1 MANRFGFVDPNTY
14 AKNVLKSIKYVA
26 TETAKGVNP
35 TLTNYISD
43 NVSAAKD
50 MYYAVKDF
58 KGTVRNELGKMVGE
72 ENLESLKDVKKNILD
87 DLRTGKFYNAERED
101 AAIGAFAESMGMT
114 GFDFD
119 DEDFDFDNDDNKE
132 EESSSSE
139 SSEITGAIH
148 GLGNQLSYHQL
159 ITSEAVAGKIAGN
172 ATKNSKNMMLNNQR
186 LFGMM
191 NNSLSVIN
199 SSILNLHTDIVKPVN
214 SLALNADTFFKQT
227 SEEMA
232 KQTKYLEDIKNLLTD
247 RFSPKSTDTVKSR
260 KQTPWE
266 KIMGD
271 DLPDLGEWGKFA
283 TRKFMEEY
291 DLDSLAAVLSPDMI
305 NMLIKGGGLASPIAT
320 ALTMSLTSKIQ
331 NGPTGKAL
339 DRTVSIIRDGMMKIA
354 GRMHEYAKGDGF
366 FATIAKFLD
375 ITPKTKPKMDFGN
388 YNKGRVDW
396 TGKDSKALR
405 EVIPTY
411 LANIE
416 ALLSGKEAKVFNY
429 ETGRFITASRSVND
443 FKKKR
448 EEVIGNA
455 SRGMKRELINDFISE
470 DNEIHKNTPGHISYT
485 ENSRAVRSL
494 SKDYDKLMSLFTL
507 KGVEPGRFHK
517 TGDIVKFCVAQGWIG
532 NSGDQSKYPMNYK
545 SIVALDRLIFKKK
558 SGVGKLYNGV
568 YQGQLA
574 NAKFIDQI
582 SETDSTFSNIANG
595 SGLANTHKYTNN
607 LNSDKNNIF
616 NVKDNLGNNVFFYLQ
631 DFYKNIRMMVDFQSA
646 MRFDLDT
653 VRKNVIGGK
662 NVPVPPNQIGDD
674 GKIIPFD
681 TGNDGPDTP
690 IGEQED
696 DTQEDVAAAY
706 AGPTLKKR
714 KSSHTALSRK
724 YANKFRR
731 KVRTRS
737 IWTNPGLEKDMHYVH
752 VDPNDPSG
760 INNISR
766 SVYGFDMNQ
775 YNAPDN
781 IGIYA
786 GRVVKNK
793 PVTSEEVTERGFTV
807 LDSEG
812 RDVYNPETKQYE
824 KPKAESRGGLL
835 FRKNKAK
842 EESTVGSFIVDRIN
856 DLLEN
861 FMFGDLG
868 TRLKE
873 QVDEDG
879 GFFGYM
885 LNLPSRISD
894 AIYDFPERFAKKA
907 DDLWKKFQE
916 TNFGEKYIKA
926 NKDIL
931 ASFVKGTAQYAD
943 RQVDGTFK
951 YIKEHFKIGK
961 PQEEKPFKEYDKLKR
976 KVKHVD
982 ENGNETYTFESVAP
996 TTLQIPQYA
1005 KSVKHKR
1012 KKEDP
1017 VDKVAPPITTEDAK
1031 PEGSYK
1037 GGQVRKSGMVSVS
1050 EGELIIPAKYNPMYH
1065 GALTDEQRKTIEH
1078 RNYKAWR
1085 KAGGNSGTFFG
1096 SFAEGGTVEDKPK
1109 EEKKPNDITEDQ
1121 AKQIDVLLRRGRS
1134 IQHIADSIGVSPEI
1148 VEYIQDARKNNKVKD
1163 ELNNWKEILSGHAK
1177 WAEEKASHYSDEFLN
1192 SPVGQAV
1199 KSGVSYGKDKI
1210 KEAMDYFL
1218 GDDDIYKDLKKTG
1231 NEIVR
1236 AAKVDLPKVA
1246 AAGSLGA
1253 LAGAALTGSGFGL
1266 LGGLVLGSG
1275 AVIVNNST
1283 ALSEAL
1289 FGKYDEN
1296 KNLIKKGILPK
1307 GAKKFITEKV
1317 PNMGKAGALGAI
1329 LGTIGVA
1336 PGGIMGGFALGAGIE
1351 LVKDTETFKSIMFG
1365 KTGIDGK
1372 TRNGGIL
1379 GSIQTRVVDPLIEFT
1394 DNGIEKIK
1402 DFAKKNFFSP
1412 IKKLFDPLTDWVKGK
1427 SKSIMMSIVDSA
1439 KDVVKRTIGE
1449 KFDALFAPVAT
1460 AGKWIAKRA
1469 LGIGKAIITAPF
1481 KLMGA
1486 AGDALQRHNI
1496 NKGYSSLSAEKR
1508 AEIEENSGNK
1518 FFTGRKKVKK
1528 SALTDWEL
1536 KYSGDKRDE
1545 MIKTANAALNGPTVL
1560 KQEKHEIRQ
1569 NLRDTLVGTLPHGG
1583 NGPDQKLAK
1592 SITKLMN
1599 YHKKNNNDYSDVIDE
1614 INNSNLDQTTK
1625 ESMVKKIEDEVERLN
1640 KIDADIKD
1648 YDEKK
1653 KTFFDESGLDI
1664 SKMSKKELRRTRMQL
1679 RMDAAGIHKKKT
1691 DAAKEALKNKANVT
1705 PGEATIESVDKLD
1718 IERNTILDNI
1728 SDKISG
1734 ILESLT
1740 GEKKAEEATSQEQ
1753 QPATATEA
1761 AIDNAAKETSTTP
1774 AGVVPPENKEETA
1787 KPSTPSSETKKKVE
1801 EETKK
1806 AEEKVKEVAGENTK
1820 SKKDNDNATVITTD
1834 TIKEVMRLHNS
1845 GVNDR
1850 RIARKLGIEVEKIR
1864 EIIRNNRA
1872 KDPAEKVA
1880 GNSSNP
1886 IQEGGQATGD
1896 NADSG
1901 DGNTKTVLDDE
1912 GNPIQY
1918 TKNTKGEWIANLAD
1932 AATNAAI
1939 KAKRKAASLK
1949 NKFFGMFVGGNFF
1962 DKFKDIFGINKTDE
1976 DGNKKSSI
1984 LDFVKDK
1991 ASGLFSKLLS
2001 GITSF
2006 LGPTITSALGT
2017 VGKTIVANLPT
2028 ILGSAGALIGLS
2040 YLGKKAAGT
2049 DKDSGMRKGMDATE
2063 RQEQV
2068 NKMGILGKAKLGM
2081 DRLSIAA
2088 SGKKMTTYE
2097 QDDHVSSFFSD
2108 RLTKRLGTN
2117 ALLSFSG
2124 NAALSGAKAATAISK
2139 IPGIGKVAAVPFK
2152 AASKVGDVFKK
2163 GVEKITQKAA
2173 TKVIDP
2179 DAVAGV
2185 SKNAGTIA
2193 KIADKCKGAVRSV
2206 LNFVAKK
2213 LGKDTSWIDD
2223 AAEQI
2228 AQAIGK
2234 AGSKVT
2240 GVLNKI
2246 SGAIYVGQ
2254 IALAVEDGFEDAR
2267 AMSIL
2272 GIIEK
2277 PTITERCVAAAVNGI
2292 NYAIPGIGGIISST
2306 TIFNIVF
2313 NVFSRI
2319 FKKLTSTLA
2328 NKRADAKETV
2338 EAYNQE
2344 TGHTYNVEEY
2354 VYNVLGK
2361 STTQDKFKSF
2371 VGKTVTSVKNLFTG
2385 KNKDTST
2392 DDTKDNLSASKS
2404 NIDLNKEASGAKY
2417 GSGSGASQKAYQAK
2431 LAKART
2437 ESSKKKKKGIFS
2449 FFNGSGSNI
2458 HTTQKGNFTK
2468 FGNSTI
2474 DQDGCGPAV
2483 ASTVLKAFGKS
2494 ADITDTAKY
2503 AEKMGYVA
2511 GSTKSER
2518 GTNASYFGDILGRN
2532 GIDTKYTDNQSD
2544 INSAISSGKP
2554 TILLGE
2560 DDGNKSKTN
2569 SPFGPNP
2576 HYVVARG
2583 KDKSG
2588 NVIVDDPELKG
2599 TALYKKNIL
2608 QKTKLGVV
2616 AGGDSDVDSSTAST
2630 SNSMDVSGI
2639 INTGIS
2645 AGFNAIANKVG
2656 GTFGT
2661 IINTIFSGFN
2671 SSSSSSSS
2679 DSSGYSYGDSSSSGS
2694 GYVYTGDSPFPICT
2708 EMPKANDPYISYYNK
2723 TTKGGQSTCILGNPM
2738 DPTCTVLSNCVGWAC
2753 GRFNHI
2759 YSIMKG
2765 EKTMKYRDFHADAG
2779 QMYALASKFGLQT
2792 GSTPQAGAIMVW
2804 ASTIGKAGHVAVVE
2818 KVVSSDE
2825 LMDSESG
2832 FSAFKFKYRSRKK
2845 GSDGNWGGNSKYRFL
2860 GFVYNPA
2867 VQEYYASH
2875 NSVATPNAGSESTN
2889 AKIIW
2894 NNLKKKGMSET
2905 GISGLMGCW
2914 QNESRFNPIN
2924 LEDKF
2929 EKKYGNDKQY
2939 TSYVDSNNKWPDA
2952 AGDDV
2957 GYGLAQWTGA
2967 NNNPNSG
2974 NRKHNLLA
2982 YAKSKGTS
2990 VGDLNTQVDFAYD
3003 ELKNSGKY
3011 TKAYNNLMS
3020 AKTPA
3025 DAAAAALGNYEMPGL
3040 GMEKA
3045 KTNKTW
3051 YPKRKDSAE
3060 KIYSTFH
3067 GTGSALDRLD
3077 QEAIAVAAR
3086 RSGSGSSTKNT
3097 KIPITHDF
3105 TNPNHSS
3112 TPTIVRKKA
3121 LSRGSASDIDTVA
3134 TTVNTS
3140 GLSDIEKLDI
3150 IIKYL
3155 EQITQNTTN
3164 NSSLPAIASILN
3176 GIINNMGSIAQ
3187 LASSAGSAASSIG
3200 DISNSAQDIQN
3211 NIMEQLQ
3218 NMRAKVEALAS
3229 TP

>member
-72 ENLESLKDVKKNILD
+72 ENLDSLKDVKKNILD
-87 DLRTGKFYNAERED
+87 DLKTGKFYNAERED

-119 DEDFDFDNDDNKE
+119 DEDFDFDDDDNKK
-132 EESSSSE
+132 EESSSDNE

-172 ATKNSKNMMLNNQR
+172 ATKNSRNMMLNNQR

-247 RFSPKSTDTVKSR
+247 RFSPKSTESARSR

-266 KIMGD
+266 KVMGG

-283 TRKFMEEY
+283 TQKFMEEY

-339 DRTVSIIRDGMMKIA
+339 DRTVSILRDGMMKIA

-416 ALLSGKEAKVFNY
+416 ALLSGKEAKIFNY
-429 ETGRFITASRSVND
+429 ETGRFVTASRSVND

-470 DNEIHKNTPGHISYT
+470 DNEIHRNTPGHISYT

-494 SKDYDKLMSLFTL
+494 SKDYDKLMSFLTL

-574 NAKFIDQI
+574 NAKFVDQI
-582 SETDSTFSNIANG
+582 SESDSTFSNIANG

-646 MRFDLDT
+646 MQFDLDK
-653 VRKNVIGGK
+653 VKDNIVGGK
-662 NVPVPPNQIGDD
+662 NTTNPPNNGGLFSRITEAFHRNGRSSGQ
-674 GKIIPFD
+674 PQPASS
-681 TGNDGPDTP
+681 GNSAQPAP
-690 IGEQED
+690 
-696 DTQEDVAAAY
+696 
-706 AGPTLKKR
+706 
-714 KSSHTALSRK
+714 
-724 YANKFRR
+724 ANPS
-731 KVRTRS
+731 RS
-737 IWTNPGLEKDMHYVH
+737 I
-752 VDPNDPSG
+752 
-760 INNISR
+760 
-766 SVYGFDMNQ
+766 YGFDLNQ
-775 YNAPDN
+775 YTAPDN
-781 IGIYA
+781 INIYA
-786 GRVVKNK
+786 NKTVKK
-793 PVTSEEVTERGFTV
+793 PVTSSEVTERGFTV
-807 LDSEG
+807 IDSEG

-824 KPKAESRGGLL
+824 KPKTESRGSLL

-842 EESTVGSFIVDRIN
+842 EESTVGSFIIDQIN
-856 DLLEN
+856 DLMEN

-868 TRLKE
+868 TKLKE

-907 DDLWKKFQE
+907 DELWKKFQE

-931 ASFVKGTAQYAD
+931 ASFVRGTAQYAD
-943 RQVDGTFK
+943 RQVDGTLK

-961 PQEEKPFKEYDKLKR
+961 PKEEKPFEEHKFKARVLKTNKDGKQEY
-976 KVKHVD
+976 VD
-982 ENGNETYTFESVAP
+982 VPVASTKFQLP
-996 TTLQIPQYA
+996 AWNP
-1005 KSVKHKR
+1005 
-1012 KKEDP
+1012 
-1017 VDKVAPPITTEDAK
+1017 DKVAPPIPNNDAK
-1031 PEGSYK
+1031 SEGSYK

-1065 GALTDEQRKTIEH
+1065 GALTDEQRKAIER

-1096 SFAEGGTVEDKPK
+1096 SFAEGGTVEDKP
-1109 EEKKPNDITEDQ
+1109 EEKEPKPNDITEEQ
-1121 AKQIDVLLRRGRS
+1121 AKRINTLLNRGRS
-1134 IQHIADSIGVSPEI
+1134 VQYIADGVGVSPEI
-1148 VEYIQDARKNNKVKD
+1148 VEYISDARKNNKVKEKIND
-1163 ELNNWKEILSGHAK
+1163 WGKILSGYAK
-1177 WAEEKASHYSDEFLN
+1177 WAEEKTAHYSSEFLN

-1199 KSGVSYGKDKI
+1199 KSGVDYGKDKL

-1218 GDDDIYKDLKKTG
+1218 GGDDIYKDLKKTG

-1253 LAGAALTGSGFGL
+1253 LAGAALTGSGLGL

-1289 FGKYDEN
+1289 FGKYDDHE
-1296 KNLIKKGILPK
+1296 NLIKKGILPK

-1317 PNMGKAGALGAI
+1317 PDMGKAGALGAI
-1329 LGTIGVA
+1329 LGTIGLA
-1336 PGGIMGGFALGAGIE
+1336 PGGVMGGFVLGAGIE
-1351 LVKDTETFKSIMFG
+1351 LVKDTEAFKSAMFG
-1365 KTGIDGK
+1365 KKGLDDK
-1372 TRNGGIL
+1372 RHGGIL
-1379 GSIQTRVVDPLIEFT
+1379 GSIQTRVIDPLAEFT
-1394 DNGIEKIK
+1394 ENGIEKIK
-1402 DFAKKNFFSP
+1402 NFAKKNFFSP
-1412 IKKLFDPLTDWVKGK
+1412 IKRLFDPLTDWVKGK

-1439 KDVVKRTIGE
+1439 KDVVRRTIGE

-1460 AGKWIAKRA
+1460 AGKWIAKKA
-1469 LGIGKAIITAPF
+1469 LGVGKAIITAPF

-1486 AGDALQRHNI
+1486 AGDALKRHNI
-1496 NKGYSSLSAEKR
+1496 NKGYSSLSAEER
-1508 AEIEENSGNK
+1508 DDIEKNSGYK
-1518 FFTGRKKVKK
+1518 FFTGRKKVRK

-1536 KYSGDKRDE
+1536 KYSGKERDE

-1560 KQEKHEIRQ
+1560 KQEKHQIRQ

-1599 YHKKNNNDYSDVIDE
+1599 YHKKNSNDYSDVIAE
-1614 INNSNLDQTTK
+1614 IENSNLDEATK
-1625 ESMVKKIEDEVERLN
+1625 TSMKDKITAEVKRLN
-1640 KIDADIKD
+1640 EIDADIKD
-1648 YDEKK
+1648 YGEKK
-1653 KTFFDESGLDI
+1653 KTFFNKSGLDI

-1679 RMDAAGIHKKKT
+1679 RMDAAGIHKKKA
-1691 DAAKEALKNKANVT
+1691 DAAREALNNKANVT
-1705 PGEATIESVDKLD
+1705 PGEATTEAVDKLD
-1718 IERNTILDNI
+1718 IERNTILDTI

-1740 GEKKAEEATSQEQ
+1740 GEKQPEEAESKEQ
-1753 QPATATEA
+1753 KPATATEA
-1761 AIDNAAKETSTTP
+1761 AIADAAKETSTTP
-1774 AGVVPPENKEETA
+1774 AGVVPPENKEDTTSS
-1787 KPSTPSSETKKKVE
+1787 KSSTEME
-1801 EETKK
+1801 KK
-1806 AEEKVKEVAGENTK
+1806 AEEAKKELDESVKKAAGEN
-1820 SKKDNDNATVITTD
+1820 SKPKENNSNNTLITTD
-1834 TIKEVMRLHNS
+1834 TIKEVMRLHNT
-1845 GVNDR
+1845 GVNDW
-1850 RIARKLGIEVEKIR
+1850 RIALKLGIEVGKVR

-1872 KDPAEKVA
+1872 KDPTKKVT
-1880 GNSSNP
+1880 GDSSAP
-1886 IQEGGQATGD
+1886 IQEGGESTGD
-1896 NADSG
+1896 NASSG

-1918 TKNTKGEWIANLAD
+1918 TRNTKGEWIANLAD
-1932 AATNAAI
+1932 AVTNAAI
-1939 KAKRKAASLK
+1939 KAKRKASELK
-1949 NKFFGMFVGGNFF
+1949 DKFFGMFVGGNFF
-1962 DKFKDIFGINKTDE
+1962 DKFKDIFGIGKTDE
-1976 DGNKKSSI
+1976 DGEKKSSI

-1991 ASGLFSKLLS
+1991 ASGLFGKIFD

-2006 LGPTITSALGT
+2006 LGGNF
-2017 VGKTIVANLPT
+2017 GKTIIAHLPT
-2028 ILGSAGALIGLS
+2028 ILGSAATIIGLS
-2040 YLGKKAAGT
+2040 YLGGQAAGT
-2049 DKDSGMRKGMDATE
+2049 DADSGMRKGMDPTE
-2063 RQEQV
+2063 RQKEV
-2068 NKMGILGKAKLGM
+2068 KGIGKILKRAKLGV
-2081 DRLSIAA
+2081 DRFEISAT
-2088 SGKKMTTYE
+2088 GKKMTTYE

-2108 RLTKRLGTN
+2108 RFKKRIATN
-2117 ALLSFSG
+2117 ALLSFG
-2124 NAALSGAKAATAISK
+2124 NNPALSGAKLATSISK
-2139 IPGIGKVAAVPFK
+2139 IPGIGKAATAISKTTVGKVIAAPFK
-2152 AASKVGDVFKK
+2152 GASKVGDVFKK
-2163 GVEKITQKAA
+2163 GVDKLTHKAA

-2179 DAVAGV
+2179 DAAVGV
-2185 SKNAGTIA
+2185 SKNAGIMA
-2193 KIADKCKGAVRSV
+2193 KIANKCKGAVRAV

-2223 AAEQI
+2223 CAEQI

-2240 GVLNKI
+2240 GVLSKI
-2246 SGAIYVGQ
+2246 AGAIYIGQ

-2277 PTITERCVAAAVNGI
+2277 PTIAERCVAATVNGI

-2313 NVFSRI
+2313 NVLSR
-2319 FKKLTSTLA
+2319 FLKGLTRTLA
-2328 NKRADAKETV
+2328 DKRADAKATV

-2371 VGKTVTSVKNLFTG
+2371 VGKTVTNVKNFFTG
-2385 KNKDTST
+2385 KNKDTSK

-2404 NIDLNKEASGAKY
+2404 NIDLNKEASGARH

-2431 LAKART
+2431 LAKAKV

-2449 FFNGSGSNI
+2449 FFNGSGSDI

-2483 ASTVLKAFGKS
+2483 ASTVLKAFGKNT
-2494 ADITDTAKY
+2494 DITDTAKY

-2532 GIDTKYTDNQSD
+2532 GIDTKYTDNRTD

-2576 HYVVARG
+2576 HYIVARG
-2583 KDKSG
+2583 KDKNG

-2599 TALYKKNIL
+2599 TALYKKSIL
-2608 QKTKLGVV
+2608 QKTRLGVV

-2630 SNSMDVSGI
+2630 TSNSGMDVSTI

-2661 IINTIFSGFN
+2661 IVNTIFNGFN
-2671 SSSSSSSS
+2671 NSSTSG
-2679 DSSGYSYGDSSSSGS
+2679 DSSGYSYGDTSSSGG

-2708 EMPKANDPYISYYNK
+2708 EMPKANDPYISYYN
-2723 TTKGGQSTCILGNPM
+2723 TKSHGGQSSCIEGKPM
-2738 DPTCTVLSNCVGWAC
+2738 DRTCTVLSNCVGWAC

-2765 EKTMKYRDFHADAG
+2765 EKTMKYRDFHDDAG
-2779 QMYALASKFGLQT
+2779 KMYALASKYGLQT

-2804 ASTIGKAGHVAVVE
+2804 ASTVGRAGHVAVVE
-2818 KVVSSDE
+2818 KVISSDE

-2832 FSAFKFKYRSRKK
+2832 FSSFKFKYRSRKR

-2875 NSVATPNAGSESTN
+2875 NSVATPNAGNASDN
-2889 AKIIW
+2889 AKAIW
-2894 NNLKKKGMSET
+2894 KRLKSKGMSET

-2914 QNESRFNPIN
+2914 KNESNFNPMN
-2924 LEDKF
+2924 LENKF
-2929 EKKYGNDKQY
+2929 EKKYGSDKEY
-2939 TSYVDSNNKWPDA
+2939 TNYVDSNNKWPDSPN
-2952 AGDDV
+2952 DDV

-3003 ELKNSGKY
+3003 ELKNSGRY
-3011 TKAYNNLMS
+3011 NKAYNNLMS

-3040 GMEKA
+3040 GMERA
-3045 KTNKTW
+3045 KTNRTW
-3051 YPKRKDSAE
+3051 YPVRKKGAEEVYSAL
-3060 KIYSTFH
+3060 H

-3077 QEAIAVAAR
+3077 QEAIAVTAR

-3112 TPTIVRKKA
+3112 TPAVVRKKA

-3140 GLSDIEKLDI
+3140 SLSDVEKLDI

-3155 EQITQNTTN
+3155 EQITQNTNN

-3200 DISNSAQDIQN
+3200 DINNSAQDIQN
-3211 NIMEQLQ
+3211 NIMEQLR
-3218 NMRAKVEALAS
+3218 NMKAKVEALAS

>member
-72 ENLESLKDVKKNILD
+72 ENLDSLKDVKKNILD
-87 DLRTGKFYNAERED
+87 DLKTGKFYNAERED

-119 DEDFDFDNDDNKE
+119 DEDFDFDDDNKE
-132 EESSSSE
+132 ESSSESSE

-172 ATKNSKNMMLNNQR
+172 ATKNSRNMMLNNQR

-247 RFSPKSTDTVKSR
+247 RFSPKSTESARSR

-266 KIMGD
+266 KVMGG

-283 TRKFMEEY
+283 TQKFMEEY
-291 DLDSLAAVLSPDMI
+291 DLDSLASVLSPDMI

-339 DRTVSIIRDGMMKIA
+339 DRTVSILRDGMMKIA

-416 ALLSGKEAKVFNY
+416 ALLSGKEAKIFNY
-429 ETGRFITASRSVND
+429 ETGRFVTASRSVND

-470 DNEIHKNTPGHISYT
+470 DNELHRNTPGHISYT

-494 SKDYDKLMSLFTL
+494 SKDYDKLMSFLTL

-517 TGDIVKFCVAQGWIG
+517 AGDIVRFCVAQGWIS

-545 SIVALDRLIFKKK
+545 SVEALDRLIFKKK

-574 NAKFIDQI
+574 NAKFVDQI
-582 SETDSTFSNIANG
+582 SESDSTFSNIANG

-653 VRKNVIGGK
+653 VRKNIIGGK
-662 NVPVPPNQIGDD
+662 NVPIPPNQIGDD

-681 TGNDGPDTP
+681 TGNEPDTP
-690 IGEQED
+690 IGEQDND
-696 DTQEDVAAAY
+696 DQDDIAAAY

-714 KSSHTALSRK
+714 KSSHAALSRK

-731 KVRTRS
+731 KVRTRG
-737 IWTNPGLEKDMHYVH
+737 IWTNPGLEKDMRYVH
-752 VDPNDPSG
+752 VNANDPSG

-781 IGIYA
+781 VGIYA

-793 PVTSEEVTERGFTV
+793 PVTSAEVTERGFTV

-842 EESTVGSFIVDRIN
+842 EESTVGSFIIDQIN
-856 DLLEN
+856 DLMEN

-879 GFFGYM
+879 GFFGY
-885 LNLPSRISD
+885 LVNLPSRISD

-907 DDLWKKFQE
+907 DELWKKFQE

-931 ASFVKGTAQYAD
+931 ASFVKGTTQYVD
-943 RQVDGTFK
+943 RQTDGTLK

-961 PQEEKPFKEYDKLKR
+961 PKEEKPFKEYDKLKR
-976 KVKHVD
+976 RVKHVD

-1005 KSVKHKR
+1005 KSIKHK
-1012 KKEDP
+1012 KKKDP
-1017 VDKVAPPITTEDAK
+1017 IDKVAPPIPNNDAK

-1037 GGQVRKSGMVSVS
+1037 GGQVRKSGMISVS

-1096 SFAEGGTVEDKPK
+1096 RFAEGGTVEDKPK
-1109 EEKKPNDITEDQ
+1109 EEKKPNDITEEQ
-1121 AKQIDVLLRRGRS
+1121 AKQINTLLNWGRS
-1134 IQHIADSIGVSPEI
+1134 VQHIADSVGVSPEI
-1148 VEYIQDARKNNKVKD
+1148 VEYISDARKNNKVKEKIND
-1163 ELNNWKEILSGHAK
+1163 WGKILSGYAK
-1177 WAEEKASHYSDEFLN
+1177 WAEEKTAHYSSEFLN

-1199 KSGVSYGKDKI
+1199 KSGVDYGKDKL

-1218 GDDDIYKDLKKTG
+1218 GGDDIYKDLKKTG

-1253 LAGAALTGSGFGL
+1253 LAGAALTGSGLGL

-1289 FGKYDEN
+1289 FGKYDDSN
-1296 KNLIKKGILPK
+1296 NLIKKGILPK
-1307 GAKKFITEKV
+1307 GAKEFITKKV
-1317 PNMGKAGALGAI
+1317 PDMGKAGALGAI
-1329 LGTIGVA
+1329 LGTIGLA
-1336 PGGIMGGFALGAGIE
+1336 PGGVMGGFVLGAGIE
-1351 LVKDTETFKSIMFG
+1351 LVKDTEAFKSAMFG
-1365 KTGIDGK
+1365 KVGIDGK
-1372 TRNGGIL
+1372 TRHGGIL
-1379 GSIQTRVVDPLIEFT
+1379 GSIQARVIDPLAEFT
-1394 DNGIEKIK
+1394 ENGIEKIK
-1402 DFAKKNFFSP
+1402 NFAKKNFFSP
-1412 IKKLFDPLTDWVKGK
+1412 IKRLFDPLTDWVKGK

-1449 KFDALFAPVAT
+1449 KFDALFAPIAT
-1460 AGKWIAKRA
+1460 AGKWVAKKA
-1469 LGIGKAIITAPF
+1469 LGVGKAIITAPF

-1486 AGDALQRHNI
+1486 AGDALKRHNI
-1496 NKGYSSLSAEKR
+1496 NKGYSSLSAEDR
-1508 AEIEENSGNK
+1508 DDIEKNSGYK
-1518 FFTGRKKVKK
+1518 FFTGRKKVRK

-1536 KYSGDKRDE
+1536 KYSGEERDR
-1545 MIKTANAALNGPTVL
+1545 MIKTANVALNGPTIL
-1560 KQEKHEIRQ
+1560 KQEKHQIRQ

-1599 YHKKNNNDYSDVIDE
+1599 YHKKNNNDYSDVIAE
-1614 INNSNLDQTTK
+1614 IENSNLDEATK
-1625 ESMVKKIEDEVERLN
+1625 TSMREKIEAEVKRLN
-1640 KIDADIKD
+1640 EIDADIKD
-1648 YDEKK
+1648 YDAKK
-1653 KTFFDESGLDI
+1653 KTFFNESGLDI

-1679 RMDAAGIHKKKT
+1679 RMDAANIHKKKA
-1691 DAAKEALKNKANVT
+1691 DAAREALNNKANVT
-1705 PGEATIESVDKLD
+1705 PGEATVEAVDKLD
-1718 IERNTILDNI
+1718 IERNTILDTI

-1740 GEKKAEEATSQEQ
+1740 GETQTGEAENKEQ
-1753 QPATATEA
+1753 KPATATEA
-1761 AIDNAAKETSTTP
+1761 AIADAAKETSTTP
-1774 AGVVPPENKEETA
+1774 AGVVPPESKEDTSS
-1787 KPSTPSSETKKKVE
+1787 KPSTKVE
-1801 EETKK
+1801 EK
-1806 AEEKVKEVAGENTK
+1806 AEEAKKEYDESVKKAAGEN
-1820 SKKDNDNATVITTD
+1820 SKPKENNSNNTIITTE
-1834 TIKEVMRLHNS
+1834 TIKEVMRLHNT
-1845 GVNDR
+1845 GVNDW
-1850 RIARKLGIEVEKIR
+1850 RIALKLGIEVGKVR

-1872 KDPAEKVA
+1872 KDPTKKVT
-1880 GNSSNP
+1880 GDSSAP
-1886 IQEGGQATGD
+1886 IQEGGESTGD
-1896 NADSG
+1896 NTGSG

-1918 TKNTKGEWIANLAD
+1918 KKNTKGEWIANLAD

-1939 KAKRKAASLK
+1939 KAKRKASELK

-1962 DKFKDIFGINKTDE
+1962 DKFKDIFGINKPDE
-1976 DGNKKSSI
+1976 DGEKKSSL

-1991 ASGLFSKLLS
+1991 ASGLFEKIFG
-2001 GITSF
+2001 GISSF
-2006 LGPTITSALGT
+2006 LGGT
-2017 VGKTIVANLPT
+2017 FGKTIISHLPT
-2028 ILGSAGALIGLS
+2028 ILGSAATIIGLS
-2040 YLGKKAAGT
+2040 YLGGQAAGT
-2049 DKDSGMRKGMDATE
+2049 DADSGMRKGMDPAE
-2063 RQEQV
+2063 RQNEV
-2068 NKMGILGKAKLGM
+2068 KGIGKILKRAKLGV
-2081 DRLSIAA
+2081 DRFEINAT
-2088 SGKKMTTYE
+2088 GKKMTTYE

-2108 RLTKRLGTN
+2108 RFKKRIGMN
-2117 ALLSFSG
+2117 ALLSFGG

-2139 IPGIGKVAAVPFK
+2139 IPFVGKVAAVPFK
-2152 AASKVGDVFKK
+2152 GASKVGGIFKK
-2163 GVEKITQKAA
+2163 GVDKLTHKAA
-2173 TKVIDP
+2173 TKAIDP

-2185 SKNAGTIA
+2185 SKSAEIMA
-2193 KIADKCKGAVRSV
+2193 KVANKCKGAVRSV

-2213 LGKDTSWIDD
+2213 LGKDASWIDD

-2240 GVLNKI
+2240 GVLSKI
-2246 SGAIYVGQ
+2246 TGAIYVGQ

-2277 PTITERCVAAAVNGI
+2277 PTIVERCVAAAVNGI

-2319 FKKLTSTLA
+2319 PIFKKLASTLA
-2328 NKRADAKETV
+2328 NKRADAKATV

-2371 VGKTVTSVKNLFTG
+2371 VGKTVTNIKNFFTR
-2385 KNKDTST
+2385 KNKDTSK

-2431 LAKART
+2431 LAKAKI

-2449 FFNGSGSNI
+2449 FFNGSGSDI

-2483 ASTVLKAFGKS
+2483 ASTVLKAFGKNT
-2494 ADITDTAKY
+2494 DITDTAKY

-2532 GIDTKYTDNQSD
+2532 GIDTKYTDNKSD

-2576 HYVVARG
+2576 HYIVARG
-2583 KDKSG
+2583 KDKNG

-2599 TALYKKNIL
+2599 TALYKKSIL

-2630 SNSMDVSGI
+2630 SNSGMDVSTI

-2661 IINTIFSGFN
+2661 IVNTIFNGFN
-2671 SSSSSSSS
+2671 NNSSTSG
-2679 DSSGYSYGDSSSSGS
+2679 DSSGYSYGDTSSSGG

-2708 EMPKANDPYISYYNK
+2708 EMPKANDPYISYYN
-2723 TTKGGQSTCILGNPM
+2723 TKSHGGQSSCIEGKPM
-2738 DPTCTVLSNCVGWAC
+2738 DRTCTVLSNCVGWAC

-2765 EKTMKYRDFHADAG
+2765 EKTMKYRDFHDDAG
-2779 QMYALASKFGLQT
+2779 KMYALASKFSLQT

-2804 ASTIGKAGHVAVVE
+2804 ASTIGRAGHVAVVE
-2818 KVVSSDE
+2818 KVISSDE

-2832 FSAFKFKYRSRKK
+2832 FSSFKFKYRSRKR

-2875 NSVATPNAGSESTN
+2875 NSVATPNAGNASDN
-2889 AKIIW
+2889 AKAIW
-2894 NNLKKKGMSET
+2894 KRLKSKGMSET

-2914 QNESRFNPIN
+2914 KNESNFNPMN
-2924 LEDKF
+2924 LENKF
-2929 EKKYGNDKQY
+2929 EKKYGSDKEY
-2939 TSYVDSNNKWPDA
+2939 TNYVDSNNKWPDNA
-2952 AGDDV
+2952 NDDV

-2967 NNNPNSG
+2967 NNNPRSG

-2982 YAKSKGTS
+2982 FAKSKGTS

-3051 YPKRKDSAE
+3051 YPARKKGAEEVYSAL
-3060 KIYSTFH
+3060 H

-3086 RSGSGSSTKNT
+3086 RSGSGSYTKNT

-3112 TPTIVRKKA
+3112 TPTVVRKKA

-3140 GLSDIEKLDI
+3140 SLSDVEKLDI

-3155 EQITQNTTN
+3155 EQITQNTNN

-3200 DISNSAQDIQN
+3200 DINNSAQDIQN
-3211 NIMEQLQ
+3211 NIMEQLR
-3218 NMRAKVEALAS
+3218 NMKAKVEALAS

>member
-72 ENLESLKDVKKNILD
+72 ENLDSLKDVKKNILD
-87 DLRTGKFYNAERED
+87 DLKTGKFYNAERED

-119 DEDFDFDNDDNKE
+119 DEDFDFDDNDNKE
-132 EESSSSE
+132 EESSSDNE

-172 ATKNSKNMMLNNQR
+172 ATKNSRNMMLNNQR

-247 RFSPKSTDTVKSR
+247 RFSPKSTESARSR

-266 KIMGD
+266 KVMGG

-283 TRKFMEEY
+283 TQKFMEEY

-339 DRTVSIIRDGMMKIA
+339 DRTVSILRDGMMKIA

-416 ALLSGKEAKVFNY
+416 ALLSGKEAKIFNY
-429 ETGRFITASRSVND
+429 ETGRFVTASRSVND

-470 DNEIHKNTPGHISYT
+470 DNEIHRNTPGHISYT

-494 SKDYDKLMSLFTL
+494 SKDYDKLMSFLTL

-574 NAKFIDQI
+574 NAKFVDQI
-582 SETDSTFSNIANG
+582 SESDSTFSNIANG

-646 MRFDLDT
+646 MQFDLDK
-653 VRKNVIGGK
+653 VKDNIVGGK
-662 NVPVPPNQIGDD
+662 NTTNPPNNGGLFSRITEAFHRNGRSSGQ
-674 GKIIPFD
+674 PQPSSS
-681 TGNDGPDTP
+681 GNSAQPAP
-690 IGEQED
+690 
-696 DTQEDVAAAY
+696 
-706 AGPTLKKR
+706 
-714 KSSHTALSRK
+714 
-724 YANKFRR
+724 ANPS
-731 KVRTRS
+731 RS
-737 IWTNPGLEKDMHYVH
+737 I
-752 VDPNDPSG
+752 
-760 INNISR
+760 
-766 SVYGFDMNQ
+766 YGFDLNQ
-775 YNAPDN
+775 YTAPDN
-781 IGIYA
+781 INIYA
-786 GRVVKNK
+786 NKTVKK
-793 PVTSEEVTERGFTV
+793 PVTSSEVTERGFTV

-824 KPKAESRGGLL
+824 KPKAESRGSLL

-842 EESTVGSFIVDRIN
+842 EESTVGSFIIDQIN
-856 DLLEN
+856 DLMEN

-907 DDLWKKFQE
+907 DELWKKFQE

-931 ASFVKGTAQYAD
+931 ASFVRGTAQYAD
-943 RQVDGTFK
+943 RQVDGTLK

-961 PQEEKPFKEYDKLKR
+961 PREEKPFEEHKFKARVLRTNKDGKQEYVDVPVASTKFQLPAWNPDK
-976 KVKHVD
+976 
-982 ENGNETYTFESVAP
+982 
-996 TTLQIPQYA
+996 I
-1005 KSVKHKR
+1005 
-1012 KKEDP
+1012 
-1017 VDKVAPPITTEDAK
+1017 APPIPNNDAK

-1065 GALTDEQRKTIEH
+1065 GALTDEQRKAIEH

-1109 EEKKPNDITEDQ
+1109 EKKPNDITEEQ
-1121 AKQIDVLLRRGRS
+1121 AKQINTMLNWGRS
-1134 IQHIADSIGVSPEI
+1134 VQHIADSVGVSPEI
-1148 VEYIQDARKNNKVKD
+1148 VEYISDARKNNKVKEKIND
-1163 ELNNWKEILSGHAK
+1163 WGKILSGYAK
-1177 WAEEKASHYSDEFLN
+1177 WAEEKTAHYSSEFLN

-1199 KSGVSYGKDKI
+1199 KSGVDYGKDKL

-1218 GDDDIYKDLKKTG
+1218 GGDDIYKDLKKTG

-1253 LAGAALTGSGFGL
+1253 LAGAALTGSGLGL

-1289 FGKYDEN
+1289 FGKYDDH
-1296 KNLIKKGILPK
+1296 KKLIKKGILPK

-1317 PNMGKAGALGAI
+1317 PDMGKAGALGAI
-1329 LGTIGVA
+1329 LGTIGLA
-1336 PGGIMGGFALGAGIE
+1336 PGGVMGGFVLGAGIE
-1351 LVKDTETFKSIMFG
+1351 LVKDTEAFKSAMFG
-1365 KTGIDGK
+1365 KVGIDGK
-1372 TRNGGIL
+1372 TRHGGIL
-1379 GSIQTRVVDPLIEFT
+1379 GSIQTRVIDPLAEFT
-1394 DNGIEKIK
+1394 ENGIEKIK
-1402 DFAKKNFFSP
+1402 NFAKKNFFSP
-1412 IKKLFDPLTDWVKGK
+1412 IKRLFDPLTDWVKGK

-1439 KDVVKRTIGE
+1439 KDVVRRTIGE

-1460 AGKWIAKRA
+1460 AGKWIAKKA
-1469 LGIGKAIITAPF
+1469 LGVGKAIITAPF

-1486 AGDALQRHNI
+1486 AGDALKRHNI
-1496 NKGYSSLSAEKR
+1496 NKGYSSLSAEER
-1508 AEIEENSGNK
+1508 DDIEKNSGYK
-1518 FFTGRKKVKK
+1518 FFTGRKKVRK

-1536 KYSGDKRDE
+1536 KYSGEERDK

-1560 KQEKHEIRQ
+1560 KQEKHQIRQ

-1599 YHKKNNNDYSDVIDE
+1599 YHKKNNNDYSDVIAE
-1614 INNSNLDQTTK
+1614 IENSNLDETTK
-1625 ESMVKKIEDEVERLN
+1625 KSMKEKIEAEVKRLN
-1640 KIDADIKD
+1640 EIDADIKD
-1648 YDEKK
+1648 YGEKK
-1653 KTFFDESGLDI
+1653 KTFFNESGLDI

-1679 RMDAAGIHKKKT
+1679 RMDAAGIHKKKA
-1691 DAAKEALKNKANVT
+1691 DAAREALNNKANVT
-1705 PGEATIESVDKLD
+1705 PGEATTEAVDKLD
-1718 IERNTILDNI
+1718 IERNTILDTI

-1740 GEKKAEEATSQEQ
+1740 GEKQPEEAESKEQ
-1753 QPATATEA
+1753 KPATATEA
-1761 AIDNAAKETSTTP
+1761 AIADAAKETSTTP
-1774 AGVVPPENKEETA
+1774 AGVVPPENKEDTTSS
-1787 KPSTPSSETKKKVE
+1787 KPSTEME
-1801 EETKK
+1801 KK
-1806 AEEKVKEVAGENTK
+1806 AEEAKKELDESVKKAAGEN
-1820 SKKDNDNATVITTD
+1820 SKPKENNSNNTLITTD
-1834 TIKEVMRLHNS
+1834 TIKEVMRLHNT
-1845 GVNDR
+1845 GVNDW
-1850 RIARKLGIEVEKIR
+1850 RIALKLGIEVGKVR

-1872 KDPAEKVA
+1872 KDPTKKVT
-1880 GNSSNP
+1880 GDSSAP
-1886 IQEGGQATGD
+1886 IQEGGESTGD
-1896 NADSG
+1896 NASSG

-1918 TKNTKGEWIANLAD
+1918 TRNTKGEWIANLAD

-1939 KAKRKAASLK
+1939 KAKRKASELK
-1949 NKFFGMFVGGNFF
+1949 DKFFGMFVGGNFF
-1962 DKFKDIFGINKTDE
+1962 DKFKDIFGIGKTDK
-1976 DGNKKSSI
+1976 DGEKKSSI

-1991 ASGLFSKLLS
+1991 ASGLFSKIFD

-2006 LGPTITSALGT
+2006 LGGNF
-2017 VGKTIVANLPT
+2017 GKTIIAHLPT
-2028 ILGSAGALIGLS
+2028 ILGSAATIIGLS
-2040 YLGKKAAGT
+2040 YLGGQAAGT
-2049 DKDSGMRKGMDATE
+2049 DADSGMRKGMDPAE
-2063 RQEQV
+2063 RQKEV
-2068 NKMGILGKAKLGM
+2068 KGIGKILKRAKLGV
-2081 DRLSIAA
+2081 DRFEISAT
-2088 SGKKMTTYE
+2088 GKKMTTYE

-2108 RLTKRLGTN
+2108 RFKKRIATN
-2117 ALLSFSG
+2117 ALLSFG
-2124 NAALSGAKAATAISK
+2124 NNPALSGAKLATSISK
-2139 IPGIGKVAAVPFK
+2139 IPGIGKAATAISKTTFGKVIAAPFK
-2152 AASKVGDVFKK
+2152 GASKVGDVFKK
-2163 GVEKITQKAA
+2163 GVDKLTHKAA

-2179 DAVAGV
+2179 DAAVGV
-2185 SKNAGTIA
+2185 SKNAGIMA
-2193 KIADKCKGAVRSV
+2193 KIANKCKGAVRAV

-2223 AAEQI
+2223 CAEQI

-2240 GVLNKI
+2240 GVLSKI
-2246 SGAIYVGQ
+2246 AGAIYIGQ

-2277 PTITERCVAAAVNGI
+2277 PTIAERCVAATVNGI

-2313 NVFSRI
+2313 NVLSR
-2319 FKKLTSTLA
+2319 FLKRLTSTLA
-2328 NKRADAKETV
+2328 DKRADAKATV

-2371 VGKTVTSVKNLFTG
+2371 VGKTVTSVKNFFTG
-2385 KNKDTST
+2385 KNKDTSK

-2431 LAKART
+2431 LAKAKV

-2449 FFNGSGSNI
+2449 FFNGSGSDI

-2483 ASTVLKAFGKS
+2483 ASTVLKAFGKNT
-2494 ADITDTAKY
+2494 DITDTAKY

-2532 GIDTKYTDNQSD
+2532 GIDTKYTDNRTD

-2576 HYVVARG
+2576 HYIVARG
-2583 KDKSG
+2583 KDKNG

-2599 TALYKKNIL
+2599 TALYKKSIL

-2616 AGGDSDVDSSTAST
+2616 AGGDSDVDSSTATT
-2630 SNSMDVSGI
+2630 SNSGMDVSTI

-2645 AGFNAIANKVG
+2645 AGFNAIVNKVG

-2661 IINTIFSGFN
+2661 IVNTIFNGFN
-2671 SSSSSSSS
+2671 NSSTSS
-2679 DSSGYSYGDSSSSGS
+2679 DSSGYSYGDTSSSGG

-2708 EMPKANDPYISYYNK
+2708 EMPKANDPYISYYN
-2723 TTKGGQSTCILGNPM
+2723 TKGHGGQSSCIEGKPM
-2738 DPTCTVLSNCVGWAC
+2738 DRTCTVLSNCVGWAC

-2765 EKTMKYRDFHADAG
+2765 EKTMRYRDFHADAG
-2779 QMYALASKFGLQT
+2779 KMYALASKYGLQT
-2792 GSTPQAGAIMVW
+2792 GFTPQAGAIMVW
-2804 ASTIGKAGHVAVVE
+2804 ASTVGRAGHVAVVE
-2818 KVVSSDE
+2818 KVISSDE

-2832 FSAFKFKYRSRKK
+2832 FSSFKFKYRSRKK

-2875 NSVATPNAGSESTN
+2875 NSVATPNAGNASDN
-2889 AKIIW
+2889 AKAIW
-2894 NNLKKKGMSET
+2894 KRLKSKGMSET

-2914 QNESRFNPIN
+2914 KNESNFNPMN
-2924 LEDKF
+2924 LENKF
-2929 EKKYGNDKQY
+2929 EKKYGSDKEY
-2939 TSYVDSNNKWPDA
+2939 TNYVDSNNKWPDSPNDA
-2952 AGDDV
+2952 V

-3011 TKAYNNLMS
+3011 NKAYSNLMS

-3025 DAAAAALGNYEMPGL
+3025 DAAAAALGNYEMPSL
-3040 GMEKA
+3040 GMERA
-3045 KTNKTW
+3045 KTNRTW
-3051 YPKRKDSAE
+3051 YPVRKKGAEEVYSAL
-3060 KIYSTFH
+3060 H

-3077 QEAIAVAAR
+3077 QEAIAVTAR

-3112 TPTIVRKKA
+3112 TPTVVRKKA

-3140 GLSDIEKLDI
+3140 SLSDVEKLDI

-3155 EQITQNTTN
+3155 EQITQNTNN

-3187 LASSAGSAASSIG
+3187 LVSSAGGAASSIG
-3200 DISNSAQDIQN
+3200 DINNSAQDIQN
-3211 NIMEQLQ
+3211 NIMEQLR
-3218 NMRAKVEALAS
+3218 NMKAKVEALAS

>member
-58 KGTVRNELGKMVGE
+58 KGTVRNELGKMAGE
-72 ENLESLKDVKKNILD
+72 ENLDSLKDVKKNILD
-87 DLRTGKFYNAERED
+87 DLKTGKFYNAERED

-119 DEDFDFDNDDNKE
+119 DEDFDFDDDNKE
-132 EESSSSE
+132 EESSSESSE

-172 ATKNSKNMMLNNQR
+172 ATKNSRNMMLNNQR

-247 RFSPKSTDTVKSR
+247 RFSPKSTESARSR

-266 KIMGD
+266 KVMGG

-283 TRKFMEEY
+283 TQKFMEEY

-339 DRTVSIIRDGMMKIA
+339 DRTVSILRDGMMKIA

-416 ALLSGKEAKVFNY
+416 ALLSGKEAKIFNY
-429 ETGRFITASRSVND
+429 ETGRFVTASRSVND

-470 DNEIHKNTPGHISYT
+470 DNEIHRNTPGHISYT

-494 SKDYDKLMSLFTL
+494 SKDYDKLMSLLTL
-507 KGVEPGRFHK
+507 KGIEPGRFYK

-545 SIVALDRLIFKKK
+545 SVVALDRLIFKKK

-574 NAKFIDQI
+574 NAKFVDQI
-582 SETDSTFSNIANG
+582 SESDSTFSNIANG
-595 SGLANTHKYTNN
+595 SDLANTHKYTNN

-646 MRFDLDT
+646 MQFDLDK
-653 VRKNVIGGK
+653 VKDNIVGGK
-662 NVPVPPNQIGDD
+662 NTTNPPNNGGLFSRI
-674 GKIIPFD
+674 
-681 TGNDGPDTP
+681 TGAFHRNGRSSGQPQP
-690 IGEQED
+690 ASSGNSAQP
-696 DTQEDVAAAY
+696 APAN
-706 AGPTLKKR
+706 PS
-714 KSSHTALSRK
+714 KS
-724 YANKFRR
+724 
-731 KVRTRS
+731 
-737 IWTNPGLEKDMHYVH
+737 I
-752 VDPNDPSG
+752 
-760 INNISR
+760 
-766 SVYGFDMNQ
+766 YGFDLNQ
-775 YNAPDN
+775 YTAPDN
-781 IGIYA
+781 INIYA
-786 GRVVKNK
+786 NKTVKK

-824 KPKAESRGGLL
+824 KLKAESRGSLL
-835 FRKNKAK
+835 FKKNKAK
-842 EESTVGSFIVDRIN
+842 EEPTVGSFIIDQIN
-856 DLLEN
+856 DLMEN

-907 DDLWKKFQE
+907 DELWKKFQE

-931 ASFVKGTAQYAD
+931 ASFVRGTAQYAD
-943 RQVDGTFK
+943 RQVDGTLK
-951 YIKEHFKIGK
+951 YIKEHFKIGRPK
-961 PQEEKPFKEYDKLKR
+961 EEKPFEEHKFKARVLKTNKDGKQEY
-976 KVKHVD
+976 VD
-982 ENGNETYTFESVAP
+982 VPVASTKFQLP
-996 TTLQIPQYA
+996 A
-1005 KSVKHKR
+1005 W
-1012 KKEDP
+1012 DP
-1017 VDKVAPPITTEDAK
+1017 NKVAPPIPNNDAK

-1065 GALTDEQRKTIEH
+1065 GALTDEQRKAIER

-1109 EEKKPNDITEDQ
+1109 EKKPNDITEEQ
-1121 AKQIDVLLRRGRS
+1121 AKQINTMLNWGRS
-1134 IQHIADSIGVSPEI
+1134 VQHIADSVGVSPEI
-1148 VEYIQDARKNNKVKD
+1148 VEYISDARKNNKVKEKIND
-1163 ELNNWKEILSGHAK
+1163 WGKILSGYAK
-1177 WAEEKASHYSDEFLN
+1177 WAEEKTAYYSSEFLN
-1192 SPVGQAV
+1192 SPVGQSI
-1199 KSGVSYGKDKI
+1199 KSGVDYGKGKL
-1210 KEAMDYFL
+1210 KEVMDYFL
-1218 GDDDIYKDLKKTG
+1218 GGDDIYKDLKKTG

-1253 LAGAALTGSGFGL
+1253 LAGAALTGSGLGL

-1289 FGKYDEN
+1289 FGKYDDHDHE
-1296 KNLIKKGILPK
+1296 NLIKKGILPK

-1317 PNMGKAGALGAI
+1317 PDMGKAGALGAI
-1329 LGTIGVA
+1329 LGTIGLA
-1336 PGGIMGGFALGAGIE
+1336 PGGVMGGFVLGAGIE
-1351 LVKDTETFKSIMFG
+1351 LVKDTETFKSAMFG
-1365 KTGIDGK
+1365 KVGIDGK
-1372 TRNGGIL
+1372 TRHGGIL
-1379 GSIQTRVVDPLIEFT
+1379 GSIQARVIDPLAEFT
-1394 DNGIEKIK
+1394 ENGIEKIK
-1402 DFAKKNFFSP
+1402 NFAKKNFFSP
-1412 IKKLFDPLTDWVKGK
+1412 IKRLFDPLTDWVKGK

-1449 KFDALFAPVAT
+1449 KFDALFAPIAT
-1460 AGKWIAKRA
+1460 AGKWVAKKA
-1469 LGIGKAIITAPF
+1469 LGLGKAVITAPF

-1486 AGDALQRHNI
+1486 AGDALKRHNI
-1496 NKGYSSLSAEKR
+1496 NKGYSSLSAEDR
-1508 AEIEENSGNK
+1508 DDIEKNSGYK

-1536 KYSGDKRDE
+1536 KYSGEERDK
-1545 MIKTANAALNGPTVL
+1545 MIKTANVALNGPTVL
-1560 KQEKHEIRQ
+1560 KQEKHQIRQ

-1599 YHKKNNNDYSDVIDE
+1599 YHKKNNNDYSDVIAE
-1614 INNSNLDQTTK
+1614 IENSNLDEATK
-1625 ESMVKKIEDEVERLN
+1625 TSMKDKITAEVKRLN
-1640 KIDADIKD
+1640 EIDADIKD
-1648 YDEKK
+1648 YGEKK
-1653 KTFFDESGLDI
+1653 KTFFNESGLDI

-1679 RMDAAGIHKKKT
+1679 RMDAAGIHKKKA
-1691 DAAKEALKNKANVT
+1691 DAVREALNNKANVT
-1705 PGEATIESVDKLD
+1705 PGEATTEAVDKLD
-1718 IERNTILDNI
+1718 IERNTILDTI

-1740 GEKKAEEATSQEQ
+1740 GEKQTEEAESKEQ
-1753 QPATATEA
+1753 KPATATDA
-1761 AIDNAAKETSTTP
+1761 AIADAAKETSATP
-1774 AGVVPPENKEETA
+1774 AGVVPPANKEDTTSS
-1787 KPSTPSSETKKKVE
+1787 KPSTEME
-1801 EETKK
+1801 KK
-1806 AEEKVKEVAGENTK
+1806 AEEVKKEYEKLAEKVAGEN
-1820 SKKDNDNATVITTD
+1820 SKPKENNSNNTLITTD
-1834 TIKEVMRLHNS
+1834 TIKEVMRLHNT
-1845 GVNDR
+1845 GVNDW
-1850 RIARKLGIEVEKIR
+1850 RIALKLGIEVGKVR

-1872 KDPAEKVA
+1872 KDPTKKVT
-1880 GNSSNP
+1880 GDSSVP
-1886 IQEGGQATGD
+1886 IQEGGESTGD
-1896 NADSG
+1896 NASSG

-1918 TKNTKGEWIANLAD
+1918 TRNTKGEWIANLAD

-1939 KAKRKAASLK
+1939 KAKRKASELK
-1949 NKFFGMFVGGNFF
+1949 DKFFGMFVGGNIF
-1962 DKFKDIFGINKTDE
+1962 DKFKDIFGIGKTDE
-1976 DGNKKSSI
+1976 DGEKKSSI

-1991 ASGLFSKLLS
+1991 ASGLFSKIFD

-2006 LGPTITSALGT
+2006 LGGNF
-2017 VGKTIVANLPT
+2017 GKTIIAHLPT
-2028 ILGSAGALIGLS
+2028 ILGSAATIIGLS
-2040 YLGKKAAGT
+2040 YLGGQAAGT
-2049 DKDSGMRKGMDATE
+2049 DADSGMRKGMDPAE
-2063 RQEQV
+2063 RQKEV
-2068 NKMGILGKAKLGM
+2068 KGIGKILKRAKLGV
-2081 DRLSIAA
+2081 DRFEISAT
-2088 SGKKMTTYE
+2088 GKKMTTYE

-2108 RLTKRLGTN
+2108 RFKKRIAKN
-2117 ALLSFSG
+2117 ALLSFG
-2124 NAALSGAKAATAISK
+2124 NNPVLSGAKLGTSISK
-2139 IPGIGKVAAVPFK
+2139 IPGIGKAATAISKTTVGKVIAAPFK
-2152 AASKVGDVFKK
+2152 GASKVGDVFKK
-2163 GVEKITQKAA
+2163 GVDKLTHKAA

-2179 DAVAGV
+2179 DAAVGV
-2185 SKNAGTIA
+2185 SKSAGVMA
-2193 KIADKCKGAVRSV
+2193 KIANKCKGAVRAV

-2223 AAEQI
+2223 CAEQI

-2240 GVLNKI
+2240 GVLSKI
-2246 SGAIYVGQ
+2246 AGAIYIGQ

-2277 PTITERCVAAAVNGI
+2277 PTIAERCVAAAVNGI

-2313 NVFSRI
+2313 NVLSR
-2319 FKKLTSTLA
+2319 FLKGLTRTLA
-2328 NKRADAKETV
+2328 DKRADAKATV

-2371 VGKTVTSVKNLFTG
+2371 VGKTVTNIKNFFTG
-2385 KNKDTST
+2385 KNKDTSK

-2404 NIDLNKEASGAKY
+2404 NIDLNKEASGARY

-2431 LAKART
+2431 LAKAKI

-2449 FFNGSGSNI
+2449 FFNGSGSDI
-2458 HTTQKGNFTK
+2458 HTTQKGNFTR

-2483 ASTVLKAFGKS
+2483 ASTVLKAFGKNT
-2494 ADITDTAKY
+2494 DITDTAKY

-2532 GIDTKYTDNQSD
+2532 GIDTKYTDNRTD

-2576 HYVVARG
+2576 HYIVARG
-2583 KDKSG
+2583 KDKNG

-2599 TALYKKNIL
+2599 TALYKKSIL

-2616 AGGDSDVDSSTAST
+2616 AGGDSDVDSSTATTT
-2630 SNSMDVSGI
+2630 SNSGMDVSTI

-2661 IINTIFSGFN
+2661 IVNTIFNGFN
-2671 SSSSSSSS
+2671 NSSTSS
-2679 DSSGYSYGDSSSSGS
+2679 DSSGYSYGDTSSSGG

-2708 EMPKANDPYISYYNK
+2708 EMPKANDPYISYYN
-2723 TTKGGQSTCILGNPM
+2723 TKGHGGQSSCIEGKPM
-2738 DPTCTVLSNCVGWAC
+2738 DRTCTVLSNCVGWAC

-2765 EKTMKYRDFHADAG
+2765 ENTMKYRDFHDDAG
-2779 QMYALASKFGLQT
+2779 KMYALASKFGLQT

-2804 ASTIGKAGHVAVVE
+2804 ASTVGRAGHVAVVE
-2818 KVVSSDE
+2818 KVISSDE

-2832 FSAFKFKYRSRKK
+2832 FSSFKFKYRSRKK

-2875 NSVATPNAGSESTN
+2875 NSVATPNAGNASDN
-2889 AKIIW
+2889 AKAIW
-2894 NNLKKKGMSET
+2894 KRLKSKGMSET

-2914 QNESRFNPIN
+2914 KNESNFNPMN
-2924 LEDKF
+2924 LENKF
-2929 EKKYGNDKQY
+2929 EKKYGSDKEY
-2939 TSYVDSNNKWPDA
+2939 TNYVDSNNKWPDSPNDA
-2952 AGDDV
+2952 V

-3003 ELKNSGKY
+3003 ELKNSGRY
-3011 TKAYNNLMS
+3011 NKAYNNLMS

-3025 DAAAAALGNYEMPGL
+3025 DAAAAALGNYEMPDL
-3040 GMEKA
+3040 GMERA
-3045 KTNKTW
+3045 KTNRTW
-3051 YPKRKDSAE
+3051 YPVRKKGAEEVYSAL
-3060 KIYSTFH
+3060 H

-3077 QEAIAVAAR
+3077 QEAIAVTAR

-3112 TPTIVRKKA
+3112 TPTVVRKKA

-3140 GLSDIEKLDI
+3140 SLSDVEKLDI

-3155 EQITQNTTN
+3155 EQITQNTNN

-3187 LASSAGSAASSIG
+3187 LASSAGGAASGIG
-3200 DISNSAQDIQN
+3200 DINNSAQDIQN
-3211 NIMEQLQ
+3211 NIMEQLR
-3218 NMRAKVEALAS
+3218 NMKAKVEALAS

>member
-72 ENLESLKDVKKNILD
+72 ENLDSLKDVKKNILD
-87 DLRTGKFYNAERED
+87 DLKTGKFYNAERED

-119 DEDFDFDNDDNKE
+119 DEDFDFDDDNKE
-132 EESSSSE
+132 ESSSESSE

-172 ATKNSKNMMLNNQR
+172 ATKNSRNMMLNNQR

-247 RFSPKSTDTVKSR
+247 RFSPKSTESARSR

-266 KIMGD
+266 KVMGG

-283 TRKFMEEY
+283 TQKFMEEY

-339 DRTVSIIRDGMMKIA
+339 DRTVSILRDGMMKIA

-416 ALLSGKEAKVFNY
+416 ALLSGKEAKIFNY
-429 ETGRFITASRSVND
+429 ETGRFVTASRSVND

-470 DNEIHKNTPGHISYT
+470 DNELHKNTPGHISYT

-494 SKDYDKLMSLFTL
+494 SKDYDKLMSFLTL
-507 KGVEPGRFHK
+507 KGIEPGRFHK
-517 TGDIVKFCVAQGWIG
+517 SGDIVKFCVAQGWIS

-545 SIVALDRLIFKKK
+545 SVVALDRLIFKKK

-574 NAKFIDQI
+574 NAKFVDQI
-582 SETDSTFSNIANG
+582 SESDSTFSNIANG

-653 VRKNVIGGK
+653 VRKNIIGGK
-662 NVPVPPNQIGDD
+662 NVPIPPNQIGDD

-681 TGNDGPDTP
+681 TGNEPDTP
-690 IGEQED
+690 IGEQDTD
-696 DTQEDVAAAY
+696 DQDDAAAY

-714 KSSHTALSRK
+714 KSSHAALSRK

-731 KVRTRS
+731 KIRTRS
-737 IWTNPGLEKDMHYVH
+737 VWTNPGLEKDMHYVH
-752 VDPNDPSG
+752 VDANDPSG

-786 GRVVKNK
+786 GRTVKNK
-793 PVTSEEVTERGFTV
+793 PVTSSEVTERGFTV

-842 EESTVGSFIVDRIN
+842 EESTVGSFIIDQIN
-856 DLLEN
+856 DLMEN

-907 DDLWKKFQE
+907 DELWKKFQE

-931 ASFVKGTAQYAD
+931 ASFVRGTAQYAD
-943 RQVDGTFK
+943 RQVDGTLK
-951 YIKEHFKIGK
+951 YIKEHFNIGK
-961 PQEEKPFKEYDKLKR
+961 PKEEKPFKEHEFKARVLKTN
-976 KVKHVD
+976 KDGKQEYVD
-982 ENGNETYTFESVAP
+982 VPIASTKFQLPAW
-996 TTLQIPQYA
+996 
-1005 KSVKHKR
+1005 
-1012 KKEDP
+1012 DP
-1017 VDKVAPPITTEDAK
+1017 NKVAPPIPNNTK

-1065 GALTDEQRKTIEH
+1065 GALTDEQRKAIEH

-1109 EEKKPNDITEDQ
+1109 EEEKKPNDITEEQ
-1121 AKQIDVLLRRGRS
+1121 AKQINTLLRWGRS
-1134 IQHIADSIGVSPEI
+1134 VQHIADSVGVSPEI
-1148 VEYIQDARKNNKVKD
+1148 VEYISDARKNNKVKEKIND
-1163 ELNNWKEILSGHAK
+1163 WGEILSGHAK
-1177 WAEEKASHYSDEFLN
+1177 WAEEKAAHYSSEFLN

-1199 KSGVSYGKDKI
+1199 KSGVDYGKDKL

-1218 GDDDIYKDLKKTG
+1218 GGDDIYKDLKKTG

-1253 LAGAALTGSGFGL
+1253 LAGAALTGSGLGL

-1289 FGKYDEN
+1289 FGKYDEHE
-1296 KNLIKKGILPK
+1296 NLIKKGILPK
-1307 GAKKFITEKV
+1307 GAKEFITKKV
-1317 PNMGKAGALGAI
+1317 PDMGKAGALGAI
-1329 LGTIGVA
+1329 LGTIGLA
-1336 PGGIMGGFALGAGIE
+1336 PGGVMGGFVLGAGIE
-1351 LVKDTETFKSIMFG
+1351 LVKDTETFKSAMFG
-1365 KTGIDGK
+1365 KEGLNGE
-1372 TRNGGIL
+1372 RHGGIL
-1379 GSIQTRVVDPLIEFT
+1379 GSIQTRVIDPLAEFT
-1394 DNGIEKIK
+1394 ENGIEKIK
-1402 DFAKKNFFSP
+1402 NFAKKNFFSP
-1412 IKKLFDPLTDWVKGK
+1412 IKRLFDPLTDWVKGK

-1460 AGKWIAKRA
+1460 AGKWIAKKA
-1469 LGIGKAIITAPF
+1469 LGVGKAIITAPF

-1486 AGDALQRHNI
+1486 AGDALKRHNI
-1496 NKGYSSLSAEKR
+1496 NKGYSSLSAEER
-1508 AEIEENSGNK
+1508 DDIEKNSGYK
-1518 FFTGRKKVKK
+1518 FFTGRKKVRK

-1536 KYSGDKRDE
+1536 KYSGEERDK

-1560 KQEKHEIRQ
+1560 KQEKHQIRQ

-1599 YHKKNNNDYSDVIDE
+1599 FHKKNNNDYSDVIAE
-1614 INNSNLDQTTK
+1614 IENSNLDEATK
-1625 ESMVKKIEDEVERLN
+1625 TSMKDKITAEVKRLN
-1640 KIDADIKD
+1640 EIDADIKD
-1648 YDEKK
+1648 YGEKK
-1653 KTFFDESGLDI
+1653 KTFFNESGLDI

-1679 RMDAAGIHKKKT
+1679 RMDAAGIHKKEN
-1691 DAAKEALKNKANVT
+1691 AAREALNNKANVT
-1705 PGEATIESVDKLD
+1705 PGEATVEAVDKLD
-1718 IERNTILDNI
+1718 IERNTILDTI

-1740 GEKKAEEATSQEQ
+1740 GEKQPEEAENKEQ
-1753 QPATATEA
+1753 KPATATEA
-1761 AIDNAAKETSTTP
+1761 AIADAAKETSTTP
-1774 AGVVPPENKEETA
+1774 AGVVPPENKEDTTSS
-1787 KPSTPSSETKKKVE
+1787 KPSTEME
-1801 EETKK
+1801 KK
-1806 AEEKVKEVAGENTK
+1806 AEEVKKEYEKLAEKVTGENSK
-1820 SKKDNDNATVITTD
+1820 SKENDSNNTTIITTD
-1834 TIKEVMRLHNS
+1834 TIKEVMRLHNT
-1845 GVNDR
+1845 GVNDW
-1850 RIARKLGIEVEKIR
+1850 RIALKLGIEVGKVR

-1872 KDPAEKVA
+1872 KDPTKKVT
-1880 GNSSNP
+1880 GDSSAP
-1886 IQEGGQATGD
+1886 IQEGGESTGD
-1896 NADSG
+1896 NASSG

-1939 KAKRKAASLK
+1939 KAKRKASELK
-1949 NKFFGMFVGGNFF
+1949 DKFFGMFVGGNFF
-1962 DKFKDIFGINKTDE
+1962 DKFKDIFGIGKTDE
-1976 DGNKKSSI
+1976 DGEKKSSI

-1991 ASGLFSKLLS
+1991 ASGLFSKIFG
-2001 GITSF
+2001 GISSF
-2006 LGPTITSALGT
+2006 LGGT
-2017 VGKTIVANLPT
+2017 FGKTIIAHLPT
-2028 ILGSAGALIGLS
+2028 ILGSAATIIGLS
-2040 YLGKKAAGT
+2040 YLGGQAAGT
-2049 DKDSGMRKGMDATE
+2049 DADSGMRKGMDVAE
-2063 RQEQV
+2063 RQKEV
-2068 NKMGILGKAKLGM
+2068 KGIGKILKRAKLGV
-2081 DRLSIAA
+2081 DRFEINAT
-2088 SGKKMTTYE
+2088 GKKMTTYE

-2108 RLTKRLGTN
+2108 RYKKRIATN
-2117 ALLSFSG
+2117 ALLSFG
-2124 NAALSGAKAATAISK
+2124 NNPVLSGAKLGTSISK
-2139 IPGIGKVAAVPFK
+2139 IPGIGKVATAIGKTTVGKVIAAPFK
-2152 AASKVGDVFKK
+2152 GASKVGDVFKK
-2163 GVEKITQKAA
+2163 GVDKLTHKAA

-2179 DAVAGV
+2179 DAAVGV
-2185 SKNAGTIA
+2185 SKSAGIMA
-2193 KIADKCKGAVRSV
+2193 KVANKCKGAVRAV

-2223 AAEQI
+2223 CAEQI

-2240 GVLNKI
+2240 GVLSKI
-2246 SGAIYVGQ
+2246 AGAIYIGQ

-2277 PTITERCVAAAVNGI
+2277 PTIAERCVAATVNGI

-2313 NVFSRI
+2313 NVISR
-2319 FKKLTSTLA
+2319 FLKGLTRTLA
-2328 NKRADAKETV
+2328 DKRADAKATV

-2371 VGKTVTSVKNLFTG
+2371 VGKTVTNIKNFFTK
-2385 KNKDTST
+2385 KNKDTSK

-2431 LAKART
+2431 LAKAKI

-2449 FFNGSGSNI
+2449 FFNGSGSDI

-2483 ASTVLKAFGKS
+2483 ASTVLKAFGKNT
-2494 ADITDTAKY
+2494 DITDTAKY

-2532 GIDTKYTDNQSD
+2532 GIDTRYTDNRTD

-2576 HYVVARG
+2576 HYIVARG
-2583 KDKSG
+2583 KDKNG

-2599 TALYKKNIL
+2599 TALYKKSIL

-2630 SNSMDVSGI
+2630 TSNSGMDVSTI

-2661 IINTIFSGFN
+2661 IVNTIFNGFN
-2671 SSSSSSSS
+2671 NSSNTSG
-2679 DSSGYSYGDSSSSGS
+2679 DSSGYSYGDTSSSGG

-2708 EMPKANDPYISYYNK
+2708 EMPKANDPYISYYN
-2723 TTKGGQSTCILGNPM
+2723 TKSHGGQSSCIEGKPM
-2738 DPTCTVLSNCVGWAC
+2738 DRTCTVLSNCVGWAC

-2779 QMYALASKFGLQT
+2779 KMYALASKFGLQT

-2804 ASTIGKAGHVAVVE
+2804 ASTVGKAGHVAVVE
-2818 KVVSSDE
+2818 KVISSDE
-2825 LMDSESG
+2825 IMDSESG
-2832 FSAFKFKYRSRKK
+2832 FSVFKFKYKSRKK
-2845 GSDGNWGGNSKYRFL
+2845 GNDGNWGSGSKYRFL

-2875 NSVATPNAGSESTN
+2875 NSVATPNAGNASDN
-2889 AKIIW
+2889 AKAIW
-2894 NNLKKKGMSET
+2894 KRLKSKGMSET

-2914 QNESRFNPIN
+2914 KNESNFNPMN
-2924 LEDKF
+2924 LENKF
-2929 EKKYGNDKQY
+2929 EKKYGSDKEY
-2939 TSYVDSNNKWPDA
+2939 TNYVDSNNKWPDSPNDA
-2952 AGDDV
+2952 V

-2982 YAKSKGTS
+2982 FAKSKGTS

-3025 DAAAAALGNYEMPGL
+3025 DAAAAALGNYEMPSL

-3051 YPKRKDSAE
+3051 YPARKKGAEEVYSAL
-3060 KIYSTFH
+3060 H

-3077 QEAIAVAAR
+3077 QEAIAVTAR

-3112 TPTIVRKKA
+3112 TPAVVRKKA

-3140 GLSDIEKLDI
+3140 SLSDVEKLDI

-3155 EQITQNTTN
+3155 EQITQNTNN

-3200 DISNSAQDIQN
+3200 DINNSAQDIQN
-3211 NIMEQLQ
+3211 NIMDQLR
-3218 NMRAKVEALAS
+3218 NMKAKVEALAS

>member
-72 ENLESLKDVKKNILD
+72 ENLDSLKDVKKNILD
-87 DLRTGKFYNAERED
+87 DLKTGKFYNAERED

-119 DEDFDFDNDDNKE
+119 DEDFDFDDDNKK
-132 EESSSSE
+132 EESSSDNE
-139 SSEITGAIH
+139 SSEITVAIH

-172 ATKNSKNMMLNNQR
+172 ATKNSRNMMLNNQR

-247 RFSPKSTDTVKSR
+247 RFSPKSTESARSR

-266 KIMGD
+266 KVMGG

-283 TRKFMEEY
+283 TQKFMEEY

-339 DRTVSIIRDGMMKIA
+339 DRTVSILRDGMMKIA

-416 ALLSGKEAKVFNY
+416 ALLSGKEAKIFNY
-429 ETGRFITASRSVND
+429 ETGRFVTASRSVND

-470 DNEIHKNTPGHISYT
+470 DNEIHRNTPGHISYT

-494 SKDYDKLMSLFTL
+494 SKDYDKLMSFLTL

-545 SIVALDRLIFKKK
+545 SVVALDRLIFKKK

-574 NAKFIDQI
+574 NAKFVDQI
-582 SETDSTFSNIANG
+582 SESDSTFSNIANG

-646 MRFDLDT
+646 MQFDLDK
-653 VRKNVIGGK
+653 VKDNIVGGK
-662 NVPVPPNQIGDD
+662 NTTNPPNNGGLFSRITEAFHRNGRSSGQ
-674 GKIIPFD
+674 PQPSSS
-681 TGNDGPDTP
+681 GNSAQPAP
-690 IGEQED
+690 
-696 DTQEDVAAAY
+696 
-706 AGPTLKKR
+706 
-714 KSSHTALSRK
+714 
-724 YANKFRR
+724 ANPS
-731 KVRTRS
+731 RS
-737 IWTNPGLEKDMHYVH
+737 I
-752 VDPNDPSG
+752 
-760 INNISR
+760 
-766 SVYGFDMNQ
+766 YGFDLNQ
-775 YNAPDN
+775 YTAPDN
-781 IGIYA
+781 INIYA
-786 GRVVKNK
+786 NKAVKK
-793 PVTSEEVTERGFTV
+793 PVTSSEVTERGFTV

-812 RDVYNPETKQYE
+812 RDVYNSETKQYE
-824 KPKAESRGGLL
+824 KPKAESRGSLL
-835 FRKNKAK
+835 FKKNKAK
-842 EESTVGSFIVDRIN
+842 EESTVGSFIIDQIN
-856 DLLEN
+856 DLMEN

-907 DDLWKKFQE
+907 DELWKKFQE

-931 ASFVKGTAQYAD
+931 ASFVRGTAQYAD
-943 RQVDGTFK
+943 RQVDGTLK

-961 PQEEKPFKEYDKLKR
+961 PKEEKPFEEHKFKARVLKTNKDGKQEY
-976 KVKHVD
+976 VD
-982 ENGNETYTFESVAP
+982 VPVASTKFQLP
-996 TTLQIPQYA
+996 AWNP
-1005 KSVKHKR
+1005 
-1012 KKEDP
+1012 
-1017 VDKVAPPITTEDAK
+1017 DKVAPPIPNSDAK

-1096 SFAEGGTVEDKPK
+1096 SFAEGGTVEDKP
-1109 EEKKPNDITEDQ
+1109 EEKEPKPNDITEEQ
-1121 AKQIDVLLRRGRS
+1121 AKRINTLLNRGRS
-1134 IQHIADSIGVSPEI
+1134 VQYIADGVGVSPEI
-1148 VEYIQDARKNNKVKD
+1148 VEYISDARKNNKVKEKIND
-1163 ELNNWKEILSGHAK
+1163 WGKILSGYAK
-1177 WAEEKASHYSDEFLN
+1177 WAEEKTAHYSSEFLN

-1199 KSGVSYGKDKI
+1199 KSGVDYGKDKL

-1218 GDDDIYKDLKKTG
+1218 GGDDIYKDLKKTG

-1253 LAGAALTGSGFGL
+1253 LAGAALTGSGLGL

-1289 FGKYDEN
+1289 FGKYDDHE
-1296 KNLIKKGILPK
+1296 NLIKKGILPK

-1317 PNMGKAGALGAI
+1317 PDMGKAGALGAI
-1329 LGTIGVA
+1329 LGTIGLA
-1336 PGGIMGGFALGAGIE
+1336 PGGVMGGFVLGAGIE
-1351 LVKDTETFKSIMFG
+1351 LVKDTEAFQSAMFG
-1365 KTGIDGK
+1365 KKGLNGE
-1372 TRNGGIL
+1372 RHGGIL
-1379 GSIQTRVVDPLIEFT
+1379 GSIQTRVIDPLAEFT
-1394 DNGIEKIK
+1394 ENGIEKIK
-1402 DFAKKNFFSP
+1402 NFAKKNFFSP
-1412 IKKLFDPLTDWVKGK
+1412 IKRLFDPLTDWVKGK

-1460 AGKWIAKRA
+1460 AGKWIAKKA
-1469 LGIGKAIITAPF
+1469 LGVGKAIITAPF

-1486 AGDALQRHNI
+1486 AGDALKRHNI
-1496 NKGYSSLSAEKR
+1496 NKGYSSLSAEER
-1508 AEIEENSGNK
+1508 DDIEKNSGYK
-1518 FFTGRKKVKK
+1518 FFTGRKKVRK

-1536 KYSGDKRDE
+1536 KYSGEERDK

-1560 KQEKHEIRQ
+1560 KQEKHQIRQ

-1599 YHKKNNNDYSDVIDE
+1599 YHKKNNNDYSDVIAE
-1614 INNSNLDQTTK
+1614 IENSNLDEATK
-1625 ESMVKKIEDEVERLN
+1625 TSMKEKIKAEVKRLN
-1640 KIDADIKD
+1640 EIDADIKD
-1648 YDEKK
+1648 YGEKK
-1653 KTFFDESGLDI
+1653 KTFFNESGLDI

-1679 RMDAAGIHKKKT
+1679 RMDAAGIHKKE
-1691 DAAKEALKNKANVT
+1691 DAAREALNNKANVT
-1705 PGEATIESVDKLD
+1705 PGEATVETVDKLD
-1718 IERNTILDNI
+1718 IERNTILDTI

-1740 GEKKAEEATSQEQ
+1740 GEKQPEEAENKEQ
-1753 QPATATEA
+1753 KPATATEA
-1761 AIDNAAKETSTTP
+1761 AIADAAKETSTTP
-1774 AGVVPPENKEETA
+1774 AGVVPSENKEDTA
-1787 KPSTPSSETKKKVE
+1787 SSKPSTEME
-1801 EETKK
+1801 KK
-1806 AEEKVKEVAGENTK
+1806 AEEVKKEYEKLAEKVAGEDSKTKENNSNNTL
-1820 SKKDNDNATVITTD
+1820 ITTD
-1834 TIKEVMRLHNS
+1834 TIKEVMRLHNT
-1845 GVNDR
+1845 GVNDW
-1850 RIARKLGIEVEKIR
+1850 RIALKLGIEVGKVR

-1872 KDPAEKVA
+1872 KDPTKKVT
-1880 GNSSNP
+1880 GDSSAP
-1886 IQEGGQATGD
+1886 IQEGGESTGD
-1896 NADSG
+1896 NASSG

-1939 KAKRKAASLK
+1939 KAKRKASELK
-1949 NKFFGMFVGGNFF
+1949 DKFFGMFVGGNFF
-1962 DKFKDIFGINKTDE
+1962 DKFKDIFGIGKTDE
-1976 DGNKKSSI
+1976 DGEKKSSI

-1991 ASGLFSKLLS
+1991 ASGLFSKIFG

-2006 LGPTITSALGT
+2006 LGGT
-2017 VGKTIVANLPT
+2017 FGKTIIAHLPT
-2028 ILGSAGALIGLS
+2028 ILGSAATIIGLS
-2040 YLGKKAAGT
+2040 YLGKQAAGT
-2049 DKDSGMRKGMDATE
+2049 DSDSGMRKGMDATE
-2063 RQEQV
+2063 RQNEV
-2068 NKMGILGKAKLGM
+2068 NGMGILKKAKLGA
-2081 DRLSIAA
+2081 DRLEISAT
-2088 SGKKMTTYE
+2088 GKKMTTYE

-2108 RLTKRLGTN
+2108 RFKKRIATN
-2117 ALLSFSG
+2117 ALLSFG
-2124 NAALSGAKAATAISK
+2124 NNPALSGAKLATSISK
-2139 IPGIGKVAAVPFK
+2139 IPGIGKAATAISKTTIGKVIAAPFK
-2152 AASKVGDVFKK
+2152 GASKVGDVFKK
-2163 GVEKITQKAA
+2163 GVDKLTHKAA

-2179 DAVAGV
+2179 DAAVGV
-2185 SKNAGTIA
+2185 SKSAGVMA
-2193 KIADKCKGAVRSV
+2193 KVANKCKGAVRAV

-2223 AAEQI
+2223 CAEQI

-2240 GVLNKI
+2240 GVLSKI
-2246 SGAIYVGQ
+2246 AGAIYIGQ

-2277 PTITERCVAAAVNGI
+2277 PTIAERCVAAAVNGI

-2313 NVFSRI
+2313 NVLSR
-2319 FKKLTSTLA
+2319 FLKGLTHTLA
-2328 NKRADAKETV
+2328 DKRADAKATV

-2371 VGKTVTSVKNLFTG
+2371 VGKTVTNVKNFFTR
-2385 KNKDTST
+2385 KNKDTSK

-2404 NIDLNKEASGAKY
+2404 NIDLNKEASGA
-2417 GSGSGASQKAYQAK
+2417 SQKAYQAK
-2431 LAKART
+2431 LAKAKI

-2449 FFNGSGSNI
+2449 FFNGSGSDI

-2483 ASTVLKAFGKS
+2483 ASTVLKAFGKNT
-2494 ADITDTAKY
+2494 DITDTAKY

-2532 GIDTKYTDNQSD
+2532 GIDTKYTDNRTD

-2576 HYVVARG
+2576 HYIVARG
-2583 KDKSG
+2583 KDKNG

-2599 TALYKKNIL
+2599 TALYKKSIL

-2630 SNSMDVSGI
+2630 TSNSGMDVSTI

-2645 AGFNAIANKVG
+2645 AGFNAIASKVG

-2661 IINTIFSGFN
+2661 IVNTIFNGFN
-2671 SSSSSSSS
+2671 NSSTSG
-2679 DSSGYSYGDSSSSGS
+2679 DSSGYSYGDTSSSGG

-2708 EMPKANDPYISYYNK
+2708 EMPKANDPYISYYN
-2723 TTKGGQSTCILGNPM
+2723 TKSHGGQSSCRLGSPT
-2738 DPTCTVLSNCVGWAC
+2738 DPTCSVLSNCVGWAC

-2765 EKTMKYRDFHADAG
+2765 EKTMRYRDFHADAG
-2779 QMYALASKFGLQT
+2779 KMYALASKYGLQT

-2804 ASTIGKAGHVAVVE
+2804 ASTVGKAGHVAVVE
-2818 KVVSSDE
+2818 KVISSDE

-2832 FSAFKFKYRSRKK
+2832 FSSFKFKYRSRKR

-2875 NSVATPNAGSESTN
+2875 NSVATPNAGNASDN
-2889 AKIIW
+2889 AKAIW
-2894 NNLKKKGMSET
+2894 KRLKSKGMSET

-2914 QNESRFNPIN
+2914 KNESNFNPMN
-2924 LEDKF
+2924 LENKF
-2929 EKKYGNDKQY
+2929 EKKYGSDKEY
-2939 TSYVDSNNKWPDA
+2939 TNYVDSNNKWPDSPNDA
-2952 AGDDV
+2952 V

-3020 AKTPA
+3020 ARTPA
-3025 DAAAAALGNYEMPGL
+3025 DAAAAALGNYEMPSL
-3040 GMEKA
+3040 GMERA
-3045 KTNKTW
+3045 KSNRTW
-3051 YPKRKDSAE
+3051 YPARKKGAEEVYSAL
-3060 KIYSTFH
+3060 H

-3112 TPTIVRKKA
+3112 TPAVVRKKA

-3140 GLSDIEKLDI
+3140 GLSDVEKLNI

-3155 EQITQNTTN
+3155 EQITQNTNN

-3187 LASSAGSAASSIG
+3187 LASSAGGAASGIG
-3200 DISNSAQDIQN
+3200 DINNSAQDIQN
-3211 NIMEQLQ
+3211 NIMEQLR
-3218 NMRAKVEALAS
+3218 NMKAKVEALAS

>member
-72 ENLESLKDVKKNILD
+72 ENLDSLKDVKKNILD
-87 DLRTGKFYNAERED
+87 DLKTGKFYNAERED

-119 DEDFDFDNDDNKE
+119 DEDFDFDDNDNKE
-132 EESSSSE
+132 EESSSDNE

-172 ATKNSKNMMLNNQR
+172 ATKNSRNMMLNNQR

-247 RFSPKSTDTVKSR
+247 RFSPKSTESARSR

-266 KIMGD
+266 KVMGG

-283 TRKFMEEY
+283 TQKFMEEY

-339 DRTVSIIRDGMMKIA
+339 DRTVSILRDGMMKIA

-416 ALLSGKEAKVFNY
+416 ALLSGKEAKIFNY
-429 ETGRFITASRSVND
+429 ETGRFVTASRSVND

-470 DNEIHKNTPGHISYT
+470 DNEIHRNTPGHISYT

-494 SKDYDKLMSLFTL
+494 SKDYDKLMSFLTL

-545 SIVALDRLIFKKK
+545 SVVALDRLIFKKK

-574 NAKFIDQI
+574 NAKFVDQI
-582 SETDSTFSNIANG
+582 SESDSTFSNIANG

-646 MRFDLDT
+646 MQFDLDK
-653 VRKNVIGGK
+653 VKDNIVGGK
-662 NVPVPPNQIGDD
+662 NTTNPPNNGGLFSRITEAFHRNGRSSGQ
-674 GKIIPFD
+674 PQPSSS
-681 TGNDGPDTP
+681 GNSAQPAP
-690 IGEQED
+690 
-696 DTQEDVAAAY
+696 
-706 AGPTLKKR
+706 
-714 KSSHTALSRK
+714 
-724 YANKFRR
+724 ANPS
-731 KVRTRS
+731 RS
-737 IWTNPGLEKDMHYVH
+737 I
-752 VDPNDPSG
+752 
-760 INNISR
+760 
-766 SVYGFDMNQ
+766 YGFDLNQ
-775 YNAPDN
+775 YTAPDN
-781 IGIYA
+781 INIYA
-786 GRVVKNK
+786 NKTVKK
-793 PVTSEEVTERGFTV
+793 PVTSSEVTERGFTV

-824 KPKAESRGGLL
+824 KPKAESRGSLL

-842 EESTVGSFIVDRIN
+842 EESTVGSFIIDQIN
-856 DLLEN
+856 DLMEN

-868 TRLKE
+868 ARLKE

-907 DDLWKKFQE
+907 DELWKKFQE

-931 ASFVKGTAQYAD
+931 ASFVSGTAQYAD
-943 RQVDGTFK
+943 RQVDGTLK
-951 YIKEHFKIGK
+951 YIKEHFKIGRPK
-961 PQEEKPFKEYDKLKR
+961 EEKPFEEHKFKTRVLRTNKDGKQEY
-976 KVKHVD
+976 VD
-982 ENGNETYTFESVAP
+982 VPVASTKFQLP
-996 TTLQIPQYA
+996 AWNP
-1005 KSVKHKR
+1005 
-1012 KKEDP
+1012 
-1017 VDKVAPPITTEDAK
+1017 DKVAPPIPNNDAK

-1096 SFAEGGTVEDKPK
+1096 SFAEGGTVEDKPE

-1121 AKQIDVLLRRGRS
+1121 AKKINVLLRRGRS
-1134 IQHIADSIGVSPEI
+1134 VQYIVDSVGVSPEI
-1148 VEYIQDARKNNKVKD
+1148 VEYISDARKNNKVKEKID
-1163 ELNNWKEILSGHAK
+1163 DWGKILSGYAK
-1177 WAEEKASHYSDEFLN
+1177 WAEEKTAHYSSEFLN

-1199 KSGVSYGKDKI
+1199 KSGVDYGKDKL

-1218 GDDDIYKDLKKTG
+1218 GGDDIYKDLKKTG

-1253 LAGAALTGSGFGL
+1253 LAGAALTGSGLGL

-1289 FGKYDEN
+1289 FGKYDDHN
-1296 KNLIKKGILPK
+1296 NLIKKGILPK

-1317 PNMGKAGALGAI
+1317 PDMGKAGALGAI
-1329 LGTIGVA
+1329 LGTIGLA
-1336 PGGIMGGFALGAGIE
+1336 PGGVMGGFVLGAGIE
-1351 LVKDTETFKSIMFG
+1351 LVKDTEAFKSAMFG
-1365 KTGIDGK
+1365 KVGIDGE
-1372 TRNGGIL
+1372 TRHGGIL
-1379 GSIQTRVVDPLIEFT
+1379 GSIQTRVIDPLAEFT
-1394 DNGIEKIK
+1394 ENGIEKIK
-1402 DFAKKNFFSP
+1402 NFAKKNFFSP
-1412 IKKLFDPLTDWVKGK
+1412 IKRLFDPLTDWVKGK

-1439 KDVVKRTIGE
+1439 KDVVRRTIGE

-1460 AGKWIAKRA
+1460 AGKWIAKKA
-1469 LGIGKAIITAPF
+1469 LGVGKAIITAPF

-1486 AGDALQRHNI
+1486 AGDALKRHNI
-1496 NKGYSSLSAEKR
+1496 NKGYSSLSAEER
-1508 AEIEENSGNK
+1508 DDIEKNSGYK
-1518 FFTGRKKVKK
+1518 FFTGRKKVRK

-1536 KYSGDKRDE
+1536 KYSGEERDK

-1560 KQEKHEIRQ
+1560 KQEKHQIRQ

-1599 YHKKNNNDYSDVIDE
+1599 YHKKNNNDYSDVIAE
-1614 INNSNLDQTTK
+1614 IENSNLDETTK
-1625 ESMVKKIEDEVERLN
+1625 KSMKEKIEAEVKRLN
-1640 KIDADIKD
+1640 EIDADIKD
-1648 YDEKK
+1648 YGEKK
-1653 KTFFDESGLDI
+1653 KTFFNKSGLDI

-1679 RMDAAGIHKKKT
+1679 RMDAAGIHKKKA
-1691 DAAKEALKNKANVT
+1691 DAAREALNNKANVT
-1705 PGEATIESVDKLD
+1705 PGEATTEAVDKLD
-1718 IERNTILDNI
+1718 IERNTILDTI

-1740 GEKKAEEATSQEQ
+1740 GEKQTEEAESKEQ
-1753 QPATATEA
+1753 KPATATEA
-1761 AIDNAAKETSTTP
+1761 AIADAAKETSTTP
-1774 AGVVPPENKEETA
+1774 AGVVPPENKEDTTSS
-1787 KPSTPSSETKKKVE
+1787 KPSTEME
-1801 EETKK
+1801 KK
-1806 AEEKVKEVAGENTK
+1806 AEEVKKEYEKLAEKVAGEN
-1820 SKKDNDNATVITTD
+1820 SKPKENNSNNTLITTD
-1834 TIKEVMRLHNS
+1834 TIKEVMRLHNT
-1845 GVNDR
+1845 GVNDW
-1850 RIARKLGIEVEKIR
+1850 RIALKLGIEVGKVR

-1872 KDPAEKVA
+1872 KDPTKKVT
-1880 GNSSNP
+1880 GDSSAP
-1886 IQEGGQATGD
+1886 IQEGGESTED
-1896 NADSG
+1896 NASSG

-1918 TKNTKGEWIANLAD
+1918 TRNTKGEWIANLAD
-1932 AATNAAI
+1932 AVTNAAI
-1939 KAKRKAASLK
+1939 KAKRKASELK
-1949 NKFFGMFVGGNFF
+1949 DKFFGMFVGGNFF
-1962 DKFKDIFGINKTDE
+1962 DKFKDIFGIGKTDE
-1976 DGNKKSSI
+1976 DGEKKSSI

-1991 ASGLFSKLLS
+1991 ASGLFGKIFD

-2006 LGPTITSALGT
+2006 LGGNF
-2017 VGKTIVANLPT
+2017 GKTIIAHLPT
-2028 ILGSAGALIGLS
+2028 ILGSAATIIGLS
-2040 YLGKKAAGT
+2040 YLGGQAAGT
-2049 DKDSGMRKGMDATE
+2049 DADSGMRKGMDPTE
-2063 RQEQV
+2063 RQKEV
-2068 NKMGILGKAKLGM
+2068 KGIGKILKRAKLGV
-2081 DRLSIAA
+2081 DRFEISAT
-2088 SGKKMTTYE
+2088 GKKMTTYE

-2108 RLTKRLGTN
+2108 RFKKRIATN
-2117 ALLSFSG
+2117 ALLSFG
-2124 NAALSGAKAATAISK
+2124 NNPALSGAKLATSISK
-2139 IPGIGKVAAVPFK
+2139 IPGIGKAATAISKTTVGKVIAAPFK
-2152 AASKVGDVFKK
+2152 GASKVGDVFKK
-2163 GVEKITQKAA
+2163 GVDKLTHKAA

-2179 DAVAGV
+2179 DAAVGV
-2185 SKNAGTIA
+2185 SKNAGIMA
-2193 KIADKCKGAVRSV
+2193 KIANKCKGAVRAV

-2223 AAEQI
+2223 CAEQI

-2240 GVLNKI
+2240 GVLSKI
-2246 SGAIYVGQ
+2246 AGAIYIGQ

-2277 PTITERCVAAAVNGI
+2277 PTIAERCVAAAVNGI

-2313 NVFSRI
+2313 NVLSR
-2319 FKKLTSTLA
+2319 FLKGLTRTLA
-2328 NKRADAKETV
+2328 DKRADAKATV

-2371 VGKTVTSVKNLFTG
+2371 VGKTVTSVKNFFTG
-2385 KNKDTST
+2385 KNKDTSK

-2431 LAKART
+2431 LAKPKI

-2449 FFNGSGSNI
+2449 FFNGSGSGI

-2483 ASTVLKAFGKS
+2483 ASTVLKAFGKNT
-2494 ADITDTAKY
+2494 DITDTAKY

-2532 GIDTKYTDNQSD
+2532 GIDTKYTDNRSD

-2576 HYVVARG
+2576 HYIVARG
-2583 KDKSG
+2583 KDKNG

-2599 TALYKKNIL
+2599 TALYKKSIL

-2630 SNSMDVSGI
+2630 TSNSGMDVSTI

-2661 IINTIFSGFN
+2661 IVNTIFNGFN
-2671 SSSSSSSS
+2671 NSSTSG
-2679 DSSGYSYGDSSSSGS
+2679 DSSGYSYGDTSFSGG

-2708 EMPKANDPYISYYNK
+2708 EMPKANDPYISYYN
-2723 TTKGGQSTCILGNPM
+2723 TKSHGGQSSCIEGKPM
-2738 DPTCTVLSNCVGWAC
+2738 DRTCTVLSNCVGWAC

-2765 EKTMKYRDFHADAG
+2765 EKTMKYRDFHDDAG
-2779 QMYALASKFGLQT
+2779 KMYALASKYGLQT

-2804 ASTIGKAGHVAVVE
+2804 ASTVGRAGHVAVVE
-2818 KVVSSDE
+2818 KVISSDE

-2832 FSAFKFKYRSRKK
+2832 FSSFKFKYRSRKR

-2875 NSVATPNAGSESTN
+2875 NSVATPNAGNASDN
-2889 AKIIW
+2889 AKAIW
-2894 NNLKKKGMSET
+2894 KRLKSKGMSET

-2914 QNESRFNPIN
+2914 KNESNFNPMN
-2924 LEDKF
+2924 LENKF
-2929 EKKYGNDKQY
+2929 EKKYGSDKEY
-2939 TSYVDSNNKWPDA
+2939 TNYVDSNNKWPDSPNDA
-2952 AGDDV
+2952 V

-3040 GMEKA
+3040 GMERA

-3051 YPKRKDSAE
+3051 YPVRKKGAEEVYSAL
-3060 KIYSTFH
+3060 H

-3077 QEAIAVAAR
+3077 QEAIAVTAR

-3112 TPTIVRKKA
+3112 TPTVVRKKA

-3140 GLSDIEKLDI
+3140 GLSDVEKLDI

-3155 EQITQNTTN
+3155 EQITQNTNN

-3187 LASSAGSAASSIG
+3187 LASSAGGAASSIG
-3200 DISNSAQDIQN
+3200 DINNSAQDIQN
-3211 NIMEQLQ
+3211 NIMEQLR
-3218 NMRAKVEALAS
+3218 NMKAKVEALAS

>member
-72 ENLESLKDVKKNILD
+72 ENLDSLKDVKKNILD
-87 DLRTGKFYNAERED
+87 DLKTGKFYNAERED

-119 DEDFDFDNDDNKE
+119 DEDFDFDDDNKE
-132 EESSSSE
+132 EESSSESSE

-172 ATKNSKNMMLNNQR
+172 ATKNSRNMMLNNQR

-247 RFSPKSTDTVKSR
+247 RFSPKSTESARSR

-266 KIMGD
+266 KVMGG

-283 TRKFMEEY
+283 TQKFMEEY

-339 DRTVSIIRDGMMKIA
+339 DRTVSILRDGMMKIA

-416 ALLSGKEAKVFNY
+416 ALLSGKEAKIFNY
-429 ETGRFITASRSVND
+429 ETGRFVTASRSVND

-455 SRGMKRELINDFISE
+455 SRRMKRELINDFISE
-470 DNEIHKNTPGHISYT
+470 DNELHRNTPGHISYT

-494 SKDYDKLMSLFTL
+494 SKDYDKLMSFLTL

-517 TGDIVKFCVAQGWIG
+517 TGDIVKFCVSQGWIS

-545 SIVALDRLIFKKK
+545 SVVALDRLIFKKK

-574 NAKFIDQI
+574 NAKFVDQI
-582 SETDSTFSNIANG
+582 SESDSTFSNIANG

-646 MRFDLDT
+646 MQFDLDK
-653 VRKNVIGGK
+653 VKDNIVGGK
-662 NVPVPPNQIGDD
+662 NTTNPPNNGGLFSRITEAFHRNGRSSGQ
-674 GKIIPFD
+674 PQPASS
-681 TGNDGPDTP
+681 GNSAQPAP
-690 IGEQED
+690 
-696 DTQEDVAAAY
+696 
-706 AGPTLKKR
+706 
-714 KSSHTALSRK
+714 
-724 YANKFRR
+724 ANPS
-731 KVRTRS
+731 RS
-737 IWTNPGLEKDMHYVH
+737 I
-752 VDPNDPSG
+752 
-760 INNISR
+760 
-766 SVYGFDMNQ
+766 YGFDLNQ
-775 YNAPDN
+775 YTAPDN
-781 IGIYA
+781 INIYA
-786 GRVVKNK
+786 NKTVKK
-793 PVTSEEVTERGFTV
+793 PVTSAEVTERGFTV

-824 KPKAESRGGLL
+824 KPKAESRGSLL
-835 FRKNKAK
+835 FKKNKAK
-842 EESTVGSFIVDRIN
+842 EESTVGSFIIDQIN
-856 DLLEN
+856 DLMEN

-868 TRLKE
+868 TKLKE

-907 DDLWKKFQE
+907 DELWKKFQE

-931 ASFVKGTAQYAD
+931 ASFVRGTAQYAD
-943 RQVDGTFK
+943 RQVDGTLK

-961 PQEEKPFKEYDKLKR
+961 PKEEKPFEEHKFKARVLRTNKDGKQEY
-976 KVKHVD
+976 VD
-982 ENGNETYTFESVAP
+982 VPVASTKFQLP
-996 TTLQIPQYA
+996 A
-1005 KSVKHKR
+1005 W
-1012 KKEDP
+1012 DP
-1017 VDKVAPPITTEDAK
+1017 NKVAPPIPNNDAK

-1065 GALTDEQRKTIEH
+1065 GALTDEQRKAIER

-1096 SFAEGGTVEDKPK
+1096 SFAEGGTVEDKP
-1109 EEKKPNDITEDQ
+1109 EEKEPKPNDITEEQ
-1121 AKQIDVLLRRGRS
+1121 AKQINTMLNWGRS
-1134 IQHIADSIGVSPEI
+1134 VQHIADSVGVSPEI
-1148 VEYIQDARKNNKVKD
+1148 VEYISDARKNNKVKEKIND
-1163 ELNNWKEILSGHAK
+1163 WGKILSGYAK
-1177 WAEEKASHYSDEFLN
+1177 WAEEKTAHYSSEFLN
-1192 SPVGQAV
+1192 SPVGQSI
-1199 KSGVSYGKDKI
+1199 KSGVDYGKGKL

-1218 GDDDIYKDLKKTG
+1218 GGDDIYKDLKKTG

-1253 LAGAALTGSGFGL
+1253 LAGAALTGSGLGL

-1289 FGKYDEN
+1289 FGKYDDHE
-1296 KNLIKKGILPK
+1296 NLIKKGILPK

-1317 PNMGKAGALGAI
+1317 PDMGKAGALGAI
-1329 LGTIGVA
+1329 LGTIGLA
-1336 PGGIMGGFALGAGIE
+1336 PGGVMGGFVLGAGIE
-1351 LVKDTETFKSIMFG
+1351 LVKDTEVFKSAMFG
-1365 KTGIDGK
+1365 KEGLDGK
-1372 TRNGGIL
+1372 RHGGIL
-1379 GSIQTRVVDPLIEFT
+1379 GSIQTRVIDPLAEFT
-1394 DNGIEKIK
+1394 ENGIEKIK
-1402 DFAKKNFFSP
+1402 NFAKKNFFSP
-1412 IKKLFDPLTDWVKGK
+1412 IKRLFDPLTDWVKGK

-1439 KDVVKRTIGE
+1439 KDVVRRTIGE

-1460 AGKWIAKRA
+1460 AGKWIAKKA
-1469 LGIGKAIITAPF
+1469 LGVGKAIITAPF

-1486 AGDALQRHNI
+1486 AGDALKRHNI
-1496 NKGYSSLSAEKR
+1496 NKGYSSLSAEER
-1508 AEIEENSGNK
+1508 DDIEKNSGYK
-1518 FFTGRKKVKK
+1518 FFTGRKKVRK

-1536 KYSGDKRDE
+1536 KYSGKERDE

-1560 KQEKHEIRQ
+1560 KQEKHQIRQ

-1599 YHKKNNNDYSDVIDE
+1599 YHKKNSNDYSDVIAE
-1614 INNSNLDQTTK
+1614 IENSNLDEATK
-1625 ESMVKKIEDEVERLN
+1625 TSMKDKITAEVKRLN
-1640 KIDADIKD
+1640 EIDADIKD
-1648 YDEKK
+1648 YGEKK
-1653 KTFFDESGLDI
+1653 KTFFNESGLDI

-1679 RMDAAGIHKKKT
+1679 RMDAAGIHKKKV
-1691 DAAKEALKNKANVT
+1691 DAVREALNNKANVT
-1705 PGEATIESVDKLD
+1705 PGEATTEAVDKLD
-1718 IERNTILDNI
+1718 IERNTILDTI

-1740 GEKKAEEATSQEQ
+1740 GEKQTEEAESKEQ
-1753 QPATATEA
+1753 KPATATEA
-1761 AIDNAAKETSTTP
+1761 AIADAAKETSTTP
-1774 AGVVPPENKEETA
+1774 AGVVPPENKEDTTSS
-1787 KPSTPSSETKKKVE
+1787 KSSTEME
-1801 EETKK
+1801 KK
-1806 AEEKVKEVAGENTK
+1806 AEEVKKEYEKLAEKVAGEN
-1820 SKKDNDNATVITTD
+1820 SKPKENNSNNTLITTD
-1834 TIKEVMRLHNS
+1834 TIKEVMRLHNT
-1845 GVNDR
+1845 GVNDW
-1850 RIARKLGIEVEKIR
+1850 RIALKLGIEVGKVR

-1872 KDPAEKVA
+1872 KDPTKKVT
-1880 GNSSNP
+1880 GDSSAP
-1886 IQEGGQATGD
+1886 IQEGGESTGD
-1896 NADSG
+1896 NASSG

-1918 TKNTKGEWIANLAD
+1918 TRNTKGEWIANLAD
-1932 AATNAAI
+1932 AVTNAAI
-1939 KAKRKAASLK
+1939 KAKRKASELK

-1962 DKFKDIFGINKTDE
+1962 DKFKDIFGIGKTDE
-1976 DGNKKSSI
+1976 DGEKKSSI

-1991 ASGLFSKLLS
+1991 ASGLFGKIFD

-2006 LGPTITSALGT
+2006 LGGT
-2017 VGKTIVANLPT
+2017 FGKTIIAHLPT
-2028 ILGSAGALIGLS
+2028 ILGSAATIIGLS
-2040 YLGKKAAGT
+2040 YLGGQAAGT
-2049 DKDSGMRKGMDATE
+2049 DADSGMRKGMDPAE
-2063 RQEQV
+2063 RQKEV
-2068 NKMGILGKAKLGM
+2068 KGIGKILKRAKLGV
-2081 DRLSIAA
+2081 DRFEISAT
-2088 SGKKMTTYE
+2088 GKKMTTYE

-2108 RLTKRLGTN
+2108 RFKKRIAKN
-2117 ALLSFSG
+2117 ALLSFG
-2124 NAALSGAKAATAISK
+2124 NNPALSGAKLATSISK
-2139 IPGIGKVAAVPFK
+2139 IPGIGKAATAISKTTVGKVIAAPFK
-2152 AASKVGDVFKK
+2152 GASKVGDVFKK
-2163 GVEKITQKAA
+2163 GVDKLTHKAA

-2179 DAVAGV
+2179 DAAVGV
-2185 SKNAGTIA
+2185 SKNAGIMA
-2193 KIADKCKGAVRSV
+2193 KIANKCKGAVRAV

-2223 AAEQI
+2223 CAEQI

-2240 GVLNKI
+2240 GVLSKI
-2246 SGAIYVGQ
+2246 AGAIYIGQ

-2277 PTITERCVAAAVNGI
+2277 PTIAERCVAAAVNGI

-2313 NVFSRI
+2313 NVLSR
-2319 FKKLTSTLA
+2319 FLKGLTRTLA
-2328 NKRADAKETV
+2328 DKRADAKATV

-2371 VGKTVTSVKNLFTG
+2371 VGKTVTNVKNFFTG
-2385 KNKDTST
+2385 KNKDTSK

-2431 LAKART
+2431 LAKAKV

-2449 FFNGSGSNI
+2449 FFNGSGSDI
-2458 HTTQKGNFTK
+2458 HTTQKGNFAK

-2483 ASTVLKAFGKS
+2483 ASTVLKAFGKNT
-2494 ADITDTAKY
+2494 DITDTAKY

-2532 GIDTKYTDNQSD
+2532 GIDTKYTDNRTD

-2576 HYVVARG
+2576 HYIVARG
-2583 KDKSG
+2583 KDKNG

-2599 TALYKKNIL
+2599 TALYKKSIL

-2630 SNSMDVSGI
+2630 TSNSGMDVSTI

-2661 IINTIFSGFN
+2661 IVNTIFNGFN
-2671 SSSSSSSS
+2671 NSSTSG
-2679 DSSGYSYGDSSSSGS
+2679 DSSGYSYGDTSSSGG

-2708 EMPKANDPYISYYNK
+2708 EMPKANDPYISYYN
-2723 TTKGGQSTCILGNPM
+2723 TKSHGGQSSCRLGSPT
-2738 DPTCTVLSNCVGWAC
+2738 DPTCSVLSNCVGWAC

-2765 EKTMKYRDFHADAG
+2765 EKTMKYRDFHDDAG
-2779 QMYALASKFGLQT
+2779 KMYALASKYGLQT

-2804 ASTIGKAGHVAVVE
+2804 ASTVGRAGHVAVVE
-2818 KVVSSDE
+2818 KVISSDE

-2832 FSAFKFKYRSRKK
+2832 FSSFKFKYRSRKR

-2875 NSVATPNAGSESTN
+2875 NSVATPNVGNASDN
-2889 AKIIW
+2889 AKAIW
-2894 NNLKKKGMSET
+2894 KRLKSKGMSEN

-2914 QNESRFNPIN
+2914 KNESNFNPMN
-2924 LEDKF
+2924 LENKF
-2929 EKKYGNDKQY
+2929 EKKYGSDKEY
-2939 TSYVDSNNKWPDA
+2939 TNYVDSNNKWPDSPN
-2952 AGDDV
+2952 DDV

-2982 YAKSKGTS
+2982 YTKSKGTS

-3040 GMEKA
+3040 GMERA

-3051 YPKRKDSAE
+3051 YPVRKKGAEDVYSAL
-3060 KIYSTFH
+3060 H

-3077 QEAIAVAAR
+3077 QEAIAVTAR

-3097 KIPITHDF
+3097 KIPIIHDF

-3112 TPTIVRKKA
+3112 TPTVVRKKA
-3121 LSRGSASDIDTVA
+3121 LSRGSASDINTVA

-3140 GLSDIEKLDI
+3140 GLSDVEKLDI

-3155 EQITQNTTN
+3155 EQITQNTNN

-3187 LASSAGSAASSIG
+3187 LASSAGGAASSIG
-3200 DISNSAQDIQN
+3200 DINNSAQDIQN
-3211 NIMEQLQ
+3211 NIMEQLR
-3218 NMRAKVEALAS
+3218 NMKAKVEALAS

>member
-72 ENLESLKDVKKNILD
+72 ENLDSLKDVKKNILD
-87 DLRTGKFYNAERED
+87 DLKTGKFYNAERED

-119 DEDFDFDNDDNKE
+119 DEDFDFDDDNKE
-132 EESSSSE
+132 ESSSESSE

-172 ATKNSKNMMLNNQR
+172 ATKNSRNMMLNNQR

-247 RFSPKSTDTVKSR
+247 RFSPKSTESARSR

-266 KIMGD
+266 KVMGG

-283 TRKFMEEY
+283 TQKFMEEY
-291 DLDSLAAVLSPDMI
+291 DLDSLASVLSPDMI

-339 DRTVSIIRDGMMKIA
+339 DRTVSILRDGMMKIA

-416 ALLSGKEAKVFNY
+416 ALLSGKEAKIFNY
-429 ETGRFITASRSVND
+429 ETGRFVTASRSVND

-470 DNEIHKNTPGHISYT
+470 DNELHRNTPGHISYT

-494 SKDYDKLMSLFTL
+494 SKDYDKLMSLLTL
-507 KGVEPGRFHK
+507 KEVEPGRFHK
-517 TGDIVKFCVAQGWIG
+517 AGDIVRFCVAQGWIS

-545 SIVALDRLIFKKK
+545 SVEALDRLIFKKK

-574 NAKFIDQI
+574 NAKFVDQI
-582 SETDSTFSNIANG
+582 SESDSAFSNIANG

-653 VRKNVIGGK
+653 VRKNIIGGK
-662 NVPVPPNQIGDD
+662 NVPIPPNQIGDD

-681 TGNDGPDTP
+681 TGNEPDTH
-690 IGEQED
+690 IGEQDND
-696 DTQEDVAAAY
+696 DQDDVAAAY
-706 AGPTLKKR
+706 SGPTLKKR
-714 KSSHTALSRK
+714 KSSHAALSRK

-731 KVRTRS
+731 KIRTRS
-737 IWTNPGLEKDMHYVH
+737 VWTNPGLEKDMHYVH
-752 VDPNDPSG
+752 VDANDPSG

-781 IGIYA
+781 VGIYA

-793 PVTSEEVTERGFTV
+793 PVTSAEVTERGFTV

-835 FRKNKAK
+835 FKKNKAK
-842 EESTVGSFIVDRIN
+842 EESTVGSFIIDQIN
-856 DLLEN
+856 DLMEN

-879 GFFGYM
+879 GFFGY
-885 LNLPSRISD
+885 LVNLPSRISD

-907 DDLWKKFQE
+907 DELWKKFQE

-931 ASFVKGTAQYAD
+931 ASFVKGTAQYVD
-943 RQVDGTFK
+943 RQTDGTLK

-961 PQEEKPFKEYDKLKR
+961 PKEEKPFKEYDKLKR
-976 KVKHVD
+976 RVKHVD

-1005 KSVKHKR
+1005 KSIKHK
-1012 KKEDP
+1012 KKKDP
-1017 VDKVAPPITTEDAK
+1017 IDKVAPPIPNNDAK

-1037 GGQVRKSGMVSVS
+1037 GGQVRKSGMISVS

-1109 EEKKPNDITEDQ
+1109 EEKKPNDITEEK
-1121 AKQIDVLLRRGRS
+1121 AEQINTLLKRGRS
-1134 IQHIADSIGVSPEI
+1134 VQHIADSVGVSPEI
-1148 VEYIQDARKNNKVKD
+1148 VEYISDARKNNKVKEKIND
-1163 ELNNWKEILSGHAK
+1163 WGKILSGYAK
-1177 WAEEKASHYSDEFLN
+1177 WAEEKTAHYSSEFLN

-1199 KSGVSYGKDKI
+1199 KSGVDYGKDKL

-1218 GDDDIYKDLKKTG
+1218 GGDDIYKDLKKTG

-1253 LAGAALTGSGFGL
+1253 LAGAALTGSGLGL

-1289 FGKYDEN
+1289 FGKYDDSN
-1296 KNLIKKGILPK
+1296 NLIKKGILPK
-1307 GAKKFITEKV
+1307 GAKEFITKKV
-1317 PNMGKAGALGAI
+1317 PDMGKAGALGAI
-1329 LGTIGVA
+1329 LGTIGLA
-1336 PGGIMGGFALGAGIE
+1336 PGGVMGGFVLGAGIE
-1351 LVKDTETFKSIMFG
+1351 LVKDTEAFKSAMFG
-1365 KTGIDGK
+1365 KVGIDGK
-1372 TRNGGIL
+1372 TRHGGIL
-1379 GSIQTRVVDPLIEFT
+1379 GSIQARVIDPLAEFT
-1394 DNGIEKIK
+1394 ENGIEKIK
-1402 DFAKKNFFSP
+1402 NFAKKNFFSP
-1412 IKKLFDPLTDWVKGK
+1412 IKRLFDPLTDWVKGK

-1449 KFDALFAPVAT
+1449 KFDALFAPIAT
-1460 AGKWIAKRA
+1460 AGKWVAKKA
-1469 LGIGKAIITAPF
+1469 LGVGKAIITAPF

-1486 AGDALQRHNI
+1486 AGDALKRHNI
-1496 NKGYSSLSAEKR
+1496 NKGYSSLSAEDR
-1508 AEIEENSGNK
+1508 DDIEKNSGYK

-1536 KYSGDKRDE
+1536 KYSGEERDR
-1545 MIKTANAALNGPTVL
+1545 MIKTANAALNGPTIL
-1560 KQEKHEIRQ
+1560 KQEKHQIRQ

-1599 YHKKNNNDYSDVIDE
+1599 YHKKNNNDYSDVIAE
-1614 INNSNLDQTTK
+1614 IENSNLDEATK
-1625 ESMVKKIEDEVERLN
+1625 TSMREKIEAEVKRLN

-1653 KTFFDESGLDI
+1653 KTFFNKSGLDI

-1679 RMDAAGIHKKKT
+1679 RMDAANIHKKKA
-1691 DAAKEALKNKANVT
+1691 DAAREALNNKANVT
-1705 PGEATIESVDKLD
+1705 PGEATVEAVDKLD
-1718 IERNTILDNI
+1718 IERNTILDTI

-1740 GEKKAEEATSQEQ
+1740 GEKQPEEAENKEQ
-1753 QPATATEA
+1753 KPATATEA
-1761 AIDNAAKETSTTP
+1761 AIADAAKETSTTP
-1774 AGVVPPENKEETA
+1774 AGVVPPESKEDTSSS
-1787 KPSTPSSETKKKVE
+1787 KPSTKVE
-1801 EETKK
+1801 EK
-1806 AEEKVKEVAGENTK
+1806 AEESKKEYDESVKKAAGEN
-1820 SKKDNDNATVITTD
+1820 SKPKENNSNNTIITTEI
-1834 TIKEVMRLHNS
+1834 IKEVMRLHNT
-1845 GVNDR
+1845 GVNDW
-1850 RIARKLGIEVEKIR
+1850 RIALKLGIEVGKVR

-1872 KDPAEKVA
+1872 KDPTKKVT
-1880 GNSSNP
+1880 GDSSAP
-1886 IQEGGQATGD
+1886 IQEGGESTGD
-1896 NADSG
+1896 NAGSG

-1918 TKNTKGEWIANLAD
+1918 KKNTKGEWIANLAD

-1939 KAKRKAASLK
+1939 KAKRKASELK

-1962 DKFKDIFGINKTDE
+1962 DKFKDIFGINKPDE
-1976 DGNKKSSI
+1976 DGEKKSSL

-1991 ASGLFSKLLS
+1991 ASGLFEKIFG
-2001 GITSF
+2001 GISSF
-2006 LGPTITSALGT
+2006 LGGT
-2017 VGKTIVANLPT
+2017 FGKTIISHLPT
-2028 ILGSAGALIGLS
+2028 ILGSAATIIGLS
-2040 YLGKKAAGT
+2040 YLGGQAVGT
-2049 DKDSGMRKGMDATE
+2049 DADSGMRKGMDPVE
-2063 RQEQV
+2063 RQNEV
-2068 NKMGILGKAKLGM
+2068 KGIGKILKRAKLGV
-2081 DRLSIAA
+2081 DRFEINAT
-2088 SGKKMTTYE
+2088 GKKMTTYE

-2108 RLTKRLGTN
+2108 RFKKRIGMN
-2117 ALLSFSG
+2117 ALLSFGG

-2139 IPGIGKVAAVPFK
+2139 IPFVGKVAAVPFK
-2152 AASKVGDVFKK
+2152 GASKVGGIFKK
-2163 GVEKITQKAA
+2163 GIDKLTHKAA

-2185 SKNAGTIA
+2185 SKSAEIMA
-2193 KIADKCKGAVRSV
+2193 KVANKCKGAVRSV

-2213 LGKDTSWIDD
+2213 LGKDASWIDD

-2240 GVLNKI
+2240 GVLSKI
-2246 SGAIYVGQ
+2246 TGAIYVGQ

-2277 PTITERCVAAAVNGI
+2277 PTIVERCVAAAVNGI

-2319 FKKLTSTLA
+2319 PIFKKLTSTLA
-2328 NKRADAKETV
+2328 NKRADAKATV
-2338 EAYNQE
+2338 ESYNQE

-2371 VGKTVTSVKNLFTG
+2371 VGKTVTNVKNFFTR
-2385 KNKDTST
+2385 KNKDTSK

-2431 LAKART
+2431 LAKAKI

-2449 FFNGSGSNI
+2449 FFNGSGSDI

-2483 ASTVLKAFGKS
+2483 ASTVLKAFGKNT
-2494 ADITDTAKY
+2494 DITDTAKY

-2532 GIDTKYTDNQSD
+2532 GIDTKYTDNKSD

-2560 DDGNKSKTN
+2560 DDGNKSKAN

-2576 HYVVARG
+2576 HYIVARG
-2583 KDKSG
+2583 KDKNG

-2599 TALYKKNIL
+2599 TALYKKSIL

-2630 SNSMDVSGI
+2630 SNSGIDVSTI

-2661 IINTIFSGFN
+2661 IVNTIFNGFN
-2671 SSSSSSSS
+2671 NNSSTSG
-2679 DSSGYSYGDSSSSGS
+2679 DSSGYSYGDTSSSGG

-2708 EMPKANDPYISYYNK
+2708 EMPKANDPYISYYN
-2723 TTKGGQSTCILGNPM
+2723 TKSHGGQSSCIEGKPM
-2738 DPTCTVLSNCVGWAC
+2738 DRTCTVLSNCVGWAC

-2765 EKTMKYRDFHADAG
+2765 EKTMKYRDFHDDAG
-2779 QMYALASKFGLQT
+2779 KMYALASKFGLQT

-2804 ASTIGKAGHVAVVE
+2804 ASTIGRAGHVAVVE
-2818 KVVSSDE
+2818 KVISSDE

-2832 FSAFKFKYRSRKK
+2832 FSSFKFKYRSRKR

-2875 NSVATPNAGSESTN
+2875 NSVATPNAGNASDN
-2889 AKIIW
+2889 AKAIW
-2894 NNLKKKGMSET
+2894 KRLKSKGMSET

-2914 QNESRFNPIN
+2914 KNESNFNPMN
-2924 LEDKF
+2924 LENKF
-2929 EKKYGNDKQY
+2929 EKKYGSDKEY
-2939 TSYVDSNNKWPDA
+2939 TNYVDSNNKWPDNA
-2952 AGDDV
+2952 NDDV

-2967 NNNPNSG
+2967 NNNPRSG

-2982 YAKSKGTS
+2982 FAKSKGTS

-3051 YPKRKDSAE
+3051 YPARKKGAEEVYSAL
-3060 KIYSTFH
+3060 H

-3112 TPTIVRKKA
+3112 TPTVVRKKA

-3140 GLSDIEKLDI
+3140 SLSDVEKLDI

-3155 EQITQNTTN
+3155 EQITQNTNN

-3200 DISNSAQDIQN
+3200 DINNSAQDIQN
-3211 NIMEQLQ
+3211 NIMEQLR
-3218 NMRAKVEALAS
+3218 NMKAKVEALAS

>member
-72 ENLESLKDVKKNILD
+72 ENLDSLKDVKKNILD
-87 DLRTGKFYNAERED
+87 DLKTGKFYNAERED

-119 DEDFDFDNDDNKE
+119 DEDFDFDDNDNKE
-132 EESSSSE
+132 EESSSESSE

-172 ATKNSKNMMLNNQR
+172 ATKNSRNMMLNNQR

-247 RFSPKSTDTVKSR
+247 RFSPKSTESARSR

-266 KIMGD
+266 KVMGG

-283 TRKFMEEY
+283 TQKFMEEY

-339 DRTVSIIRDGMMKIA
+339 DRTVSILRDGMMKIA

-416 ALLSGKEAKVFNY
+416 ALLSGKEAKIFNY
-429 ETGRFITASRSVND
+429 ETGRFVTASRSVND

-470 DNEIHKNTPGHISYT
+470 DNEIHRNTPGHISYT

-494 SKDYDKLMSLFTL
+494 SKDYDKLMSFLTL

-545 SIVALDRLIFKKK
+545 SVVALDRLIFKKK

-574 NAKFIDQI
+574 NAKFVDQI
-582 SETDSTFSNIANG
+582 SESDSTFSNIANG

-646 MRFDLDT
+646 MQFDLDK
-653 VRKNVIGGK
+653 VKDNIVGGK
-662 NVPVPPNQIGDD
+662 NTTNPPNNGGLFSRITEAFHRNGRSSGQ
-674 GKIIPFD
+674 PQPASS
-681 TGNDGPDTP
+681 GNSAQPAP
-690 IGEQED
+690 
-696 DTQEDVAAAY
+696 
-706 AGPTLKKR
+706 
-714 KSSHTALSRK
+714 
-724 YANKFRR
+724 ANPS
-731 KVRTRS
+731 RS
-737 IWTNPGLEKDMHYVH
+737 I
-752 VDPNDPSG
+752 
-760 INNISR
+760 
-766 SVYGFDMNQ
+766 YGFDLNQ
-775 YNAPDN
+775 YTAPDN
-781 IGIYA
+781 INIYA
-786 GRVVKNK
+786 NKTVKK

-824 KPKAESRGGLL
+824 KPKAESRGSLL

-842 EESTVGSFIVDRIN
+842 EESTVGSFIIDQIN
-856 DLLEN
+856 DLMEN

-907 DDLWKKFQE
+907 DELWKKFQE

-931 ASFVKGTAQYAD
+931 ASFVRGTAQYAD
-943 RQVDGTFK
+943 RQVDGTLK
-951 YIKEHFKIGK
+951 YIKEHFKIGRPK
-961 PQEEKPFKEYDKLKR
+961 EEKPFEEHKFKARVLKTNKDGKQEY
-976 KVKHVD
+976 VD
-982 ENGNETYTFESVAP
+982 VPVASTKFQLP
-996 TTLQIPQYA
+996 AWNP
-1005 KSVKHKR
+1005 
-1012 KKEDP
+1012 
-1017 VDKVAPPITTEDAK
+1017 DKVAPPIPNNDAK

-1065 GALTDEQRKTIEH
+1065 GALTDEQRKAIER

-1096 SFAEGGTVEDKPK
+1096 SFAEGGTVEDKP
-1109 EEKKPNDITEDQ
+1109 EEKEPKPNDITEEQ
-1121 AKQIDVLLRRGRS
+1121 AKRINTLLNRGRS
-1134 IQHIADSIGVSPEI
+1134 VQYIADGVGVSPEI
-1148 VEYIQDARKNNKVKD
+1148 VEYISDARKNNKVKEKIND
-1163 ELNNWKEILSGHAK
+1163 WGKILSGYAK
-1177 WAEEKASHYSDEFLN
+1177 WAEEKTAHYSSEFLN

-1199 KSGVSYGKDKI
+1199 KSGVDYGKDKL

-1218 GDDDIYKDLKKTG
+1218 GGDDIYKDLKKTG

-1253 LAGAALTGSGFGL
+1253 LAGAALTGSGLGL

-1289 FGKYDEN
+1289 FGKYDDHE
-1296 KNLIKKGILPK
+1296 NLIKKGILPK

-1317 PNMGKAGALGAI
+1317 PDMGKAGALGAI
-1329 LGTIGVA
+1329 LGTIGLA
-1336 PGGIMGGFALGAGIE
+1336 PGGVMGGFVLGAGIE
-1351 LVKDTETFKSIMFG
+1351 LVKDTETFKSAMFG
-1365 KTGIDGK
+1365 KEGLDGK
-1372 TRNGGIL
+1372 RHGGIL
-1379 GSIQTRVVDPLIEFT
+1379 GSIQTRVIDPLAEFT
-1394 DNGIEKIK
+1394 ENGIEKIK
-1402 DFAKKNFFSP
+1402 NFAKKNFFSP
-1412 IKKLFDPLTDWVKGK
+1412 IKRLFDPLTDWVKGK

-1439 KDVVKRTIGE
+1439 KDVVRRTIGE

-1460 AGKWIAKRA
+1460 AGKWIAKKA
-1469 LGIGKAIITAPF
+1469 LGVGKAIITAPF

-1486 AGDALQRHNI
+1486 AGDALKRHNI
-1496 NKGYSSLSAEKR
+1496 NKGYSSLSAEER
-1508 AEIEENSGNK
+1508 DDIEKNSGYK
-1518 FFTGRKKVKK
+1518 FFTGRKKVRK

-1536 KYSGDKRDE
+1536 KYSGKERDE

-1560 KQEKHEIRQ
+1560 KQEKHQIRQ

-1599 YHKKNNNDYSDVIDE
+1599 YHKKNNNDYSDVIAE
-1614 INNSNLDQTTK
+1614 IENSNLDETTK
-1625 ESMVKKIEDEVERLN
+1625 TSMKEKIEAEVKRLN
-1640 KIDADIKD
+1640 EIDANIKD
-1648 YDEKK
+1648 YGEKK
-1653 KTFFDESGLDI
+1653 KTFFNESGLDI

-1679 RMDAAGIHKKKT
+1679 RMDAAGIHKKKA
-1691 DAAKEALKNKANVT
+1691 DAAREALNNKANVT
-1705 PGEATIESVDKLD
+1705 PGEATVETVDKLD
-1718 IERNTILDNI
+1718 IERNTILDTI

-1740 GEKKAEEATSQEQ
+1740 GEKQPEDAESKEQ
-1753 QPATATEA
+1753 KPATATEA
-1761 AIDNAAKETSTTP
+1761 AIADAAKETSTTP
-1774 AGVVPPENKEETA
+1774 AGVVPPENKEDTTSS
-1787 KPSTPSSETKKKVE
+1787 KPSTEME
-1801 EETKK
+1801 KK
-1806 AEEKVKEVAGENTK
+1806 AEEVKKEYEKLAEKVAGENSKTK
-1820 SKKDNDNATVITTD
+1820 ENNSNNTIITTD
-1834 TIKEVMRLHNS
+1834 TIKEVMRLHNT
-1845 GVNDR
+1845 GVNDW
-1850 RIARKLGIEVEKIR
+1850 RIALKLGIEVGKVR

-1872 KDPAEKVA
+1872 KDPTKKVT
-1880 GNSSNP
+1880 GDSSAP
-1886 IQEGGQATGD
+1886 IQEGGESTVD
-1896 NADSG
+1896 NASSG

-1918 TKNTKGEWIANLAD
+1918 TRNTKGEWIANLAD
-1932 AATNAAI
+1932 AVTNAAI
-1939 KAKRKAASLK
+1939 KAKRKASELK
-1949 NKFFGMFVGGNFF
+1949 DKFFGMFVGGNFF
-1962 DKFKDIFGINKTDE
+1962 DKFKDIFGIGKTDE
-1976 DGNKKSSI
+1976 DGEKKSSI

-1991 ASGLFSKLLS
+1991 ASGLFGKIFD

-2006 LGPTITSALGT
+2006 LGGNF
-2017 VGKTIVANLPT
+2017 GKTIIAHLPT
-2028 ILGSAGALIGLS
+2028 ILGSAATIIGLS
-2040 YLGKKAAGT
+2040 YLGGQAAGT
-2049 DKDSGMRKGMDATE
+2049 DKDSGMRKGMDPTE
-2063 RQEQV
+2063 RQKEV
-2068 NKMGILGKAKLGM
+2068 KGIGKILKRAKLGV
-2081 DRLSIAA
+2081 DRFEISAT
-2088 SGKKMTTYE
+2088 GKKMTTYE

-2108 RLTKRLGTN
+2108 RFKKRIATN
-2117 ALLSFSG
+2117 ALLSFG
-2124 NAALSGAKAATAISK
+2124 NNPALSGAKLATSISK
-2139 IPGIGKVAAVPFK
+2139 IPGIGKAATAISKTTFGKVIAAPFK
-2152 AASKVGDVFKK
+2152 GASKVGDVFKK
-2163 GVEKITQKAA
+2163 GVDKLTHKAA

-2179 DAVAGV
+2179 DAAVGV
-2185 SKNAGTIA
+2185 SKNAGVMA
-2193 KIADKCKGAVRSV
+2193 KVANKCKGAVRAV

-2223 AAEQI
+2223 CAEQI

-2240 GVLNKI
+2240 GVLSKI
-2246 SGAIYVGQ
+2246 AGAIYIGQ

-2277 PTITERCVAAAVNGI
+2277 PTIAERCVAAAVNGI

-2313 NVFSRI
+2313 NVLSR
-2319 FKKLTSTLA
+2319 FLKGLTRTLA
-2328 NKRADAKETV
+2328 DKRADAKATV

-2371 VGKTVTSVKNLFTG
+2371 VGKTVTSVKNFFTG
-2385 KNKDTST
+2385 KNKDTSK

-2431 LAKART
+2431 LAKSKI

-2449 FFNGSGSNI
+2449 FFNGSGSDI

-2483 ASTVLKAFGKS
+2483 ASTVLKAFGKNT
-2494 ADITDTAKY
+2494 DITDTAKY

-2532 GIDTKYTDNQSD
+2532 GIDTKYTDNRTD

-2576 HYVVARG
+2576 HYIVARG
-2583 KDKSG
+2583 KDKNG

-2599 TALYKKNIL
+2599 TALYKKSIL

-2630 SNSMDVSGI
+2630 TSNSGMDVSTI

-2661 IINTIFSGFN
+2661 IVNTIFNGFN
-2671 SSSSSSSS
+2671 NSSTSG
-2679 DSSGYSYGDSSSSGS
+2679 DSSGYSYGDTSFSGG

-2708 EMPKANDPYISYYNK
+2708 EMPKANDPYISYYN
-2723 TTKGGQSTCILGNPM
+2723 TKSHGGQSSCIEGKPM
-2738 DPTCTVLSNCVGWAC
+2738 DRTCTVLSNCVGWAC

-2765 EKTMKYRDFHADAG
+2765 EKTMRYRDFHDDAG
-2779 QMYALASKFGLQT
+2779 KMYALASKYGLQT

-2804 ASTIGKAGHVAVVE
+2804 ASTVGRAGHVAVVE
-2818 KVVSSDE
+2818 KVISSDE

-2832 FSAFKFKYRSRKK
+2832 FSSFKFKYRSRKR

-2875 NSVATPNAGSESTN
+2875 NSVATPNAGNASDN
-2889 AKIIW
+2889 AKAIW
-2894 NNLKKKGMSET
+2894 KRLKSKGMSET

-2914 QNESRFNPIN
+2914 KNESNFNPMN
-2924 LEDKF
+2924 LENKF
-2929 EKKYGNDKQY
+2929 EKKYGSDKEY
-2939 TSYVDSNNKWPDA
+2939 TNYVDSNNKWPDSPNDA
-2952 AGDDV
+2952 V

-3011 TKAYNNLMS
+3011 NKAYSNLMS

-3025 DAAAAALGNYEMPGL
+3025 DAAAAALGNYEMPSL
-3040 GMEKA
+3040 GMERA

-3051 YPKRKDSAE
+3051 YPVRKKGAEEVYSAL
-3060 KIYSTFH
+3060 H

-3112 TPTIVRKKA
+3112 TPTVVRKKA

-3140 GLSDIEKLDI
+3140 SLSDVEKLDI

-3155 EQITQNTTN
+3155 EQITQNTNN

-3187 LASSAGSAASSIG
+3187 LASSAGGAASSIG
-3200 DISNSAQDIQN
+3200 DINNSAQDIQN
-3211 NIMEQLQ
+3211 NIMEQLR
-3218 NMRAKVEALAS
+3218 NMKAKVEALAS

>member
-72 ENLESLKDVKKNILD
+72 ENLDSLKDVKKNILD
-87 DLRTGKFYNAERED
+87 DLKTGKFYNAERED

-119 DEDFDFDNDDNKE
+119 DEDFDFDDNDNKE
-132 EESSSSE
+132 EESSSDNE

-172 ATKNSKNMMLNNQR
+172 ATKNSRNMMLNNQR

-247 RFSPKSTDTVKSR
+247 RFSPKSTESARSR

-266 KIMGD
+266 KVMGG

-283 TRKFMEEY
+283 TQKFMEEY

-339 DRTVSIIRDGMMKIA
+339 DRTVSILRDGMMKIA

-416 ALLSGKEAKVFNY
+416 ALLSGKEAKIFNY
-429 ETGRFITASRSVND
+429 ETGRFVTASRSVND

-470 DNEIHKNTPGHISYT
+470 DNEIHRNTPGHIRYT

-494 SKDYDKLMSLFTL
+494 SKDYDKLMSFLTL

-545 SIVALDRLIFKKK
+545 SVVALDRLIFKKK

-574 NAKFIDQI
+574 NAKFVDQI
-582 SETDSTFSNIANG
+582 SESDSTFSNIANG

-646 MRFDLDT
+646 MQFDLNKVKDNI
-653 VRKNVIGGK
+653 VGGK
-662 NVPVPPNQIGDD
+662 NITNPPNNGGLFSRITEAFHRNGRSSGQ
-674 GKIIPFD
+674 PQPSSS
-681 TGNDGPDTP
+681 GNSAQPAP
-690 IGEQED
+690 
-696 DTQEDVAAAY
+696 
-706 AGPTLKKR
+706 
-714 KSSHTALSRK
+714 
-724 YANKFRR
+724 ANPS
-731 KVRTRS
+731 RS
-737 IWTNPGLEKDMHYVH
+737 I
-752 VDPNDPSG
+752 
-760 INNISR
+760 
-766 SVYGFDMNQ
+766 YGFDLNQ
-775 YNAPDN
+775 YTAPDN
-781 IGIYA
+781 INIYA
-786 GRVVKNK
+786 NKTVKK
-793 PVTSEEVTERGFTV
+793 PVTSSEVTERGFTV

-824 KPKAESRGGLL
+824 KPKAESRGSLL
-835 FRKNKAK
+835 FKKNKAK
-842 EESTVGSFIVDRIN
+842 EESTVGSFIIDQIN
-856 DLLEN
+856 DLMEN

-868 TRLKE
+868 TKLKE

-907 DDLWKKFQE
+907 DELWKKFQE

-931 ASFVKGTAQYAD
+931 ASFVRGTAQYTD
-943 RQVDGTFK
+943 RQVDGTLK

-961 PQEEKPFKEYDKLKR
+961 PKEEKPFEEHKFKARVLKTNKDGKQEY
-976 KVKHVD
+976 VD
-982 ENGNETYTFESVAP
+982 VPVASTKFQLP
-996 TTLQIPQYA
+996 AWNP
-1005 KSVKHKR
+1005 
-1012 KKEDP
+1012 
-1017 VDKVAPPITTEDAK
+1017 DKVAPPIPNNDAK

-1096 SFAEGGTVEDKPK
+1096 SFAEGGTVEDKP
-1109 EEKKPNDITEDQ
+1109 EEKEPKPNDITEEQ
-1121 AKQIDVLLRRGRS
+1121 AKRINTLLNRGRS
-1134 IQHIADSIGVSPEI
+1134 VQYIADGVGVSPEI
-1148 VEYIQDARKNNKVKD
+1148 VEYISDARKNNKVKEKIND
-1163 ELNNWKEILSGHAK
+1163 WEKILSGYAK
-1177 WAEEKASHYSDEFLN
+1177 WAEEKTAHYSSEFLN

-1199 KSGVSYGKDKI
+1199 KSGVDYGKDKL

-1218 GDDDIYKDLKKTG
+1218 GGDDIYKDLKKTG

-1253 LAGAALTGSGFGL
+1253 LAGAALTGSGLGL

-1289 FGKYDEN
+1289 FGKYDDHE
-1296 KNLIKKGILPK
+1296 NLIKKGILPK

-1317 PNMGKAGALGAI
+1317 PDMGKAGALGAI
-1329 LGTIGVA
+1329 LGTIGLA
-1336 PGGIMGGFALGAGIE
+1336 PGGVMGGFVLGAGIE
-1351 LVKDTETFKSIMFG
+1351 LVKDTETFKSAMFG
-1365 KTGIDGK
+1365 KKGLDDK
-1372 TRNGGIL
+1372 RHGGIL
-1379 GSIQTRVVDPLIEFT
+1379 GSIQTRVIDPLAEFT
-1394 DNGIEKIK
+1394 ENGIEKIK
-1402 DFAKKNFFSP
+1402 NFAKKNFFSP
-1412 IKKLFDPLTDWVKGK
+1412 IKRLFDPLTDWVKGK

-1439 KDVVKRTIGE
+1439 KDVVRRTIGE

-1460 AGKWIAKRA
+1460 AGKWIAKKA
-1469 LGIGKAIITAPF
+1469 LGVGKAIITAPF

-1486 AGDALQRHNI
+1486 AGDALKRHNI
-1496 NKGYSSLSAEKR
+1496 NKGYSSLSAEER
-1508 AEIEENSGNK
+1508 DDIEKNSGYK
-1518 FFTGRKKVKK
+1518 FFTGRKKVRR

-1536 KYSGDKRDE
+1536 KYSGKERDE

-1560 KQEKHEIRQ
+1560 KQEKHQIRQ

-1599 YHKKNNNDYSDVIDE
+1599 YHKKNNNDYSDVIAE
-1614 INNSNLDQTTK
+1614 IENSNLDETTK
-1625 ESMVKKIEDEVERLN
+1625 TSMKEKIEAEVKRLN

-1648 YDEKK
+1648 YGEKK
-1653 KTFFDESGLDI
+1653 KTFFKSGLDI
-1664 SKMSKKELRRTRMQL
+1664 SKMSKKELHRTRMQL
-1679 RMDAAGIHKKKT
+1679 RMDAAGIHKKKV
-1691 DAAKEALKNKANVT
+1691 DAAREALNNKANVT
-1705 PGEATIESVDKLD
+1705 PGEATTEAVDKLD
-1718 IERNTILDNI
+1718 IERNTILDTI

-1740 GEKKAEEATSQEQ
+1740 GEKQPEEAESKEQ
-1753 QPATATEA
+1753 KSATATEA
-1761 AIDNAAKETSTTP
+1761 AIADAARETFTTP
-1774 AGVVPPENKEETA
+1774 AGVIPPENKEDTTSS
-1787 KPSTPSSETKKKVE
+1787 KPSTEME
-1801 EETKK
+1801 KK
-1806 AEEKVKEVAGENTK
+1806 AEEAKKELDESVKKAAGEDSKPKENNSDNTI
-1820 SKKDNDNATVITTD
+1820 ITTD
-1834 TIKEVMRLHNS
+1834 TIKEVMRLHNT

-1850 RIARKLGIEVEKIR
+1850 RIALKLGIEVGKVR

-1872 KDPAEKVA
+1872 KDPTKKVT
-1880 GNSSNP
+1880 GDSSAP
-1886 IQEGGQATGD
+1886 IQEGGESTGD
-1896 NADSG
+1896 NASSG

-1918 TKNTKGEWIANLAD
+1918 TRNTKGEWIANLAD

-1939 KAKRKAASLK
+1939 KAKRKASELK
-1949 NKFFGMFVGGNFF
+1949 DKFFGMFVGGNFF
-1962 DKFKDIFGINKTDE
+1962 DKFKDIFGIGKTDE
-1976 DGNKKSSI
+1976 DGEKKSSI

-1991 ASGLFSKLLS
+1991 ASGLFSKIFD

-2006 LGPTITSALGT
+2006 LGGNF
-2017 VGKTIVANLPT
+2017 GKTIIAHLPT
-2028 ILGSAGALIGLS
+2028 ILGSAATIIGLS
-2040 YLGKKAAGT
+2040 YLGGQAAGT
-2049 DKDSGMRKGMDATE
+2049 DADSGMRKGMDPTE
-2063 RQEQV
+2063 RQKEV
-2068 NKMGILGKAKLGM
+2068 KGIGKILKRAKLGV
-2081 DRLSIAA
+2081 DRFEISATD
-2088 SGKKMTTYE
+2088 KKMTTYE

-2108 RLTKRLGTN
+2108 RFKKRIATN
-2117 ALLSFSG
+2117 ALLSFG
-2124 NAALSGAKAATAISK
+2124 NNPVLSGAKLGTSISK
-2139 IPGIGKVAAVPFK
+2139 IPGIGKAATAISKTTIGKVIAAPFK
-2152 AASKVGDVFKK
+2152 GASKVGDVFKK
-2163 GVEKITQKAA
+2163 GVDKLTHKAA

-2179 DAVAGV
+2179 DAVVGV
-2185 SKNAGTIA
+2185 SKNAGIMA
-2193 KIADKCKGAVRSV
+2193 KIANKCKGAVRAV

-2223 AAEQI
+2223 CAEQI

-2240 GVLNKI
+2240 GVLSKI
-2246 SGAIYVGQ
+2246 AGAIYIGQ

-2277 PTITERCVAAAVNGI
+2277 PTIAERCVAAAVNGI

-2313 NVFSRI
+2313 NVLSR
-2319 FKKLTSTLA
+2319 FLKGLTRTLA
-2328 NKRADAKETV
+2328 DKRADAKATV

-2371 VGKTVTSVKNLFTG
+2371 VGKTVTSVKNFFTG
-2385 KNKDTST
+2385 KNKDTSK

-2431 LAKART
+2431 LAKAKI

-2449 FFNGSGSNI
+2449 FFNGSGSDI

-2483 ASTVLKAFGKS
+2483 ASTVLKAFGKNT
-2494 ADITDTAKY
+2494 DITDTAKY

-2532 GIDTKYTDNQSD
+2532 GIDTKYTDNRTD

-2576 HYVVARG
+2576 HYIVARG
-2583 KDKSG
+2583 KDKNG

-2599 TALYKKNIL
+2599 TALYKKSIL

-2630 SNSMDVSGI
+2630 TSNNGMDVSTI

-2661 IINTIFSGFN
+2661 IVNTIFNGFN
-2671 SSSSSSSS
+2671 NSSTSG
-2679 DSSGYSYGDSSSSGS
+2679 DSSGYNYGDTSSSGG

-2708 EMPKANDPYISYYNK
+2708 EMPKANDPYISYYN
-2723 TTKGGQSTCILGNPM
+2723 TKSHGGQSSCIEGKPM
-2738 DPTCTVLSNCVGWAC
+2738 DRTCTVLSNCVGWAC

-2765 EKTMKYRDFHADAG
+2765 EKTMRYRDFHDDAG
-2779 QMYALASKFGLQT
+2779 KMYALASKYGLQT

-2804 ASTIGKAGHVAVVE
+2804 ASTVGRAGHVAVVE
-2818 KVVSSDE
+2818 KVISSDE

-2832 FSAFKFKYRSRKK
+2832 FSSFKFKYRSRKR

-2875 NSVATPNAGSESTN
+2875 NSVATPNAGNASDN
-2889 AKIIW
+2889 AKAIW
-2894 NNLKKKGMSET
+2894 KRLKSKGMSET

-2914 QNESRFNPIN
+2914 KNESNFNPMN
-2924 LEDKF
+2924 LENKF
-2929 EKKYGNDKQY
+2929 EKKYGSDKEY
-2939 TSYVDSNNKWPDA
+2939 TNYVDSNNKWPDSPNDA
-2952 AGDDV
+2952 V

-3003 ELKNSGKY
+3003 ELKNSGRY
-3011 TKAYNNLMS
+3011 NKAYNNLMS

-3040 GMEKA
+3040 GMERA

-3051 YPKRKDSAE
+3051 YPVRKKGAEEVYSAL
-3060 KIYSTFH
+3060 H

-3077 QEAIAVAAR
+3077 QEAIAVTAR

-3097 KIPITHDF
+3097 KIPIIHDF

-3112 TPTIVRKKA
+3112 TPTVVRKKA

-3140 GLSDIEKLDI
+3140 SLSDVEKLDI

-3155 EQITQNTTN
+3155 EQITQNTNN

-3187 LASSAGSAASSIG
+3187 LASSAGGASSIG
-3200 DISNSAQDIQN
+3200 DINNSAQDIQN
-3211 NIMEQLQ
+3211 NIMDQLR
-3218 NMRAKVEALAS
+3218 NMKAKVEALAS

>member
-72 ENLESLKDVKKNILD
+72 ENLDSLKDVKKNILD
-87 DLRTGKFYNAERED
+87 DLKTGKFYNAERED

-119 DEDFDFDNDDNKE
+119 DEDFDFDDNDNKE
-132 EESSSSE
+132 EESSSDNE

-172 ATKNSKNMMLNNQR
+172 ATKNSRNMMLNNQR

-247 RFSPKSTDTVKSR
+247 RFSPKSTESARSR

-266 KIMGD
+266 KVMGG

-283 TRKFMEEY
+283 TQKFMEEY

-339 DRTVSIIRDGMMKIA
+339 DRTVSILRDGMMKIA

-416 ALLSGKEAKVFNY
+416 ALLSGKEAKIFNY
-429 ETGRFITASRSVND
+429 ETGRFVTASRSVND

-470 DNEIHKNTPGHISYT
+470 DNEIHRNTPGHISYT

-494 SKDYDKLMSLFTL
+494 SKDYDKLMSFLTL

-574 NAKFIDQI
+574 NAKFVDQI
-582 SETDSTFSNIANG
+582 SESDSTFSNIANG

-646 MRFDLDT
+646 MQFDLDK
-653 VRKNVIGGK
+653 VKDNIVGGK
-662 NVPVPPNQIGDD
+662 NTTNPPNNGGLFSRITEAFHRNGRSSGQ
-674 GKIIPFD
+674 PQLSSS
-681 TGNDGPDTP
+681 GNSAQPAP
-690 IGEQED
+690 
-696 DTQEDVAAAY
+696 
-706 AGPTLKKR
+706 
-714 KSSHTALSRK
+714 
-724 YANKFRR
+724 ANPS
-731 KVRTRS
+731 RS
-737 IWTNPGLEKDMHYVH
+737 I
-752 VDPNDPSG
+752 
-760 INNISR
+760 
-766 SVYGFDMNQ
+766 YGFDLNQ
-775 YNAPDN
+775 YTAPDN
-781 IGIYA
+781 INIYA
-786 GRVVKNK
+786 NKTVKK

-807 LDSEG
+807 IDSEG

-824 KPKAESRGGLL
+824 KPKAESRGSLL
-835 FRKNKAK
+835 FKKNKAK
-842 EESTVGSFIVDRIN
+842 EESTVGSFIIDQIN
-856 DLLEN
+856 DLMEN

-868 TRLKE
+868 TKLKE

-907 DDLWKKFQE
+907 DELWKKFQE

-931 ASFVKGTAQYAD
+931 ASFVRGTAQYAD
-943 RQVDGTFK
+943 RQVDGTLK

-961 PQEEKPFKEYDKLKR
+961 PKEEKPFEEHKFKARVLKTNKDGKQEY
-976 KVKHVD
+976 VD
-982 ENGNETYTFESVAP
+982 VPVASTKFQLP
-996 TTLQIPQYA
+996 AWNP
-1005 KSVKHKR
+1005 
-1012 KKEDP
+1012 
-1017 VDKVAPPITTEDAK
+1017 DKVAPPIPNNDAK

-1065 GALTDEQRKTIEH
+1065 GALTDEQRKAIER

-1096 SFAEGGTVEDKPK
+1096 SFAEGGTVEDKP
-1109 EEKKPNDITEDQ
+1109 EEKEPKPNDITEEQ
-1121 AKQIDVLLRRGRS
+1121 AKQINTLLNRGRS
-1134 IQHIADSIGVSPEI
+1134 VQYIADGVGVSPEI
-1148 VEYIQDARKNNKVKD
+1148 VEYISDARKNNKVKEKIND
-1163 ELNNWKEILSGHAK
+1163 CGKVLSGYAK
-1177 WAEEKASHYSDEFLN
+1177 WAEEKTAHYSSEFLN
-1192 SPVGQAV
+1192 SPVGQSI
-1199 KSGVSYGKDKI
+1199 KSGVDYGKGKL

-1218 GDDDIYKDLKKTG
+1218 GGDDIYKDLKKTG

-1253 LAGAALTGSGFGL
+1253 LAGAALTGSGLGL

-1289 FGKYDEN
+1289 FGKYDDHE
-1296 KNLIKKGILPK
+1296 NLIKKGILPK

-1317 PNMGKAGALGAI
+1317 PDMGKAGALGAI
-1329 LGTIGVA
+1329 LGTIGLA
-1336 PGGIMGGFALGAGIE
+1336 PGGVMGGFVLGAGIE
-1351 LVKDTETFKSIMFG
+1351 LVKDTETFKSAMFG
-1365 KTGIDGK
+1365 KEGLNGE
-1372 TRNGGIL
+1372 RHGGIL
-1379 GSIQTRVVDPLIEFT
+1379 GSIQTRVIDPLAEFT
-1394 DNGIEKIK
+1394 ENGIEKIK
-1402 DFAKKNFFSP
+1402 NFAKKNFFSP
-1412 IKKLFDPLTDWVKGK
+1412 IKRLFDPLTDWVKGK

-1439 KDVVKRTIGE
+1439 KDVVRRTIGE

-1460 AGKWIAKRA
+1460 AGKWIAKKA
-1469 LGIGKAIITAPF
+1469 LGVGKAIITAPF

-1486 AGDALQRHNI
+1486 AGDALKRHNI
-1496 NKGYSSLSAEKR
+1496 NKGYSSLSAEER
-1508 AEIEENSGNK
+1508 DDIEKNSGYK
-1518 FFTGRKKVKK
+1518 FFTGRKKVRK

-1536 KYSGDKRDE
+1536 KYSGEERDK

-1560 KQEKHEIRQ
+1560 KQEKHQIRQ

-1599 YHKKNNNDYSDVIDE
+1599 YHKKNNNDYSDVIAE
-1614 INNSNLDQTTK
+1614 IENSNLDETTK
-1625 ESMVKKIEDEVERLN
+1625 KSMTEKIEAEVKRLN
-1640 KIDADIKD
+1640 EIDADIKD
-1648 YDEKK
+1648 YGEKK
-1653 KTFFDESGLDI
+1653 KTFFNESGLDI

-1679 RMDAAGIHKKKT
+1679 RMDAAGIHKKE
-1691 DAAKEALKNKANVT
+1691 DAAREALNNKANVT
-1705 PGEATIESVDKLD
+1705 PGEATTEAVDKLD
-1718 IERNTILDNI
+1718 IERNTILDTI

-1740 GEKKAEEATSQEQ
+1740 GEKQTEEAESKEQ
-1753 QPATATEA
+1753 KPATATEA
-1761 AIDNAAKETSTTP
+1761 TIADAAKETSTTP
-1774 AGVVPPENKEETA
+1774 AGVVPPENKEDTTSS
-1787 KPSTPSSETKKKVE
+1787 KPSTEME
-1801 EETKK
+1801 KK
-1806 AEEKVKEVAGENTK
+1806 AEEVKKEYEKLAEKVAGENTK
-1820 SKKDNDNATVITTD
+1820 PKENNSNNTIITTD
-1834 TIKEVMRLHNS
+1834 TIKEVMRLHNT
-1845 GVNDR
+1845 GVNDW
-1850 RIARKLGIEVEKIR
+1850 RIALKLGIEVGKVR

-1872 KDPAEKVA
+1872 KDPTKKVT
-1880 GNSSNP
+1880 GDSSAP
-1886 IQEGGQATGD
+1886 IQEGGESTGD
-1896 NADSG
+1896 NASSG

-1918 TKNTKGEWIANLAD
+1918 TRNTKGEWIANLAD
-1932 AATNAAI
+1932 AVTNAAI
-1939 KAKRKAASLK
+1939 KAKRKASELK
-1949 NKFFGMFVGGNFF
+1949 DKFFGMFVGGNFF
-1962 DKFKDIFGINKTDE
+1962 DKFKDIFGIGKTDE
-1976 DGNKKSSI
+1976 DGEKKSSI

-1991 ASGLFSKLLS
+1991 ASGLFGKIFD

-2006 LGPTITSALGT
+2006 LGGT
-2017 VGKTIVANLPT
+2017 FGKTIIAHLPT
-2028 ILGSAGALIGLS
+2028 ILGSAATIIGLS
-2040 YLGKKAAGT
+2040 YLGGQAAGT
-2049 DKDSGMRKGMDATE
+2049 DADSGMRKGMDPTE
-2063 RQEQV
+2063 RQKEV
-2068 NKMGILGKAKLGM
+2068 KGIGKILKRAKLGV
-2081 DRLSIAA
+2081 DRFEISAT
-2088 SGKKMTTYE
+2088 GKKMTTYE

-2108 RLTKRLGTN
+2108 RFKKRIATN
-2117 ALLSFSG
+2117 ALLSFG
-2124 NAALSGAKAATAISK
+2124 NNPALSGAKLATSISK
-2139 IPGIGKVAAVPFK
+2139 IPGIGKAATAISKTTFGKVIAAPFK
-2152 AASKVGDVFKK
+2152 GASKVGDVFKK
-2163 GVEKITQKAA
+2163 GVDKLTHKAA

-2179 DAVAGV
+2179 DAAVGV
-2185 SKNAGTIA
+2185 SKNAEIMA
-2193 KIADKCKGAVRSV
+2193 KIANKCKGAVRAV

-2223 AAEQI
+2223 CAEQI

-2240 GVLNKI
+2240 GVLSKI
-2246 SGAIYVGQ
+2246 AGAIYIGQ

-2277 PTITERCVAAAVNGI
+2277 PTIAERCVAAAVNGI

-2313 NVFSRI
+2313 NVLSR
-2319 FKKLTSTLA
+2319 FLKGLTRTLA
-2328 NKRADAKETV
+2328 DKRADAKATV

-2371 VGKTVTSVKNLFTG
+2371 VGKTVTNIKNFFTG
-2385 KNKDTST
+2385 KNKDTSK

-2431 LAKART
+2431 LAKAKI

-2449 FFNGSGSNI
+2449 FFNGSGSDI

-2483 ASTVLKAFGKS
+2483 ASTVLKAFGKNT
-2494 ADITDTAKY
+2494 DITDTAKY

-2532 GIDTKYTDNQSD
+2532 GIDTKYTDNRTD

-2576 HYVVARG
+2576 HYIVARG
-2583 KDKSG
+2583 KDKNG

-2599 TALYKKNIL
+2599 TALYKKSIL

-2630 SNSMDVSGI
+2630 TSNSGMDVSTI

-2661 IINTIFSGFN
+2661 IVNTIFNGFN
-2671 SSSSSSSS
+2671 NSSTSG
-2679 DSSGYSYGDSSSSGS
+2679 DSSGYSYGDTSSSGG

-2708 EMPKANDPYISYYNK
+2708 EMPKANDPYISYYN
-2723 TTKGGQSTCILGNPM
+2723 TKSHGGQSNCRLGNPT
-2738 DPTCTVLSNCVGWAC
+2738 DPTCSVLSNCVGWAC

-2765 EKTMKYRDFHADAG
+2765 EKTMRYRDFHADAG

-2804 ASTIGKAGHVAVVE
+2804 ASTVGRAGHVAVVE
-2818 KVVSSDE
+2818 KVISSDE

-2832 FSAFKFKYRSRKK
+2832 FSSFKFKYKSRKR

-2875 NSVATPNAGSESTN
+2875 NSVATPNAGNASDN
-2889 AKIIW
+2889 AKAIW
-2894 NNLKKKGMSET
+2894 KRLKSKGMSET

-2914 QNESRFNPIN
+2914 KNESNFNPMN
-2924 LEDKF
+2924 LENKF
-2929 EKKYGNDKQY
+2929 EKKYGGDKEY
-2939 TSYVDSNNKWPDA
+2939 TNYVDSNNKWPDKA
-2952 AGDDV
+2952 NDDV

-2967 NNNPNSG
+2967 NSNPRSG

-2982 YAKSKGTS
+2982 FAKSKGTS

-3025 DAAAAALGNYEMPGL
+3025 DAAAAALGNYEMPSL

-3051 YPKRKDSAE
+3051 YPVRKKGAEEVYSAL
-3060 KIYSTFH
+3060 H

-3112 TPTIVRKKA
+3112 TPTVVRKKA

-3140 GLSDIEKLDI
+3140 SLSDVEKLDI

-3155 EQITQNTTN
+3155 EQITQNTNN

-3187 LASSAGSAASSIG
+3187 LASSAGGAASSIG
-3200 DISNSAQDIQN
+3200 DINNSAQDIQN
-3211 NIMEQLQ
+3211 NIMEQLR
-3218 NMRAKVEALAS
+3218 NMKAKVEALAS

>member
-1 MANRFGFVDPNTY
+1 MANRFGLVDPNTY

-119 DEDFDFDNDDNKE
+119 DEDFDFDDDNKE
-132 EESSSSE
+132 EESSSSSE

-214 SLALNADTFFKQT
+214 SLAINADTFFKQT

-247 RFSPKSTDTVKSR
+247 RFSPKSTEAARSR

-266 KIMGD
+266 KVMGG

-283 TRKFMEEY
+283 TQKFMEEY

-339 DRTVSIIRDGMMKIA
+339 DRTVSILRDGMMKIA

-375 ITPKTKPKMDFGN
+375 ITPKNKPKMNFGN

-429 ETGRFITASRSVND
+429 ETGRFVTASRSVND

-470 DNEIHKNTPGHISYT
+470 DNELHKNTPGHISYT

-517 TGDIVKFCVAQGWIG
+517 TGDIVKFCVAQGWIS

-582 SETDSTFSNIANG
+582 SESDSTFSNIANG
-595 SGLANTHKYTNN
+595 SGLANTHKNTNN
-607 LNSDKNNIF
+607 LNTDKNNIF

-646 MRFDLDT
+646 MQFDLDK
-653 VRKNVIGGK
+653 VKDNIIGGK
-662 NVPVPPNQIGDD
+662 NTTNPPNNGGLFSRITGAFHRNGRSD
-674 GKIIPFD
+674 GQQQP
-681 TGNDGPDTP
+681 TSSGNSAQPAP
-690 IGEQED
+690 
-696 DTQEDVAAAY
+696 
-706 AGPTLKKR
+706 
-714 KSSHTALSRK
+714 
-724 YANKFRR
+724 ANPS
-731 KVRTRS
+731 RS
-737 IWTNPGLEKDMHYVH
+737 I
-752 VDPNDPSG
+752 
-760 INNISR
+760 
-766 SVYGFDMNQ
+766 YGFDLNQ
-775 YNAPDN
+775 YTAPDN
-781 IGIYA
+781 INIYA
-786 GRVVKNK
+786 NKSVKK
-793 PVTSEEVTERGFTV
+793 PVTSSEVTERGFTV

-812 RDVYNPETKQYE
+812 RDVYNSETKQYE

-835 FRKNKAK
+835 FKKNKAK
-842 EESTVGSFIVDRIN
+842 EESTVGSFIIDQIN
-856 DLLEN
+856 DLMEN

-879 GFFGYM
+879 GFFGY
-885 LNLPSRISD
+885 LVNLPSRISD

-907 DDLWKKFQE
+907 DELWKKFQE

-931 ASFVKGTAQYAD
+931 ASFVRGTAQYAD
-943 RQVDGTFK
+943 RQVDGTLK

-961 PQEEKPFKEYDKLKR
+961 QKEEKPFKEHEFKARVLKTN
-976 KVKHVD
+976 KDGKQEYVD
-982 ENGNETYTFESVAP
+982 VPVASTKFQLP
-996 TTLQIPQYA
+996 AWNP
-1005 KSVKHKR
+1005 
-1012 KKEDP
+1012 
-1017 VDKVAPPITTEDAK
+1017 DKVAPPVPNNDAK

-1065 GALTDEQRKTIEH
+1065 GALTDEQRKAIE
-1078 RNYKAWR
+1078 RKNYKAWR

-1109 EEKKPNDITEDQ
+1109 EENNPNDITEEQ
-1121 AKQIDVLLRRGRS
+1121 AKKIDVLLRRGRS
-1134 IQHIADSIGVSPEI
+1134 VQYIADGVGVSPEI
-1148 VEYIQDARKNNKVKD
+1148 VEYISDARKNNKVK
-1163 ELNNWKEILSGHAK
+1163 EKLNNWKEILSGYGK
-1177 WAEEKASHYSDEFLN
+1177 WAEEKTAHYSSEFLN

-1199 KSGVSYGKDKI
+1199 KSGVDYGKDKL

-1218 GDDDIYKDLKKTG
+1218 GGDDIYKDLKKTG

-1253 LAGAALTGSGFGL
+1253 LAGAALTGSGLGL

-1289 FGKYDEN
+1289 FGKYDDHN
-1296 KNLIKKGILPK
+1296 NLIKKGILPK

-1317 PNMGKAGALGAI
+1317 PDMGKAGALGAI
-1329 LGTIGVA
+1329 LGTIGLA
-1336 PGGIMGGFALGAGIE
+1336 PGGVMGGFVLGAGIE
-1351 LVKDTETFKSIMFG
+1351 LVKDTEAFKSAMFG
-1365 KTGIDGK
+1365 KEGLDGK
-1372 TRNGGIL
+1372 RRGGIL
-1379 GSIQTRVVDPLIEFT
+1379 GSIQSRVIDPLADFT
-1394 DNGIEKIK
+1394 ENGIEKIK

-1412 IKKLFDPLTDWVKGK
+1412 IKKLFDPLTDWIKGK

-1460 AGKWIAKRA
+1460 AGKWIAKKA
-1469 LGIGKAIITAPF
+1469 LGVGKAIITAPF

-1508 AEIEENSGNK
+1508 AELEENSGYK

-1536 KYSGDKRDE
+1536 KYSGEERDK

-1560 KQEKHEIRQ
+1560 KQEKHQIRQ

-1599 YHKKNNNDYSDVIDE
+1599 YHKKNSNNYDDVIAEIENSDLDE
-1614 INNSNLDQTTK
+1614 NTKTSMKERIKAEVKRLD
-1625 ESMVKKIEDEVERLN
+1625 E
-1640 KIDADIKD
+1640 IDADIKD
-1648 YDEKK
+1648 YDAKK

-1679 RMDAAGIHKKKT
+1679 RMDAAGIHKKKE
-1691 DAAKEALKNKANVT
+1691 DAAREALNNKANVT
-1705 PGEATIESVDKLD
+1705 PGEATTESVDKLD
-1718 IERNTILDNI
+1718 IERNTILDTI

-1740 GEKKAEEATSQEQ
+1740 GETQTGETESKEQ
-1753 QPATATEA
+1753 KPATATEA
-1761 AIDNAAKETSTTP
+1761 AIADAAKETSTTP
-1774 AGVVPPENKEETA
+1774 AGVVPPENKEDTTSS
-1787 KPSTPSSETKKKVE
+1787 KPSTEME
-1801 EETKK
+1801 KK
-1806 AEEKVKEVAGENTK
+1806 AEEVKKEYEKLAEKVTGENSKTK
-1820 SKKDNDNATVITTD
+1820 ENNSNTTIITTD
-1834 TIKEVMRLHNS
+1834 TIKEVMRLHNT
-1845 GVNDR
+1845 GVNDW
-1850 RIARKLGIEVEKIR
+1850 RIALKLGIEVGKVR

-1872 KDPAEKVA
+1872 KDPTKKVT
-1880 GNSSNP
+1880 GDSSAP
-1886 IQEGGQATGD
+1886 IQEGGESTGD
-1896 NADSG
+1896 NASSG

-1918 TKNTKGEWIANLAD
+1918 TRNTKGEWIANLAD

-1939 KAKRKAASLK
+1939 KAKRKASELK
-1949 NKFFGMFVGGNFF
+1949 DKFFGMFVGGNFF
-1962 DKFKDIFGINKTDE
+1962 DKFKDIFGIGKTDE
-1976 DGNKKSSI
+1976 DGEKKSSI

-1991 ASGLFSKLLS
+1991 ASGLFSKIFGS
-2001 GITSF
+2001 ITSF
-2006 LGPTITSALGT
+2006 LGGT
-2017 VGKTIVANLPT
+2017 FGKTIIAHLPT
-2028 ILGSAGALIGLS
+2028 ILGSAATIIGLS
-2040 YLGKKAAGT
+2040 YLGGQAAGT
-2049 DKDSGMRKGMDATE
+2049 DKDSGMRKGMDPAE
-2063 RQEQV
+2063 RQKEV
-2068 NKMGILGKAKLGM
+2068 KGIGKILKRAKLGV
-2081 DRLSIAA
+2081 DRFEISAT
-2088 SGKKMTTYE
+2088 GKKMTTYE

-2108 RLTKRLGTN
+2108 RYKKRIGMN
-2117 ALLSFSG
+2117 ALLSFG
-2124 NAALSGAKAATAISK
+2124 NNPVLSGAKLGTSISK
-2139 IPGIGKVAAVPFK
+2139 IPGIGKAATAISKTTVGKVIAAPFK
-2152 AASKVGDVFKK
+2152 GASKVGDVFKK
-2163 GVEKITQKAA
+2163 GVDKLTHKAA

-2179 DAVAGV
+2179 DAAVGV
-2185 SKNAGTIA
+2185 SKSAGIMA
-2193 KIADKCKGAVRSV
+2193 KVANKCKGAVRAV

-2213 LGKDTSWIDD
+2213 LGKDASWIDD
-2223 AAEQI
+2223 CAEQI

-2240 GVLNKI
+2240 GVLSKI
-2246 SGAIYVGQ
+2246 AGAIYIGQ

-2277 PTITERCVAAAVNGI
+2277 PTIAERCVAATVNGI

-2313 NVFSRI
+2313 NVLSR
-2319 FKKLTSTLA
+2319 FLKRLTSTLA
-2328 NKRADAKETV
+2328 DKRADAKATV
-2338 EAYNQE
+2338 EDYNKE

-2371 VGKTVTSVKNLFTG
+2371 VGKTVTNVKNFFTG
-2385 KNKDTST
+2385 KNKDTSK

-2431 LAKART
+2431 LAKTRT

-2449 FFNGSGSNI
+2449 FFNGSGSDI

-2483 ASTVLKAFGKS
+2483 ASTVLKAFGKNT
-2494 ADITDTAKY
+2494 DITDTAKY

-2532 GIDTKYTDNQSD
+2532 GIDTKYTDNQTD

-2576 HYVVARG
+2576 HYIVARG
-2583 KDKSG
+2583 KDKNG

-2599 TALYKKNIL
+2599 TALYKKSIL

-2630 SNSMDVSGI
+2630 SNSMDVSSI

-2661 IINTIFSGFN
+2661 IVNTIFNGFN
-2671 SSSSSSSS
+2671 NSSTSG
-2679 DSSGYSYGDSSSSGS
+2679 DSSGYSYGDTSYSGG

-2708 EMPKANDPYISYYNK
+2708 EMPKANDPYISYYN
-2723 TTKGGQSTCILGNPM
+2723 TKGHGGQSSCIEGKPM
-2738 DPTCTVLSNCVGWAC
+2738 DRTCTVLSNCVGWAC

-2779 QMYALASKFGLQT
+2779 KMYALASKFGLQT

-2804 ASTIGKAGHVAVVE
+2804 ASTVGKAGHVAVVE
-2818 KVVSSDE
+2818 KVISSDE
-2825 LMDSESG
+2825 IMDSESG
-2832 FSAFKFKYRSRKK
+2832 FSVFKFKYKSRKK
-2845 GSDGNWGGNSKYRFL
+2845 GNDGNWGSGSKYRFL

-2875 NSVATPNAGSESTN
+2875 NSVATPNAGNASDN
-2889 AKIIW
+2889 AKAIW
-2894 NNLKKKGMSET
+2894 KRLKSKGMSET

-2914 QNESRFNPIN
+2914 KNESNFNPMN
-2924 LEDKF
+2924 LENKF
-2929 EKKYGNDKQY
+2929 EKKYGNDKEY
-2939 TSYVDSNNKWPDA
+2939 TNYVDTNNKWPDSPNDA
-2952 AGDDV
+2952 V

-3040 GMEKA
+3040 GMERA

-3051 YPKRKDSAE
+3051 YPVRKKGAEEVYSAL
-3060 KIYSTFH
+3060 H

-3077 QEAIAVAAR
+3077 QEAIAVATR

-3097 KIPITHDF
+3097 KIPIAHDF

-3112 TPTIVRKKA
+3112 TPTVVRKKA

-3140 GLSDIEKLDI
+3140 GLSDVEKLDI

-3155 EQITQNTTN
+3155 EQITQNTNN

-3187 LASSAGSAASSIG
+3187 LASSAGGAASSIG
-3200 DISNSAQDIQN
+3200 DINNSAQDIQN
-3211 NIMEQLQ
+3211 NIMEQLR
-3218 NMRAKVEALAS
+3218 NMKAKVEALAS

>member
-1 MANRFGFVDPNTY
+1 MANRFGLVDPNTY

-119 DEDFDFDNDDNKE
+119 DEDFDFDDDNKE
-132 EESSSSE
+132 EESSSSSE

-172 ATKNSKNMMLNNQR
+172 ATKNSRNMMLNNQR

-214 SLALNADTFFKQT
+214 SLAINADTFFKQT

-247 RFSPKSTDTVKSR
+247 RFSPKSTEAARSR

-266 KIMGD
+266 KVMGG

-283 TRKFMEEY
+283 TQKFMEEY

-339 DRTVSIIRDGMMKIA
+339 DRTVSILRDGMMKIA

-375 ITPKTKPKMDFGN
+375 ITPKNKPKMNFGN

-416 ALLSGKEAKVFNY
+416 ALLSGKEVKVFNY
-429 ETGRFITASRSVND
+429 ETGRFVTASRSVND

-470 DNEIHKNTPGHISYT
+470 DNELHKNTPGHISYT

-517 TGDIVKFCVAQGWIG
+517 TGDIVKFCVAQGWIS

-582 SETDSTFSNIANG
+582 SESDSTFSNIANG
-595 SGLANTHKYTNN
+595 SGLANTHKNTNN
-607 LNSDKNNIF
+607 LNTDKNNIF

-653 VRKNVIGGK
+653 VRKNIIGGK
-662 NVPVPPNQIGDD
+662 NVPIPPNQIGDD

-681 TGNDGPDTP
+681 TGNEPDTP
-690 IGEQED
+690 IGEQDTD
-696 DTQEDVAAAY
+696 DQDDVAAAY

-714 KSSHTALSRK
+714 KSSHAALSRK

-737 IWTNPGLEKDMHYVH
+737 VWTNPGLEKDMHYVH
-752 VDPNDPSG
+752 VDANDPSG

-781 IGIYA
+781 VSIYA
-786 GRVVKNK
+786 GRTVKNK
-793 PVTSEEVTERGFTV
+793 PVTSAEVTERGFTV

-842 EESTVGSFIVDRIN
+842 EESTVGSFIIDQIN
-856 DLLEN
+856 DLMEN

-907 DDLWKKFQE
+907 DELWKKFQE

-931 ASFVKGTAQYAD
+931 ASFVKGTAQYVD
-943 RQVDGTFK
+943 RQTDGTLK

-961 PQEEKPFKEYDKLKR
+961 PKEEKPFKEYDKLKR
-976 KVKHVD
+976 RVKHVD

-1005 KSVKHKR
+1005 KSIKHK
-1012 KKEDP
+1012 KKKDP
-1017 VDKVAPPITTEDAK
+1017 IDRVAPPIPNNDAK

-1109 EEKKPNDITEDQ
+1109 EKKPNDITEEQ
-1121 AKQIDVLLRRGRS
+1121 AKQINTLLKWGRS
-1134 IQHIADSIGVSPEI
+1134 VQHIADSVGVSPEI
-1148 VEYIQDARKNNKVKD
+1148 VEYISDARKNNKVKEKID
-1163 ELNNWKEILSGHAK
+1163 DWKEILSGYGK
-1177 WAEEKASHYSDEFLN
+1177 WAEEKAAHYSSEFLN
-1192 SPVGQAV
+1192 SPVGQSI
-1199 KSGVSYGKDKI
+1199 KSGVDYGKDKL

-1218 GDDDIYKDLKKTG
+1218 GGDDIYKDLKKTG

-1253 LAGAALTGSGFGL
+1253 LAGAALTGSGLGL

-1289 FGKYDEN
+1289 FGKYDDHE
-1296 KNLIKKGILPK
+1296 NLIKKGILPK

-1317 PNMGKAGALGAI
+1317 PDMGKAGALGAI
-1329 LGTIGVA
+1329 LGTIGLA
-1336 PGGIMGGFALGAGIE
+1336 PGGVMGGFVLGAGIE
-1351 LVKDTETFKSIMFG
+1351 LVKDTEAFKSAMFG
-1365 KTGIDGK
+1365 KEGLDGK
-1372 TRNGGIL
+1372 RRGGIL
-1379 GSIQTRVVDPLIEFT
+1379 GSIQARVIDPLAEFT
-1394 DNGIEKIK
+1394 ENGIEKIK
-1402 DFAKKNFFSP
+1402 NFAKKNFFSP
-1412 IKKLFDPLTDWVKGK
+1412 IKRLFDPLTDWVKGK

-1460 AGKWIAKRA
+1460 AGKWIAKKA
-1469 LGIGKAIITAPF
+1469 LGVGKAIITAPF

-1486 AGDALQRHNI
+1486 AGDALKRHNI
-1496 NKGYSSLSAEKR
+1496 NKGYSSLSAEER
-1508 AEIEENSGNK
+1508 DDIEKNSGYK
-1518 FFTGRKKVKK
+1518 FFTGRKKVRK

-1536 KYSGDKRDE
+1536 KYSGEERDK

-1560 KQEKHEIRQ
+1560 KQEKHQIRQ

-1599 YHKKNNNDYSDVIDE
+1599 YHKKNSNNYDDVIAE
-1614 INNSNLDQTTK
+1614 IENSNLDETTK
-1625 ESMVKKIEDEVERLN
+1625 KSMKEKIEAEVKRLN
-1640 KIDADIKD
+1640 EIDADIKD
-1648 YDEKK
+1648 YGEKK
-1653 KTFFDESGLDI
+1653 KTFFNESGLDI

-1679 RMDAAGIHKKKT
+1679 RMDAAGIHKKKA
-1691 DAAKEALKNKANVT
+1691 DAAREALNNKANVT
-1705 PGEATIESVDKLD
+1705 PGEATVEAVDKLD
-1718 IERNTILDNI
+1718 IERNTILDTI

-1740 GEKKAEEATSQEQ
+1740 GEKQPEEAENKEQ
-1753 QPATATEA
+1753 KPATATEA
-1761 AIDNAAKETSTTP
+1761 AIADAAKETSTTP
-1774 AGVVPPENKEETA
+1774 AGVVPPENKEDTTSS
-1787 KPSTPSSETKKKVE
+1787 KPSTEME
-1801 EETKK
+1801 KK
-1806 AEEKVKEVAGENTK
+1806 AEEVKKEYEKLAEKVTGENSKTK
-1820 SKKDNDNATVITTD
+1820 ENNNTTIITTD
-1834 TIKEVMRLHNS
+1834 TIKEVMRLHNT
-1845 GVNDR
+1845 GVNDW
-1850 RIARKLGIEVEKIR
+1850 RIALKLGIEVGKVR

-1872 KDPAEKVA
+1872 KDPTKKVT
-1880 GNSSNP
+1880 GDSSAP
-1886 IQEGGQATGD
+1886 IQEGGESTGD
-1896 NADSG
+1896 NASSG

-1918 TKNTKGEWIANLAD
+1918 TRNTKGEWIANLAD

-1939 KAKRKAASLK
+1939 KAKRKASELK
-1949 NKFFGMFVGGNFF
+1949 DKFFGMFVGGNFF
-1962 DKFKDIFGINKTDE
+1962 DKFKDIFGIGKTDE
-1976 DGNKKSSI
+1976 DGEKKSSI

-1991 ASGLFSKLLS
+1991 ASGLFSKIFGS
-2001 GITSF
+2001 ITSF
-2006 LGPTITSALGT
+2006 LGGT
-2017 VGKTIVANLPT
+2017 FGKTIIAHLPT
-2028 ILGSAGALIGLS
+2028 ILGSAATIIGLS
-2040 YLGKKAAGT
+2040 YLGGQAAGT
-2049 DKDSGMRKGMDATE
+2049 DKDSGMRKGMDPAE
-2063 RQEQV
+2063 RQKEV
-2068 NKMGILGKAKLGM
+2068 KGIGKILKRAKLGV
-2081 DRLSIAA
+2081 DRFEISAT
-2088 SGKKMTTYE
+2088 GKKMTTYE

-2108 RLTKRLGTN
+2108 RYKKRIGMN
-2117 ALLSFSG
+2117 ALLSFG
-2124 NAALSGAKAATAISK
+2124 NNPVLSGAKLGTSISK
-2139 IPGIGKVAAVPFK
+2139 IPGIGKVATAISKTTVGKVIAAPFK
-2152 AASKVGDVFKK
+2152 GASKVGDVFKK
-2163 GVEKITQKAA
+2163 GVDKLTHKAA

-2179 DAVAGV
+2179 DAAVGV
-2185 SKNAGTIA
+2185 SKSAGIMA
-2193 KIADKCKGAVRSV
+2193 KVANKCKGAVRAV

-2213 LGKDTSWIDD
+2213 LGKDASWIDD
-2223 AAEQI
+2223 CAEQI

-2240 GVLNKI
+2240 GVLSKI
-2246 SGAIYVGQ
+2246 AGAIYIGQ

-2277 PTITERCVAAAVNGI
+2277 PTIAERCVAATVNGI

-2313 NVFSRI
+2313 NVLSR
-2319 FKKLTSTLA
+2319 FLKRLTSTLA
-2328 NKRADAKETV
+2328 DKRADAKATV
-2338 EAYNQE
+2338 EAYNKE

-2371 VGKTVTSVKNLFTG
+2371 VGKTVTNVKNFFTR
-2385 KNKDTST
+2385 KNKDTSK

-2417 GSGSGASQKAYQAK
+2417 GSGSGSSKKAYQAK

-2449 FFNGSGSNI
+2449 FFNGSGSDI

-2483 ASTVLKAFGKS
+2483 ASTVLKAFGKNT
-2494 ADITDTAKY
+2494 DITDTAKY

-2532 GIDTKYTDNQSD
+2532 GIDTRYTDNQTD

-2576 HYVVARG
+2576 HYIVARG
-2583 KDKSG
+2583 KDKNG

-2599 TALYKKNIL
+2599 TALYKKSIL

-2616 AGGDSDVDSSTAST
+2616 AGGDSDIDSSTAST

-2661 IINTIFSGFN
+2661 IINTIFNGFN
-2671 SSSSSSSS
+2671 SSSSTSS
-2679 DSSGYSYGDSSSSGS
+2679 DSSGYSYGDSSSSGG

-2708 EMPKANDPYISYYNK
+2708 EMPKANDPYISYYN
-2723 TTKGGQSTCILGNPM
+2723 TKGHGGQSSCIEGKPM
-2738 DPTCTVLSNCVGWAC
+2738 DRTCTVLSNCVGWAC

-2779 QMYALASKFGLQT
+2779 QMYALASKYGLQT

-2804 ASTIGKAGHVAVVE
+2804 ASTIGRAGHVAVVE

-2832 FSAFKFKYRSRKK
+2832 FSSFKFKYRSRKK
-2845 GSDGNWGGNSKYRFL
+2845 GNDGNWGGNSKYRFL

-2875 NSVATPNAGSESTN
+2875 NSVATPNAGSEGAN

-2914 QNESRFNPIN
+2914 HNESRFNPIN

-2939 TSYVDSNNKWPDA
+2939 TAYVDSNNKWPDS

-3011 TKAYNNLMS
+3011 NKAYNNLMS
-3020 AKTPA
+3020 ARTPA

-3077 QEAIAVAAR
+3077 QEAIAVATR

-3097 KIPITHDF
+3097 RIPIAHDF

-3112 TPTIVRKKA
+3112 TPTVVRKKA

-3140 GLSDIEKLDI
+3140 GLSDVEKLDI

-3155 EQITQNTTN
+3155 EQITQNTNN

-3187 LASSAGSAASSIG
+3187 LASSAGGAASSIG
-3200 DISNSAQDIQN
+3200 DINNSAQDIQN
-3211 NIMEQLQ
+3211 NIMEQLR
-3218 NMRAKVEALAS
+3218 NMKAKVEALAS

>member
-58 KGTVRNELGKMVGE
+58 KGTIRNELGKMVGE
-72 ENLESLKDVKKNILD
+72 ENLDSLKDVKKNILD
-87 DLRTGKFYNAERED
+87 DLKTGKFYNAERED

-119 DEDFDFDNDDNKE
+119 DEDFDFDDDNKE
-132 EESSSSE
+132 ESSSESSE

-172 ATKNSKNMMLNNQR
+172 ATKNSRNMMLNNQR

-247 RFSPKSTDTVKSR
+247 RFSPKSTESARSR

-266 KIMGD
+266 KVMGG

-283 TRKFMEEY
+283 TQKFMEEY
-291 DLDSLAAVLSPDMI
+291 DLDSLASVLSPDMI

-339 DRTVSIIRDGMMKIA
+339 DRTVSILRDGMMKIA

-416 ALLSGKEAKVFNY
+416 ALLSGKEAKIFNY
-429 ETGRFITASRSVND
+429 ETGRFVTASRSVND

-470 DNEIHKNTPGHISYT
+470 DNELHRNTPGHISYT

-494 SKDYDKLMSLFTL
+494 SKDYDKLMSLLTL

-517 TGDIVKFCVAQGWIG
+517 AGDIVRFCVAQGWIS

-545 SIVALDRLIFKKK
+545 SVEALDRLIFKKK

-574 NAKFIDQI
+574 NAKFVDQI
-582 SETDSTFSNIANG
+582 SESDSTFSNIANG

-646 MRFDLDT
+646 MQFDLDK
-653 VRKNVIGGK
+653 VKDNIVGGK
-662 NVPVPPNQIGDD
+662 NTTNPPNNG
-674 GKIIPFD
+674 GLFSKITEAFHRNGRSSGQQQPASS
-681 TGNDGPDTP
+681 GNSAQPAP
-690 IGEQED
+690 
-696 DTQEDVAAAY
+696 
-706 AGPTLKKR
+706 
-714 KSSHTALSRK
+714 
-724 YANKFRR
+724 ANPS
-731 KVRTRS
+731 RS
-737 IWTNPGLEKDMHYVH
+737 I
-752 VDPNDPSG
+752 
-760 INNISR
+760 
-766 SVYGFDMNQ
+766 YGFDLNQ
-775 YNAPDN
+775 YTAPDN
-781 IGIYA
+781 INIYA
-786 GRVVKNK
+786 NKTVKK
-793 PVTSEEVTERGFTV
+793 PVTSSEVTERGFTV
-807 LDSEG
+807 LDYEG

-835 FRKNKAK
+835 FKKNKAK
-842 EESTVGSFIVDRIN
+842 EESTVGSFIIDQIN
-856 DLLEN
+856 DLMEN

-868 TRLKE
+868 TKLKE

-879 GFFGYM
+879 GFFGY
-885 LNLPSRISD
+885 LVNLPSRISD

-907 DDLWKKFQE
+907 DELWKKFQE

-931 ASFVKGTAQYAD
+931 ASFVRGTAQYAD
-943 RQVDGTFK
+943 RQVDGTLK
-951 YIKEHFKIGK
+951 YIKEHFNIGK
-961 PQEEKPFKEYDKLKR
+961 PKEEKPFKEHEFKARVLRTNKDGKQEY
-976 KVKHVD
+976 VD
-982 ENGNETYTFESVAP
+982 VPVASTKFQLP
-996 TTLQIPQYA
+996 AWNP
-1005 KSVKHKR
+1005 
-1012 KKEDP
+1012 
-1017 VDKVAPPITTEDAK
+1017 DKVAPPIPNNDAK

-1109 EEKKPNDITEDQ
+1109 EKEPKPNDITEEQ
-1121 AKQIDVLLRRGRS
+1121 AKQINTLLNRGRS
-1134 IQHIADSIGVSPEI
+1134 VQHIADSVGVSPEI
-1148 VEYIQDARKNNKVKD
+1148 VEYISDARKNNKVKEKIND
-1163 ELNNWKEILSGHAK
+1163 WGKILSGYAK
-1177 WAEEKASHYSDEFLN
+1177 WAEEKTAHYSSEFLN
-1192 SPVGQAV
+1192 SPVGQSI
-1199 KSGVSYGKDKI
+1199 KSGIDYGKDKL

-1218 GDDDIYKDLKKTG
+1218 GGDDIYKDLKKTG

-1253 LAGAALTGSGFGL
+1253 LAGAALTGSGLGL

-1289 FGKYDEN
+1289 FGKYDDHE
-1296 KNLIKKGILPK
+1296 NLIKKGILPK
-1307 GAKKFITEKV
+1307 GAKEFITKKV
-1317 PNMGKAGALGAI
+1317 PDMGKAGALGAI
-1329 LGTIGVA
+1329 LGTIGLA
-1336 PGGIMGGFALGAGIE
+1336 PGGVMGGFVLGAGIE
-1351 LVKDTETFKSIMFG
+1351 LVKDTEAFKSAMFG
-1365 KTGIDGK
+1365 KVGIDGK
-1372 TRNGGIL
+1372 TRHGGIL
-1379 GSIQTRVVDPLIEFT
+1379 GSIQARVIDPLAEFT
-1394 DNGIEKIK
+1394 ENGIEKIK
-1402 DFAKKNFFSP
+1402 NFAKKNFFSP
-1412 IKKLFDPLTDWVKGK
+1412 IKRLFDPLTDWVKGK

-1449 KFDALFAPVAT
+1449 KFDALFAPIAT
-1460 AGKWIAKRA
+1460 AGKWVAKKA
-1469 LGIGKAIITAPF
+1469 LGVGKAIITAPF

-1486 AGDALQRHNI
+1486 AGDALKRHNI
-1496 NKGYSSLSAEKR
+1496 NKGYSSLSAEDR
-1508 AEIEENSGNK
+1508 DDIEKNSGYK

-1536 KYSGDKRDE
+1536 KYSGEERDR
-1545 MIKTANAALNGPTVL
+1545 MIKTANAALNGPTIL
-1560 KQEKHEIRQ
+1560 KQEKHQIRQ

-1599 YHKKNNNDYSDVIDE
+1599 YHKKNNNDYSDVIAE
-1614 INNSNLDQTTK
+1614 IENSNLDEATK
-1625 ESMVKKIEDEVERLN
+1625 TSMKEKIEAEVKRLN
-1640 KIDADIKD
+1640 EIDADIKD
-1648 YDEKK
+1648 YDAKK
-1653 KTFFDESGLDI
+1653 KTFFNESGLDI

-1679 RMDAAGIHKKKT
+1679 RMDAANIHKKKA
-1691 DAAKEALKNKANVT
+1691 DAAREALNNKANVT
-1705 PGEATIESVDKLD
+1705 PGEATVEAVDKLD
-1718 IERNTILDNI
+1718 IERNTILDTI

-1740 GEKKAEEATSQEQ
+1740 GEKQPEEAENKEQ
-1753 QPATATEA
+1753 KPATATEA
-1761 AIDNAAKETSTTP
+1761 AIADAAKETSTTP
-1774 AGVVPPENKEETA
+1774 SGVVPPESKEDTSS
-1787 KPSTPSSETKKKVE
+1787 KPSTKVE
-1801 EETKK
+1801 EK
-1806 AEEKVKEVAGENTK
+1806 AEESKKEYDESVKKAAGEN
-1820 SKKDNDNATVITTD
+1820 SKPKKEDNSNNTIITTE
-1834 TIKEVMRLHNS
+1834 TIKEVMRLHNT
-1845 GVNDR
+1845 GVNDW
-1850 RIARKLGIEVEKIR
+1850 RIALKLGLEVEKVR

-1872 KDPAEKVA
+1872 KDPTKKVT
-1880 GNSSNP
+1880 GDSSAP
-1886 IQEGGQATGD
+1886 IQEGGESTGD
-1896 NADSG
+1896 NAGSG

-1939 KAKRKAASLK
+1939 KAKRKASELK

-1962 DKFKDIFGINKTDE
+1962 DKFKDIFGINKPDE
-1976 DGNKKSSI
+1976 DGEKKSSL

-1991 ASGLFSKLLS
+1991 ASGLFEKIFG
-2001 GITSF
+2001 GISSF
-2006 LGPTITSALGT
+2006 LGGT
-2017 VGKTIVANLPT
+2017 FGKTIISHLPT
-2028 ILGSAGALIGLS
+2028 ILGSAATIIGLS
-2040 YLGKKAAGT
+2040 YLGGQAAGT
-2049 DKDSGMRKGMDATE
+2049 DADSGMRKGMDPAE
-2063 RQEQV
+2063 RQNEV
-2068 NKMGILGKAKLGM
+2068 KGIGKILKRAKLGV
-2081 DRLSIAA
+2081 DRFEINAT
-2088 SGKKMTTYE
+2088 GKKMTTYE

-2108 RLTKRLGTN
+2108 RFKKRIGMN
-2117 ALLSFSG
+2117 ALLSFGG

-2139 IPGIGKVAAVPFK
+2139 IPFVGKVAAVPFNG
-2152 AASKVGDVFKK
+2152 ASKVGGIFKK
-2163 GVEKITQKAA
+2163 GVDKLTHKAA
-2173 TKVIDP
+2173 TKAIDP

-2185 SKNAGTIA
+2185 SKSAEIMA
-2193 KIADKCKGAVRSV
+2193 KVANKCKGAVRSV

-2213 LGKDTSWIDD
+2213 LGKDASWIDD

-2240 GVLNKI
+2240 GVLSKI
-2246 SGAIYVGQ
+2246 TGAIYVGQ

-2277 PTITERCVAAAVNGI
+2277 PTIVERCVAAAVNGI

-2319 FKKLTSTLA
+2319 PIFKKLTSTLA
-2328 NKRADAKETV
+2328 NKRADAKATV

-2371 VGKTVTSVKNLFTG
+2371 VGKTVTNVKNFFTR
-2385 KNKDTST
+2385 KNKDTSK

-2431 LAKART
+2431 LAKAKI

-2449 FFNGSGSNI
+2449 FFNGSGSDI

-2483 ASTVLKAFGKS
+2483 ASTVLKAFGKNT
-2494 ADITDTAKY
+2494 DITDTAKY

-2532 GIDTKYTDNQSD
+2532 GIDTKYTDNKSD

-2576 HYVVARG
+2576 HYIVARG
-2583 KDKSG
+2583 KDKNG

-2599 TALYKKNIL
+2599 TALYKKSIL

-2630 SNSMDVSGI
+2630 SNSGIDVSTI

-2661 IINTIFSGFN
+2661 IVNTIFNGFN
-2671 SSSSSSSS
+2671 NSSTSG
-2679 DSSGYSYGDSSSSGS
+2679 DSSGYSYGDTSSSGG

-2708 EMPKANDPYISYYNK
+2708 EMPKANDPYISYYN
-2723 TTKGGQSTCILGNPM
+2723 TKSHGGQSSCIEGKPM
-2738 DPTCTVLSNCVGWAC
+2738 DRTCTVLSNCVGWAC

-2765 EKTMKYRDFHADAG
+2765 EKTMKYRDFHDDAG
-2779 QMYALASKFGLQT
+2779 KMYALASKFGLQT

-2818 KVVSSDE
+2818 KVISSDE

-2832 FSAFKFKYRSRKK
+2832 FSSFKFKYRSRKR

-2875 NSVATPNAGSESTN
+2875 NSVVTPNAGNASDN
-2889 AKIIW
+2889 AKAIW
-2894 NNLKKKGMSET
+2894 KRLKSKGMSET

-2914 QNESRFNPIN
+2914 KNESNFNPMN
-2924 LEDKF
+2924 LENKF
-2929 EKKYGNDKQY
+2929 EKKYGSDKEY
-2939 TSYVDSNNKWPDA
+2939 TNYVDSNNKWPDNA
-2952 AGDDV
+2952 NDDV

-2967 NNNPNSG
+2967 NNNPRSG

-2982 YAKSKGTS
+2982 FAKSKGTS

-3045 KTNKTW
+3045 KNNKTW
-3051 YPKRKDSAE
+3051 YPDRKKGAEEVYSAL
-3060 KIYSTFH
+3060 H

-3086 RSGSGSSTKNT
+3086 RSRSGSSTKNT

-3112 TPTIVRKKA
+3112 TPTVVRKKA

-3140 GLSDIEKLDI
+3140 SLSDVEKLDI

-3155 EQITQNTTN
+3155 EQITQNTNN

-3200 DISNSAQDIQN
+3200 DINNSAQDIQN
-3211 NIMEQLQ
+3211 NIMEQLR
-3218 NMRAKVEALAS
+3218 NMKAKVEALAS

>member
-72 ENLESLKDVKKNILD
+72 ENLDSLKDVKKNILD
-87 DLRTGKFYNAERED
+87 DLKTGKFYNAERED

-119 DEDFDFDNDDNKE
+119 DEDFDFDDNKE
-132 EESSSSE
+132 EESSSDNE

-172 ATKNSKNMMLNNQR
+172 ATKNSRNMMLNNQR

-199 SSILNLHTDIVKPVN
+199 SSILNLHTDIIKPVN

-247 RFSPKSTDTVKSR
+247 RFSPKSTESARSR

-266 KIMGD
+266 KVMGG

-283 TRKFMEEY
+283 TQKFMEEY

-339 DRTVSIIRDGMMKIA
+339 DRTVSILRDGMMKIA

-416 ALLSGKEAKVFNY
+416 ALLSGKEAKIFNY
-429 ETGRFITASRSVND
+429 ETGRFVTASRSVND

-470 DNEIHKNTPGHISYT
+470 DNEIHRNTPGHISYT

-494 SKDYDKLMSLFTL
+494 SKDYDKLMSFLTL

-545 SIVALDRLIFKKK
+545 SVVALDRLIFKKK

-574 NAKFIDQI
+574 NAKFVDQI
-582 SETDSTFSNIANG
+582 SESDSTFSNIANG

-646 MRFDLDT
+646 MQFDLDK
-653 VRKNVIGGK
+653 VKDNIVGGK
-662 NVPVPPNQIGDD
+662 NTTNPPNNGGLFSRITEAFHRNGRSSGQ
-674 GKIIPFD
+674 PQPSSS
-681 TGNDGPDTP
+681 GNSAQPAP
-690 IGEQED
+690 
-696 DTQEDVAAAY
+696 
-706 AGPTLKKR
+706 
-714 KSSHTALSRK
+714 
-724 YANKFRR
+724 ANPS
-731 KVRTRS
+731 RS
-737 IWTNPGLEKDMHYVH
+737 I
-752 VDPNDPSG
+752 
-760 INNISR
+760 
-766 SVYGFDMNQ
+766 YGFDLNQ
-775 YNAPDN
+775 YTAPDN
-781 IGIYA
+781 INIYSNKT
-786 GRVVKNK
+786 VKK
-793 PVTSEEVTERGFTV
+793 PVTSSEVTERGFTV
-807 LDSEG
+807 IDSEG

-824 KPKAESRGGLL
+824 KPKAESRGSLL

-842 EESTVGSFIVDRIN
+842 EESTVGSFIIDQIN
-856 DLLEN
+856 DLMEN

-868 TRLKE
+868 TKLKE

-907 DDLWKKFQE
+907 DELWKKFQE

-931 ASFVKGTAQYAD
+931 ASFVRGTAQYAD
-943 RQVDGTFK
+943 RQVDGTLK

-961 PQEEKPFKEYDKLKR
+961 PKEEKPFEEHKFKARVLKTNKDGKQEY
-976 KVKHVD
+976 VD
-982 ENGNETYTFESVAP
+982 VPVASTKFQLP
-996 TTLQIPQYA
+996 AWNP
-1005 KSVKHKR
+1005 
-1012 KKEDP
+1012 
-1017 VDKVAPPITTEDAK
+1017 DKVAPPIPNNDAK

-1065 GALTDEQRKTIEH
+1065 GALTDEQRKAIER

-1096 SFAEGGTVEDKPK
+1096 SFAEGGTVEDKP
-1109 EEKKPNDITEDQ
+1109 EEKEPKPNDITEEQ
-1121 AKQIDVLLRRGRS
+1121 AKQINTLLNRGRS
-1134 IQHIADSIGVSPEI
+1134 VQYIADGVGVSPEI
-1148 VEYIQDARKNNKVKD
+1148 VEYISDARKNNKVKEKIND
-1163 ELNNWKEILSGHAK
+1163 CGKILSGYAK
-1177 WAEEKASHYSDEFLN
+1177 WAEEKTAHYSSEFLN

-1199 KSGVSYGKDKI
+1199 KSGVDYGKDKL

-1218 GDDDIYKDLKKTG
+1218 GGDDIYKDLKKTG

-1253 LAGAALTGSGFGL
+1253 LAGAALTGSGLGL

-1289 FGKYDEN
+1289 FGKYDDHE
-1296 KNLIKKGILPK
+1296 NLIKKGILPK

-1317 PNMGKAGALGAI
+1317 PDMGKAGALGAI
-1329 LGTIGVA
+1329 LGTIGLA
-1336 PGGIMGGFALGAGIE
+1336 PGGVMGGFVLGAGIE
-1351 LVKDTETFKSIMFG
+1351 LVKDTEAFKSAMFG
-1365 KTGIDGK
+1365 KKGLDDK
-1372 TRNGGIL
+1372 RHGGIL
-1379 GSIQTRVVDPLIEFT
+1379 GSIQTRVIDPLAEFT
-1394 DNGIEKIK
+1394 ENGIEKIK
-1402 DFAKKNFFSP
+1402 NFAKKNFFSP
-1412 IKKLFDPLTDWVKGK
+1412 IKRLFDPLTDWVKGK

-1439 KDVVKRTIGE
+1439 KDVVRRTIGE

-1460 AGKWIAKRA
+1460 AGKWIAKKA
-1469 LGIGKAIITAPF
+1469 LGVGKAIITAPF
-1481 KLMGA
+1481 KLMGV
-1486 AGDALQRHNI
+1486 AGDALKRHNI
-1496 NKGYSSLSAEKR
+1496 NKGYSSLSAEER
-1508 AEIEENSGNK
+1508 DDIEKNSGYK
-1518 FFTGRKKVKK
+1518 FFTGRKKVRR

-1536 KYSGDKRDE
+1536 KYSGKERDE

-1560 KQEKHEIRQ
+1560 KQEKHQIRQ

-1599 YHKKNNNDYSDVIDE
+1599 YHKKNNNDYSDVIAE
-1614 INNSNLDQTTK
+1614 IENSNLDETTK
-1625 ESMVKKIEDEVERLN
+1625 KSMKEKIKAEVKRLN
-1640 KIDADIKD
+1640 EIDADIKD
-1648 YDEKK
+1648 YGEKK
-1653 KTFFDESGLDI
+1653 KTFFNKSGLDI

-1679 RMDAAGIHKKKT
+1679 RMDAANIHKKKA
-1691 DAAKEALKNKANVT
+1691 DAAREALNNKANVT
-1705 PGEATIESVDKLD
+1705 PGEATTEAVDKLD
-1718 IERNTILDNI
+1718 IERNTILDTI

-1740 GEKKAEEATSQEQ
+1740 GEKQTEEAESKEQ
-1753 QPATATEA
+1753 KPATATEA
-1761 AIDNAAKETSTTP
+1761 AIADAAKETSTTP
-1774 AGVVPPENKEETA
+1774 AGVVPPENKEDTTSSR
-1787 KPSTPSSETKKKVE
+1787 PSTEME
-1801 EETKK
+1801 KK
-1806 AEEKVKEVAGENTK
+1806 AEEAKKELDESVKKAAGEDSKTKENNSNNTL
-1820 SKKDNDNATVITTD
+1820 ITTD
-1834 TIKEVMRLHNS
+1834 TIKEVMRLHNT
-1845 GVNDR
+1845 GVNDWC
-1850 RIARKLGIEVEKIR
+1850 IALKLGIEVGKVR

-1872 KDPAEKVA
+1872 KDPTKKVT
-1880 GNSSNP
+1880 GDSSAP
-1886 IQEGGQATGD
+1886 IQEGGESTGD
-1896 NADSG
+1896 NASSG

-1918 TKNTKGEWIANLAD
+1918 TRNTKGEWIANLAD
-1932 AATNAAI
+1932 AVTNAAI
-1939 KAKRKAASLK
+1939 KAKRKASELK
-1949 NKFFGMFVGGNFF
+1949 DKFFGMFVGGNFF
-1962 DKFKDIFGINKTDE
+1962 DKFKDIFGIGKTDE
-1976 DGNKKSSI
+1976 DGEKKSSI

-1991 ASGLFSKLLS
+1991 ASGLFSKIFD

-2006 LGPTITSALGT
+2006 LGGNF
-2017 VGKTIVANLPT
+2017 GKTIIAHLPT
-2028 ILGSAGALIGLS
+2028 ILGSAATIIGLS
-2040 YLGKKAAGT
+2040 YLGGQAAGT
-2049 DKDSGMRKGMDATE
+2049 DADSGMRKGMDPTE
-2063 RQEQV
+2063 RQKEV
-2068 NKMGILGKAKLGM
+2068 KGIGKILKRAKLGV
-2081 DRLSIAA
+2081 DRFEISAT
-2088 SGKKMTTYE
+2088 GKKMTTYE

-2108 RLTKRLGTN
+2108 RFKKRIATN
-2117 ALLSFSG
+2117 ALLSFG
-2124 NAALSGAKAATAISK
+2124 NNPALSGAKLATSISK
-2139 IPGIGKVAAVPFK
+2139 IPGIGKAATAISKTTFGKVIAAPFK
-2152 AASKVGDVFKK
+2152 GASKVGDVFKK
-2163 GVEKITQKAA
+2163 GVDKLTHKAA

-2179 DAVAGV
+2179 DAAVGV
-2185 SKNAGTIA
+2185 SKNAGIMA
-2193 KIADKCKGAVRSV
+2193 KIANKCKGAVRAV

-2223 AAEQI
+2223 CAEQI

-2240 GVLNKI
+2240 GVLSKI
-2246 SGAIYVGQ
+2246 AGAIYIGQ

-2277 PTITERCVAAAVNGI
+2277 PTIAERCVAAAVNGI

-2313 NVFSRI
+2313 NVLSR
-2319 FKKLTSTLA
+2319 FLKGLTRTLA
-2328 NKRADAKETV
+2328 DKRADAKATV

-2371 VGKTVTSVKNLFTG
+2371 VGKTVTNVKNFFTG
-2385 KNKDTST
+2385 KNKDTSK

-2404 NIDLNKEASGAKY
+2404 NIDLNKEASDARY
-2417 GSGSGASQKAYQAK
+2417 CSGSGASQKAYQAK
-2431 LAKART
+2431 LAKAKV

-2449 FFNGSGSNI
+2449 FFNGSGSDI

-2483 ASTVLKAFGKS
+2483 ASTVLKAFGKNT
-2494 ADITDTAKY
+2494 DITDTAKY

-2532 GIDTKYTDNQSD
+2532 GIDTKYTDNRTD

-2576 HYVVARG
+2576 HYIVARG
-2583 KDKSG
+2583 KDKNG

-2599 TALYKKNIL
+2599 TALYKKSIL

-2630 SNSMDVSGI
+2630 TSNSGMDVSTI

-2661 IINTIFSGFN
+2661 IVNTIFNGFN
-2671 SSSSSSSS
+2671 NSSTSG
-2679 DSSGYSYGDSSSSGS
+2679 DSSGYSYGDTSSSGG

-2708 EMPKANDPYISYYNK
+2708 EIPKANDPYISYYN
-2723 TTKGGQSTCILGNPM
+2723 TKSHGGQSSCIEGKPM
-2738 DPTCTVLSNCVGWAC
+2738 DRTCTVLSNCVGWAC

-2765 EKTMKYRDFHADAG
+2765 EKTMKYRDFHDDAG
-2779 QMYALASKFGLQT
+2779 KMYALASKYGLQT

-2804 ASTIGKAGHVAVVE
+2804 ASTVGRAGHVAVVE
-2818 KVVSSDE
+2818 KVISSDE

-2832 FSAFKFKYRSRKK
+2832 FSSFKFKYRSRKK

-2875 NSVATPNAGSESTN
+2875 NSVATPNAGNASDN
-2889 AKIIW
+2889 AKAIW
-2894 NNLKKKGMSET
+2894 KRLKSKGMSET

-2914 QNESRFNPIN
+2914 KNESNFNPMN
-2924 LEDKF
+2924 LENKF
-2929 EKKYGNDKQY
+2929 EKKYGSDKEY
-2939 TSYVDSNNKWPDA
+2939 TNYVDSNNKWPDSPNDA
-2952 AGDDV
+2952 V

-3040 GMEKA
+3040 GMERA

-3051 YPKRKDSAE
+3051 YPVRKKGAEEVYSAL
-3060 KIYSTFH
+3060 H

-3077 QEAIAVAAR
+3077 QEAIAVTAR

-3112 TPTIVRKKA
+3112 TPTVVRKKA

-3140 GLSDIEKLDI
+3140 GLSDVEKLDI

-3155 EQITQNTTN
+3155 EQITQNTNN

-3200 DISNSAQDIQN
+3200 DINNSAQDIQN
-3211 NIMEQLQ
+3211 NIMEQLR
-3218 NMRAKVEALAS
+3218 NMKAKVEALAS

>member
-72 ENLESLKDVKKNILD
+72 ENLDSLKDVKKNILD
-87 DLRTGKFYNAERED
+87 DLKTGKFYNAERED

-119 DEDFDFDNDDNKE
+119 DEDFDFDDDNKE
-132 EESSSSE
+132 EESSSESSE

-172 ATKNSKNMMLNNQR
+172 ATKNSRNMMLNNQR

-232 KQTKYLEDIKNLLTD
+232 KQTKYLEDIKNLLSD
-247 RFSPKSTDTVKSR
+247 RFSPKSTESARSR

-266 KIMGD
+266 KVMGG

-283 TRKFMEEY
+283 TQKFMEEY

-339 DRTVSIIRDGMMKIA
+339 DRTVSILRDGMMKIA

-416 ALLSGKEAKVFNY
+416 ALLSGKEAKIFNY
-429 ETGRFITASRSVND
+429 ETGRFVTASRSVND

-470 DNEIHKNTPGHISYT
+470 DNEIHRNTPGHISYT

-494 SKDYDKLMSLFTL
+494 SKDYDKLMSLLTL
-507 KGVEPGRFHK
+507 KGIEPGRFHK

-545 SIVALDRLIFKKK
+545 SVEALDRLIFKKK

-574 NAKFIDQI
+574 NAKFVDQI
-582 SETDSTFSNIANG
+582 SESDSTFSNIANG

-646 MRFDLDT
+646 MQFDLDK
-653 VRKNVIGGK
+653 VKDNIVGGK
-662 NVPVPPNQIGDD
+662 NTTNPPNNGGLFSRITEAFHRNGRSSGQ
-674 GKIIPFD
+674 PQPASS
-681 TGNDGPDTP
+681 GNSAQPAP
-690 IGEQED
+690 
-696 DTQEDVAAAY
+696 
-706 AGPTLKKR
+706 
-714 KSSHTALSRK
+714 
-724 YANKFRR
+724 ANPS
-731 KVRTRS
+731 RS
-737 IWTNPGLEKDMHYVH
+737 I
-752 VDPNDPSG
+752 
-760 INNISR
+760 
-766 SVYGFDMNQ
+766 YGFDLNQ
-775 YNAPDN
+775 YTAPDN
-781 IGIYA
+781 INIYA
-786 GRVVKNK
+786 NKTVKK

-835 FRKNKAK
+835 FKKNKAK
-842 EESTVGSFIVDRIN
+842 EESTVGSFIIDQIN
-856 DLLEN
+856 DLMEN

-868 TRLKE
+868 TKLKE

-879 GFFGYM
+879 GFFGY
-885 LNLPSRISD
+885 LVNLPSRISD

-907 DDLWKKFQE
+907 DELWKKFQE

-931 ASFVKGTAQYAD
+931 ASFVRGTAQYAD
-943 RQVDGTFK
+943 RQVDGTLK
-951 YIKEHFKIGK
+951 YIKEHFNIGK
-961 PQEEKPFKEYDKLKR
+961 PKEEKPFKEHEFKARVLKTN
-976 KVKHVD
+976 KDGKQEYVD
-982 ENGNETYTFESVAP
+982 APVASTKFQLP
-996 TTLQIPQYA
+996 A
-1005 KSVKHKR
+1005 W
-1012 KKEDP
+1012 DP
-1017 VDKVAPPITTEDAK
+1017 NKVAPPIPNNDAK

-1096 SFAEGGTVEDKPK
+1096 SFAEGGTVENKP
-1109 EEKKPNDITEDQ
+1109 EEKEPKPNDITEEQ
-1121 AKQIDVLLRRGRS
+1121 AKRINTLLNRGRS
-1134 IQHIADSIGVSPEI
+1134 VQYIADGVGVSPEI
-1148 VEYIQDARKNNKVKD
+1148 VEYISDARKNNKVKEKIND
-1163 ELNNWKEILSGHAK
+1163 WGKVLSEYAK
-1177 WAEEKASHYSDEFLN
+1177 WAEEKTAHYSNEFLN
-1192 SPVGQAV
+1192 SPVGQSI
-1199 KSGVSYGKDKI
+1199 KSGVDYGKDKL

-1218 GDDDIYKDLKKTG
+1218 GGDDIYKDLKKTG
-1231 NEIVR
+1231 NEIAR

-1253 LAGAALTGSGFGL
+1253 LAGAALTGSGLGL

-1289 FGKYDEN
+1289 FGKYDDHE
-1296 KNLIKKGILPK
+1296 NLIKKGILPK

-1317 PNMGKAGALGAI
+1317 PDMGKAGALGAI
-1329 LGTIGVA
+1329 LGTIGLA
-1336 PGGIMGGFALGAGIE
+1336 PGGVMGGFVLGAGIE
-1351 LVKDTETFKSIMFG
+1351 LVKDTEVFKSAMFG
-1365 KTGIDGK
+1365 KEGLDGK
-1372 TRNGGIL
+1372 RHGGIL
-1379 GSIQTRVVDPLIEFT
+1379 GSIQTRVIDPLAEFT
-1394 DNGIEKIK
+1394 ENGIEKIK
-1402 DFAKKNFFSP
+1402 NFAKKNFFSP
-1412 IKKLFDPLTDWVKGK
+1412 IKRLFDPLTDWVKGK

-1439 KDVVKRTIGE
+1439 KDVVRRTIGE

-1460 AGKWIAKRA
+1460 AGKWIAKKA
-1469 LGIGKAIITAPF
+1469 LGVGKAIITAPF

-1486 AGDALQRHNI
+1486 AGDALKRHNI
-1496 NKGYSSLSAEKR
+1496 NKGYSSLSAEER
-1508 AEIEENSGNK
+1508 DDIEKNSGYK
-1518 FFTGRKKVKK
+1518 FFTGRKKVRK

-1536 KYSGDKRDE
+1536 KYSGKERDE

-1560 KQEKHEIRQ
+1560 KQEKHQIRQ

-1599 YHKKNNNDYSDVIDE
+1599 YHKKNNNDYSDVIAE
-1614 INNSNLDQTTK
+1614 IENSNLDEATK
-1625 ESMVKKIEDEVERLN
+1625 TSMKDKITAEVKRLN
-1640 KIDADIKD
+1640 EIDADIKD
-1648 YDEKK
+1648 YGEKK
-1653 KTFFDESGLDI
+1653 KTFFNESGLDI

-1679 RMDAAGIHKKKT
+1679 RMDAAGIHKKKV
-1691 DAAKEALKNKANVT
+1691 DAAREALNNKANVT
-1705 PGEATIESVDKLD
+1705 PGEATVEAVDKLD
-1718 IERNTILDNI
+1718 IERNTILDTI

-1740 GEKKAEEATSQEQ
+1740 GEKQPEEVESKEQKSATV
-1753 QPATATEA
+1753 TEA
-1761 AIDNAAKETSTTP
+1761 AIADAAKETSTTP
-1774 AGVVPPENKEETA
+1774 AGVVPPESKEDTSS
-1787 KPSTPSSETKKKVE
+1787 KPSTKVDE
-1801 EETKK
+1801 K
-1806 AEEKVKEVAGENTK
+1806 AEEAKKEFDESVKKAAGEDSKTKKEDNSNNTL
-1820 SKKDNDNATVITTD
+1820 ITTD
-1834 TIKEVMRLHNS
+1834 TIKEVMRLHNT
-1845 GVNDR
+1845 GVNDW
-1850 RIARKLGIEVEKIR
+1850 RIALKLGIEVEKVR

-1872 KDPAEKVA
+1872 KDPTKKVT
-1880 GNSSNP
+1880 GDSSAP
-1886 IQEGGQATGD
+1886 IQEGGESTGD
-1896 NADSG
+1896 NASSG

-1918 TKNTKGEWIANLAD
+1918 TRNTKGEWIANLAD

-1939 KAKRKAASLK
+1939 KAKRKASELK

-1962 DKFKDIFGINKTDE
+1962 DKFKDIFGIGKTDE
-1976 DGNKKSSI
+1976 DGEKKSSI

-1991 ASGLFSKLLS
+1991 ASGLFSKIFG
-2001 GITSF
+2001 GISSF
-2006 LGPTITSALGT
+2006 LGGT
-2017 VGKTIVANLPT
+2017 FGKTIIAHLPT
-2028 ILGSAGALIGLS
+2028 ILGSAATIIGLS
-2040 YLGKKAAGT
+2040 YLGGQAAGT
-2049 DKDSGMRKGMDATE
+2049 DADSGMRKGMDPAE
-2063 RQEQV
+2063 RQKEV
-2068 NKMGILGKAKLGM
+2068 KGIGKILKRAKLGV
-2081 DRLSIAA
+2081 DRFEINAT
-2088 SGKKMTTYE
+2088 GKKMTTYE

-2108 RLTKRLGTN
+2108 RFKKRIATN
-2117 ALLSFSG
+2117 ALLSFG
-2124 NAALSGAKAATAISK
+2124 NNPVLSGAKLGTSISK
-2139 IPGIGKVAAVPFK
+2139 IPGIGKAATAISKTTVGKVIAAPFK
-2152 AASKVGDVFKK
+2152 GASKVGDVFKK
-2163 GVEKITQKAA
+2163 GVDKLTHKAA

-2179 DAVAGV
+2179 DAAVGV
-2185 SKNAGTIA
+2185 SKSAGIMA
-2193 KIADKCKGAVRSV
+2193 KVANKCKGAVRAV

-2223 AAEQI
+2223 CAEQI

-2240 GVLNKI
+2240 GVLSKI
-2246 SGAIYVGQ
+2246 AGAIYIGQ

-2277 PTITERCVAAAVNGI
+2277 PTIAERCVAAAVNGI

-2313 NVFSRI
+2313 NVLSR
-2319 FKKLTSTLA
+2319 FLKGLTRTLA
-2328 NKRADAKETV
+2328 DKRADAKATV

-2371 VGKTVTSVKNLFTG
+2371 VGKTVTNIKNFFTG
-2385 KNKDTST
+2385 KNKDTSK

-2404 NIDLNKEASGAKY
+2404 NIDLNKEASGARY

-2431 LAKART
+2431 LAKAKI

-2449 FFNGSGSNI
+2449 FFNGSGSDI
-2458 HTTQKGNFTK
+2458 HTTQKGNFTR

-2483 ASTVLKAFGKS
+2483 ASTVLKAFGKNT
-2494 ADITDTAKY
+2494 DITDTAKY

-2532 GIDTKYTDNQSD
+2532 GIDTKYTDNRTD

-2576 HYVVARG
+2576 HYIVARG
-2583 KDKSG
+2583 KDKNG

-2599 TALYKKNIL
+2599 TALYKKSIL

-2616 AGGDSDVDSSTAST
+2616 AGGDSDVDSSTATTT
-2630 SNSMDVSGI
+2630 SNSGMDVSTI

-2661 IINTIFSGFN
+2661 IVNTIFNSFNN
-2671 SSSSSSSS
+2671 SSTSS
-2679 DSSGYSYGDSSSSGS
+2679 DSSGYSYGDTSSSGG

-2708 EMPKANDPYISYYNK
+2708 EMPKANDPYISYYN
-2723 TTKGGQSTCILGNPM
+2723 TKGHGGQSSCIEGKPM
-2738 DPTCTVLSNCVGWAC
+2738 DRTCTVLSNCVGWAC

-2765 EKTMKYRDFHADAG
+2765 EKTMKYRDFHDDAG
-2779 QMYALASKFGLQT
+2779 KMYALASKYGLQT

-2804 ASTIGKAGHVAVVE
+2804 ASTVGRAGHVAVVE
-2818 KVVSSDE
+2818 KVISSDE

-2832 FSAFKFKYRSRKK
+2832 FSSFKFKYRSRKK

-2875 NSVATPNAGSESTN
+2875 NSVATPNAGNASDN
-2889 AKIIW
+2889 AKAIW
-2894 NNLKKKGMSET
+2894 KRLKSKGMSET

-2914 QNESRFNPIN
+2914 KNESNFNPMN
-2924 LEDKF
+2924 LENKF
-2929 EKKYGNDKQY
+2929 EKKYGSDKEY
-2939 TSYVDSNNKWPDA
+2939 TNYVDSNNKWPDSPNDA
-2952 AGDDV
+2952 V

-2982 YAKSKGTS
+2982 FAKSKGTS

-3011 TKAYNNLMS
+3011 NKAYSNLMS

-3025 DAAAAALGNYEMPGL
+3025 DAAAAALGNYEMPNL

-3051 YPKRKDSAE
+3051 YPVRKKGAEEVYSAL
-3060 KIYSTFH
+3060 H

-3112 TPTIVRKKA
+3112 TPTVVRKKA

-3140 GLSDIEKLDI
+3140 GLSDVEKLDI

-3155 EQITQNTTN
+3155 EQITQNTNN

-3200 DISNSAQDIQN
+3200 DINNSAQDIQN
-3211 NIMEQLQ
+3211 NIMDQLR
-3218 NMRAKVEALAS
+3218 NMKAKVEALAS

>member
-72 ENLESLKDVKKNILD
+72 ENLDSLKDVKKNILD
-87 DLRTGKFYNAERED
+87 DLKTGKFYNAERED

-119 DEDFDFDNDDNKE
+119 DEDFDFDDDNKE
-132 EESSSSE
+132 ESSSESSE

-172 ATKNSKNMMLNNQR
+172 ATKNSRNMMLNNQR

-247 RFSPKSTDTVKSR
+247 RFSPKSTESARSR

-266 KIMGD
+266 KVMGG

-283 TRKFMEEY
+283 TQKFMEEY
-291 DLDSLAAVLSPDMI
+291 DLDSLASVLSPDMI

-339 DRTVSIIRDGMMKIA
+339 DRTVSILRDGMMKIA

-416 ALLSGKEAKVFNY
+416 ALLSGKEAKIFNY
-429 ETGRFITASRSVND
+429 ETGRFVTASRSVND

-470 DNEIHKNTPGHISYT
+470 DNELHRNTPGHISYT

-494 SKDYDKLMSLFTL
+494 SKDYDKLMSLLTL

-517 TGDIVKFCVAQGWIG
+517 AGDIVRFCVAQGWIS

-545 SIVALDRLIFKKK
+545 SVEALDRLIFKKK

-574 NAKFIDQI
+574 NAKFVDQI
-582 SETDSTFSNIANG
+582 SESDSTFSNIANG

-653 VRKNVIGGK
+653 VRKNIIGGK
-662 NVPVPPNQIGDD
+662 NVPIPPNQIGDD

-681 TGNDGPDTP
+681 TGNEPDTP
-690 IGEQED
+690 IGEQDND
-696 DTQEDVAAAY
+696 DQDDVAAAY

-714 KSSHTALSRK
+714 KSSHAALSRK

-737 IWTNPGLEKDMHYVH
+737 VWTNPGLEKDMHYVH
-752 VDPNDPSG
+752 VDANDPSG

-781 IGIYA
+781 VGIYA

-793 PVTSEEVTERGFTV
+793 PVTSAEVTERGFTV

-835 FRKNKAK
+835 FKKNKAK
-842 EESTVGSFIVDRIN
+842 EESTVGSFIIDQIN
-856 DLLEN
+856 DLMEN

-879 GFFGYM
+879 GFFGY
-885 LNLPSRISD
+885 LVNLPSRISD

-907 DDLWKKFQE
+907 DELWKKFQE

-931 ASFVKGTAQYAD
+931 ASFVKGTVQYVD
-943 RQVDGTFK
+943 RQTDGTLK

-961 PQEEKPFKEYDKLKR
+961 PKEEKPFKEYDKLKR
-976 KVKHVD
+976 RVKHVD

-1005 KSVKHKR
+1005 KSIKHK
-1012 KKEDP
+1012 KKKDP
-1017 VDKVAPPITTEDAK
+1017 IDKVVPPIPNNDAK
-1031 PEGSYK
+1031 PEGSYE
-1037 GGQVRKSGMVSVS
+1037 GGQVRKSGMISVS

-1109 EEKKPNDITEDQ
+1109 EKKPNDITEDQ
-1121 AKQIDVLLRRGRS
+1121 AKQINTLLKWGRS
-1134 IQHIADSIGVSPEI
+1134 VQHIADSVGVSPEI
-1148 VEYIQDARKNNKVKD
+1148 VEYISDARKNNKVKEKIND
-1163 ELNNWKEILSGHAK
+1163 WGKILSGYAK
-1177 WAEEKASHYSDEFLN
+1177 WAEEKTAHYSNEFLN

-1199 KSGVSYGKDKI
+1199 KSGVDYGKYKL

-1218 GDDDIYKDLKKTG
+1218 GGDDIYKDLKKTG

-1253 LAGAALTGSGFGL
+1253 LAGAALTGSGLGL

-1289 FGKYDEN
+1289 FGKYDDHE
-1296 KNLIKKGILPK
+1296 NLIKKGILPK
-1307 GAKKFITEKV
+1307 GAKEFITKKV
-1317 PNMGKAGALGAI
+1317 PDMGKAGALGAI
-1329 LGTIGVA
+1329 LGTIGLA
-1336 PGGIMGGFALGAGIE
+1336 PGGVMGGFVLGAGIE
-1351 LVKDTETFKSIMFG
+1351 LVKDTEAFKSAMFG
-1365 KTGIDGK
+1365 KVGIDGK
-1372 TRNGGIL
+1372 TRHGGIL
-1379 GSIQTRVVDPLIEFT
+1379 GSIQARVIDPLAEFT
-1394 DNGIEKIK
+1394 ENGIEKIK
-1402 DFAKKNFFSP
+1402 NFAKKNFFSP
-1412 IKKLFDPLTDWVKGK
+1412 IKRLFDPLTDWVKGK

-1449 KFDALFAPVAT
+1449 KFDALFAPIAT
-1460 AGKWIAKRA
+1460 AGKWVAKKA
-1469 LGIGKAIITAPF
+1469 LGVGKAIITAPF

-1486 AGDALQRHNI
+1486 AGDALKRHNI
-1496 NKGYSSLSAEKR
+1496 NKGYSSLSAEDR
-1508 AEIEENSGNK
+1508 DDIEKNSGYK

-1536 KYSGDKRDE
+1536 KYSGEERDR
-1545 MIKTANAALNGPTVL
+1545 MIKTANAALNGPTIL
-1560 KQEKHEIRQ
+1560 KQEKHQIRQ

-1599 YHKKNNNDYSDVIDE
+1599 YHKKNNNDYSDVIAE
-1614 INNSNLDQTTK
+1614 IENSNLDEATK
-1625 ESMVKKIEDEVERLN
+1625 TSMKEKIEAEVERLN

-1648 YDEKK
+1648 YDAKK
-1653 KTFFDESGLDI
+1653 KTFFNDSGLDI

-1679 RMDAAGIHKKKT
+1679 RMDAANIHKKKA
-1691 DAAKEALKNKANVT
+1691 DAAREALNNKANVT
-1705 PGEATIESVDKLD
+1705 PGEATVEAVDKLD
-1718 IERNTILDNI
+1718 IERNTILDTI

-1740 GEKKAEEATSQEQ
+1740 GEKQPEEAENKEQ
-1753 QPATATEA
+1753 KPATATEA
-1761 AIDNAAKETSTTP
+1761 AIADAAKETSTTP
-1774 AGVVPPENKEETA
+1774 AGVVPPESKEDTSSS
-1787 KPSTPSSETKKKVE
+1787 KPSTKVE
-1801 EETKK
+1801 EK
-1806 AEEKVKEVAGENTK
+1806 AEEAKKEYDESVKKAAGEDSK
-1820 SKKDNDNATVITTD
+1820 SKENNSNNTIITTE
-1834 TIKEVMRLHNS
+1834 TIKEVMRLHNT
-1845 GVNDR
+1845 GVNDW
-1850 RIARKLGIEVEKIR
+1850 RIALKLGLEVEKVR

-1872 KDPAEKVA
+1872 KDPTKKVT
-1880 GNSSNP
+1880 GDSSAP

-1896 NADSG
+1896 NTGSG
-1901 DGNTKTVLDDE
+1901 DGNTKTVFDDE

-1939 KAKRKAASLK
+1939 KAKRKASELK

-1962 DKFKDIFGINKTDE
+1962 DKFKDIFGINKPDE
-1976 DGNKKSSI
+1976 DGEKKSSL

-1991 ASGLFSKLLS
+1991 ASGLFEKLFG
-2001 GITSF
+2001 GISSF
-2006 LGPTITSALGT
+2006 LGGT
-2017 VGKTIVANLPT
+2017 FGKTIISHLPT
-2028 ILGSAGALIGLS
+2028 ILGSAATIIGLS
-2040 YLGKKAAGT
+2040 YLGGQAAGT
-2049 DKDSGMRKGMDATE
+2049 DADSGMRKGMDPAE
-2063 RQEQV
+2063 RQNEV
-2068 NKMGILGKAKLGM
+2068 KGIGKILKRAKLGV
-2081 DRLSIAA
+2081 DRFEINAT
-2088 SGKKMTTYE
+2088 GKKMTTYE

-2108 RLTKRLGTN
+2108 RFKKRIGMN
-2117 ALLSFSG
+2117 ALLSFGG

-2139 IPGIGKVAAVPFK
+2139 IPFVGKVAAVPFK
-2152 AASKVGDVFKK
+2152 GASKVGGIFKK
-2163 GVEKITQKAA
+2163 GVDKLTHKAA
-2173 TKVIDP
+2173 TKAIDP

-2185 SKNAGTIA
+2185 SKSAEIMSKVAN
-2193 KIADKCKGAVRSV
+2193 KCKGAVRSV

-2240 GVLNKI
+2240 GVLSKI
-2246 SGAIYVGQ
+2246 TGAIYVGQ

-2277 PTITERCVAAAVNGI
+2277 PTIVERCVAAAVNGI

-2319 FKKLTSTLA
+2319 PIFKKLTSTLV
-2328 NKRADAKETV
+2328 NKRADAKATV

-2371 VGKTVTSVKNLFTG
+2371 VGKTVTNVKNFFTR
-2385 KNKDTST
+2385 KNKDTSK

-2431 LAKART
+2431 LAKAKI

-2449 FFNGSGSNI
+2449 FFNGSGSDI

-2483 ASTVLKAFGKS
+2483 ASTVLKAFGKNT
-2494 ADITDTAKY
+2494 DITDTAKY

-2532 GIDTKYTDNQSD
+2532 GIDTKYTDNKSD

-2576 HYVVARG
+2576 HYIVARG
-2583 KDKSG
+2583 KDKNG

-2599 TALYKKNIL
+2599 TALYKKSIL

-2630 SNSMDVSGI
+2630 SNSGIDVSTI

-2661 IINTIFSGFN
+2661 IVNTIFNGFN
-2671 SSSSSSSS
+2671 NNSSTSG
-2679 DSSGYSYGDSSSSGS
+2679 DSSGYSYGDTSSSGG

-2708 EMPKANDPYISYYNK
+2708 EMPKANDPYISYYN
-2723 TTKGGQSTCILGNPM
+2723 TKSHGGQSSCIEGKPM
-2738 DPTCTVLSNCVGWAC
+2738 DRTCTVLSNCVGWAC

-2765 EKTMKYRDFHADAG
+2765 EKTMKYRDFHDDAG
-2779 QMYALASKFGLQT
+2779 KMYALASKFGLQT

-2804 ASTIGKAGHVAVVE
+2804 ASTIGRAGHVAVVE
-2818 KVVSSDE
+2818 KVISSDE

-2832 FSAFKFKYRSRKK
+2832 FSSFKFKYRSRKR

-2875 NSVATPNAGSESTN
+2875 NSVATPNAGNASDN
-2889 AKIIW
+2889 AKAIW
-2894 NNLKKKGMSET
+2894 KRLKSKGMSET

-2914 QNESRFNPIN
+2914 KNESNFNPMN
-2924 LEDKF
+2924 LENKF
-2929 EKKYGNDKQY
+2929 EKKYGSDKEY
-2939 TSYVDSNNKWPDA
+2939 TNYVDSNNKWPDNA
-2952 AGDDV
+2952 NDDV

-2967 NNNPNSG
+2967 NNNPRSG

-2982 YAKSKGTS
+2982 FAKSKGTS

-3051 YPKRKDSAE
+3051 YPARKKGAEEVYSAL
-3060 KIYSTFH
+3060 H

-3086 RSGSGSSTKNT
+3086 RSRSGSSTKNT

-3140 GLSDIEKLDI
+3140 NLSDVEKLDI

-3155 EQITQNTTN
+3155 EQITQNTNN

-3200 DISNSAQDIQN
+3200 DINNSAQDIQN
-3211 NIMEQLQ
+3211 NIMEQLR
-3218 NMRAKVEALAS
+3218 NMKAKVEALAS

>member
-58 KGTVRNELGKMVGE
+58 KGTIRNELGKMVGE
-72 ENLESLKDVKKNILD
+72 ENLDSLKDVKKNILD
-87 DLRTGKFYNAERED
+87 DLKTGKFYNAERED

-119 DEDFDFDNDDNKE
+119 DEDFDFDDDNKE
-132 EESSSSE
+132 ESSSESSE

-172 ATKNSKNMMLNNQR
+172 ATKNSRNMMLNNQR

-247 RFSPKSTDTVKSR
+247 RFSPKSTESARSR

-266 KIMGD
+266 KVMGG

-283 TRKFMEEY
+283 TQKFMEEY
-291 DLDSLAAVLSPDMI
+291 DLDSLASVLSPDMI

-339 DRTVSIIRDGMMKIA
+339 DRTVSILRDGMMKIA

-416 ALLSGKEAKVFNY
+416 ALLSGKEAKIFNY
-429 ETGRFITASRSVND
+429 ETGRFVTASRSV
-443 FKKKR
+443 
-448 EEVIGNA
+448 
-455 SRGMKRELINDFISE
+455 
-470 DNEIHKNTPGHISYT
+470 
-485 ENSRAVRSL
+485 
-494 SKDYDKLMSLFTL
+494 YDKLMSLLTL

-517 TGDIVKFCVAQGWIG
+517 AGDIVRFCVAQGWIS

-545 SIVALDRLIFKKK
+545 SVEALDRLIFKKK

-574 NAKFIDQI
+574 NAKFVDQI
-582 SETDSTFSNIANG
+582 SESDSTFSNIANG

-646 MRFDLDT
+646 MQFDLDK
-653 VRKNVIGGK
+653 VKDNIVGGK
-662 NVPVPPNQIGDD
+662 NTTNPPNNGGLFSRITEAFHRNGRSSGQQQ
-674 GKIIPFD
+674 PASS
-681 TGNDGPDTP
+681 GNSAQPAP
-690 IGEQED
+690 
-696 DTQEDVAAAY
+696 
-706 AGPTLKKR
+706 
-714 KSSHTALSRK
+714 
-724 YANKFRR
+724 ANPS
-731 KVRTRS
+731 RS
-737 IWTNPGLEKDMHYVH
+737 I
-752 VDPNDPSG
+752 
-760 INNISR
+760 
-766 SVYGFDMNQ
+766 YGFDLNQ
-775 YNAPDN
+775 YTAPDN
-781 IGIYA
+781 INIYA
-786 GRVVKNK
+786 NKTVKK
-793 PVTSEEVTERGFTV
+793 PVTSSEVTERGFTV
-807 LDSEG
+807 LDYEG

-835 FRKNKAK
+835 FKKNKAK
-842 EESTVGSFIVDRIN
+842 EESTVGSFIIDQIN
-856 DLLEN
+856 DLMEN

-868 TRLKE
+868 TKLKE

-879 GFFGYM
+879 GFFGY
-885 LNLPSRISD
+885 LVNLPSRISD

-907 DDLWKKFQE
+907 DELWKKFQE

-931 ASFVKGTAQYAD
+931 ASFVRGTAQYAD
-943 RQVDGTFK
+943 RQVDGTLK
-951 YIKEHFKIGK
+951 YIKEHFNIGK
-961 PQEEKPFKEYDKLKR
+961 PKEEKPFKEHEFKARVLRTNKDGKQEY
-976 KVKHVD
+976 VD
-982 ENGNETYTFESVAP
+982 VPVASTKFQLP
-996 TTLQIPQYA
+996 A
-1005 KSVKHKR
+1005 W
-1012 KKEDP
+1012 DP
-1017 VDKVAPPITTEDAK
+1017 NKVAPPIPNNDAK

-1109 EEKKPNDITEDQ
+1109 EKEPNDITEEQ
-1121 AKQIDVLLRRGRS
+1121 AKQINTLLNWGRS
-1134 IQHIADSIGVSPEI
+1134 VQHIADSVGVSPEI
-1148 VEYIQDARKNNKVKD
+1148 VEYISDARKNNKVKEKIND
-1163 ELNNWKEILSGHAK
+1163 WGKILSGYAK
-1177 WAEEKASHYSDEFLN
+1177 WAEEKTAHYSSEFLN

-1199 KSGVSYGKDKI
+1199 KSGVDYGKDKL

-1218 GDDDIYKDLKKTG
+1218 GGDDIYKDLKKTG

-1253 LAGAALTGSGFGL
+1253 LAGAALTGSGLGL

-1289 FGKYDEN
+1289 FGKYDDSN
-1296 KNLIKKGILPK
+1296 NLIKKGILPK
-1307 GAKKFITEKV
+1307 GAKEFITKKV
-1317 PNMGKAGALGAI
+1317 PDMGKAGALGAI
-1329 LGTIGVA
+1329 LGTIGLA
-1336 PGGIMGGFALGAGIE
+1336 PGGVMGGFVLGAGIE
-1351 LVKDTETFKSIMFG
+1351 LVKDTEAFKSAMFG
-1365 KTGIDGK
+1365 KVGIDGK
-1372 TRNGGIL
+1372 TRHGGIL
-1379 GSIQTRVVDPLIEFT
+1379 GSIQARVIDPLAEFT
-1394 DNGIEKIK
+1394 ENGIEKIK
-1402 DFAKKNFFSP
+1402 NFAKKNFFSP
-1412 IKKLFDPLTDWVKGK
+1412 IKRLFDPLTDWVKGK
-1427 SKSIMMSIVDSA
+1427 SKNIMMSIVDSA

-1449 KFDALFAPVAT
+1449 KFDALFAPIAT
-1460 AGKWIAKRA
+1460 AGKWIAKKA
-1469 LGIGKAIITAPF
+1469 LGIGKAVITAPF
-1481 KLMGA
+1481 KLIGA
-1486 AGDALQRHNI
+1486 AGDALKRHNI
-1496 NKGYSSLSAEKR
+1496 NKGYSSLSAEER
-1508 AEIEENSGNK
+1508 DDIEKNSGYK

-1536 KYSGDKRDE
+1536 KYSGEERDK
-1545 MIKTANAALNGPTVL
+1545 MIKTANAALNGPTIL
-1560 KQEKHEIRQ
+1560 KQEKHQIRQ

-1599 YHKKNNNDYSDVIDE
+1599 YHKKNNNDYSDVIAE
-1614 INNSNLDQTTK
+1614 IENSNLDEATK
-1625 ESMVKKIEDEVERLN
+1625 TSMREKIEAEVKRLN
-1640 KIDADIKD
+1640 EIDADIKD
-1648 YDEKK
+1648 YDTKK
-1653 KTFFDESGLDI
+1653 KTFFNESGLDI

-1679 RMDAAGIHKKKT
+1679 RMDAANIHKKKA
-1691 DAAKEALKNKANVT
+1691 DAAREALNNKANVT
-1705 PGEATIESVDKLD
+1705 PGEATVEAVDKLD
-1718 IERNTILDNI
+1718 IERNTILDTI

-1740 GEKKAEEATSQEQ
+1740 GEKQPEEAENKEQ
-1753 QPATATEA
+1753 KPATATEA
-1761 AIDNAAKETSTTP
+1761 AIADAAKETSTTP
-1774 AGVVPPENKEETA
+1774 AGVVPPESKEDTSSS
-1787 KPSTPSSETKKKVE
+1787 KPSTKVE
-1801 EETKK
+1801 EK
-1806 AEEKVKEVAGENTK
+1806 AEEAKKEYDESVKKAAGEDSKPKENNSNNTI
-1820 SKKDNDNATVITTD
+1820 ITTD
-1834 TIKEVMRLHNS
+1834 TIKEVMRLHNT
-1845 GVNDR
+1845 GVNDW
-1850 RIARKLGIEVEKIR
+1850 RIALKLGIEVGKVR

-1872 KDPAEKVA
+1872 KDPTKKVT
-1880 GNSSNP
+1880 GDSSAP
-1886 IQEGGQATGD
+1886 IQEGGESTGD
-1896 NADSG
+1896 NTGSG

-1918 TKNTKGEWIANLAD
+1918 KKNTKGEWIANLAD

-1939 KAKRKAASLK
+1939 KAKRKASELK

-1962 DKFKDIFGINKTDE
+1962 DKFKDIFGINKPDE
-1976 DGNKKSSI
+1976 DGEKKSSL

-1991 ASGLFSKLLS
+1991 ASGLFDKIFG
-2001 GITSF
+2001 GISSF
-2006 LGPTITSALGT
+2006 LGGT
-2017 VGKTIVANLPT
+2017 FGKTIISHLPT
-2028 ILGSAGALIGLS
+2028 ILGSAATIIGLS
-2040 YLGKKAAGT
+2040 YLGGQAVGT
-2049 DKDSGMRKGMDATE
+2049 DADSGMRKGMDPAE
-2063 RQEQV
+2063 RQNEV
-2068 NKMGILGKAKLGM
+2068 KGIGKILKRAKLGV
-2081 DRLSIAA
+2081 DRFEINAT
-2088 SGKKMTTYE
+2088 GKKMTTYE

-2108 RLTKRLGTN
+2108 RFKKRIGMN
-2117 ALLSFSG
+2117 ALLSFGG

-2139 IPGIGKVAAVPFK
+2139 IPFVGKVAAVPFK
-2152 AASKVGDVFKK
+2152 GASKVGGIFKK
-2163 GVEKITQKAA
+2163 GVDKLTHKAA
-2173 TKVIDP
+2173 TKAIDP

-2185 SKNAGTIA
+2185 SKSAEIMA
-2193 KIADKCKGAVRSV
+2193 KVANKCKGAVRSV

-2213 LGKDTSWIDD
+2213 LGKDASWIDD

-2228 AQAIGK
+2228 AQALGK

-2240 GVLNKI
+2240 GVLSKI
-2246 SGAIYVGQ
+2246 TGAIYVGQ

-2277 PTITERCVAAAVNGI
+2277 PTIVERCVAAAVNGI

-2319 FKKLTSTLA
+2319 PIFKKLTSTLA
-2328 NKRADAKETV
+2328 NKRADAKATV

-2371 VGKTVTSVKNLFTG
+2371 VGKTVTNIKNFFTR
-2385 KNKDTST
+2385 KNKDTSK

-2431 LAKART
+2431 LAKAKI

-2449 FFNGSGSNI
+2449 FFNGSGSDI

-2483 ASTVLKAFGKS
+2483 ASTVLKAFGKNT
-2494 ADITDTAKY
+2494 DITDTAKY

-2532 GIDTKYTDNQSD
+2532 GIDTKYTDNRSD

-2576 HYVVARG
+2576 HYIVARG
-2583 KDKSG
+2583 KDKNG

-2599 TALYKKNIL
+2599 TALYKKSIL

-2630 SNSMDVSGI
+2630 SSGIDVSTI

-2661 IINTIFSGFN
+2661 IVNTIFNGFN
-2671 SSSSSSSS
+2671 NSSTSG
-2679 DSSGYSYGDSSSSGS
+2679 DSSGYSYGDTSSSGG

-2708 EMPKANDPYISYYNK
+2708 EMPKANDPYISYYN
-2723 TTKGGQSTCILGNPM
+2723 TKSHGGQSSCIEGKPM
-2738 DPTCTVLSNCVGWAC
+2738 DRTCTVLSNCVGWAC

-2765 EKTMKYRDFHADAG
+2765 EKTMKYRDFHDDAG
-2779 QMYALASKFGLQT
+2779 KMYALASKFGLQT

-2804 ASTIGKAGHVAVVE
+2804 ASTIGRAGHVAVVE
-2818 KVVSSDE
+2818 KVISSDE

-2832 FSAFKFKYRSRKK
+2832 FSSFKFKYRSRKR

-2875 NSVATPNAGSESTN
+2875 NSVATPNAGNASDN
-2889 AKIIW
+2889 AKAIW
-2894 NNLKKKGMSET
+2894 KRLKSKGMSET

-2914 QNESRFNPIN
+2914 KNESNFNPMN
-2924 LEDKF
+2924 LENKF
-2929 EKKYGNDKQY
+2929 EKKYGSDKEY
-2939 TSYVDSNNKWPDA
+2939 TNYVDSNNKWPDNA
-2952 AGDDV
+2952 NDDV

-2967 NNNPNSG
+2967 NNNPRSG

-2982 YAKSKGTS
+2982 FAKSKGTS

-3051 YPKRKDSAE
+3051 YPARKKGAEEVYSAL
-3060 KIYSTFH
+3060 H

-3086 RSGSGSSTKNT
+3086 RSGSCSSSTKNA

-3112 TPTIVRKKA
+3112 TPTVVRKKA

-3140 GLSDIEKLDI
+3140 SLSDVEKLDI

-3155 EQITQNTTN
+3155 EQITQNTNN

-3200 DISNSAQDIQN
+3200 DINNSAQDIQN
-3211 NIMEQLQ
+3211 NIMEQLR
-3218 NMRAKVEALAS
+3218 NMKAKVEALAS

>member
-72 ENLESLKDVKKNILD
+72 ENLDSLKDVKKNILD
-87 DLRTGKFYNAERED
+87 DLKTGKFYNAERED

-119 DEDFDFDNDDNKE
+119 DEDFDFDDDNKE
-132 EESSSSE
+132 EESSSESSE

-172 ATKNSKNMMLNNQR
+172 ATKNSRNMMLNNQR

-247 RFSPKSTDTVKSR
+247 RFSPKSTESARSR

-266 KIMGD
+266 KVMGG

-283 TRKFMEEY
+283 TQKFMEEY

-339 DRTVSIIRDGMMKIA
+339 DRTVSILRDGMMKIA

-416 ALLSGKEAKVFNY
+416 ALLSGKEAKIFNY
-429 ETGRFITASRSVND
+429 ETGRFVTASRSVND

-470 DNEIHKNTPGHISYT
+470 DNELHRNTPGHISYT

-494 SKDYDKLMSLFTL
+494 SKDYDKLMSFLTL

-545 SIVALDRLIFKKK
+545 SVVALDRLIFKKK
-558 SGVGKLYNGV
+558 SGVGKLHNGV

-574 NAKFIDQI
+574 NAKFVDQI
-582 SETDSTFSNIANG
+582 SESDSTFSNIANG

-646 MRFDLDT
+646 MQFDLDK
-653 VRKNVIGGK
+653 VKDNIVGGK
-662 NVPVPPNQIGDD
+662 NTTNPPNNGGLFSRI
-674 GKIIPFD
+674 
-681 TGNDGPDTP
+681 TGAFHRNG
-690 IGEQED
+690 
-696 DTQEDVAAAY
+696 
-706 AGPTLKKR
+706 R
-714 KSSHTALSRK
+714 SSGQPQPASSGNSAQPAP
-724 YANKFRR
+724 ANPS
-731 KVRTRS
+731 RS
-737 IWTNPGLEKDMHYVH
+737 I
-752 VDPNDPSG
+752 
-760 INNISR
+760 
-766 SVYGFDMNQ
+766 YGFDLNQ
-775 YNAPDN
+775 YTAPDN
-781 IGIYA
+781 INIYA
-786 GRVVKNK
+786 NKMVKK

-824 KPKAESRGGLL
+824 KPKAESRGSLL

-842 EESTVGSFIVDRIN
+842 EESTVGSFIIDQIN
-856 DLLEN
+856 DLMEN

-907 DDLWKKFQE
+907 DELWKKFQE

-931 ASFVKGTAQYAD
+931 ASFVRGTAQYAD
-943 RQVDGTFK
+943 RQVDGTLK

-961 PQEEKPFKEYDKLKR
+961 PKEEKPFEEHKFKARVLKTNKDGKQEY
-976 KVKHVD
+976 VD
-982 ENGNETYTFESVAP
+982 VPVASTKFQLP
-996 TTLQIPQYA
+996 AWNP
-1005 KSVKHKR
+1005 
-1012 KKEDP
+1012 
-1017 VDKVAPPITTEDAK
+1017 DKVAPPIPNNDAK

-1065 GALTDEQRKTIEH
+1065 GALTDEQRKAIER

-1109 EEKKPNDITEDQ
+1109 EKKPNDITEEQ
-1121 AKQIDVLLRRGRS
+1121 AKQINTMLNWGRS
-1134 IQHIADSIGVSPEI
+1134 VQHIADSVGVSPEI
-1148 VEYIQDARKNNKVKD
+1148 VEYISDARKNNKVKEKIND
-1163 ELNNWKEILSGHAK
+1163 WGKILSGYAK
-1177 WAEEKASHYSDEFLN
+1177 WAEEKTAHYSSEFLN
-1192 SPVGQAV
+1192 SPVGQSI
-1199 KSGVSYGKDKI
+1199 KSGVDYGKGKL

-1218 GDDDIYKDLKKTG
+1218 GGDDIYKDLKKTG

-1253 LAGAALTGSGFGL
+1253 LAGAALTGSGLGL

-1289 FGKYDEN
+1289 FGKYDDHE
-1296 KNLIKKGILPK
+1296 NLIKKGILPK

-1317 PNMGKAGALGAI
+1317 PDMGKAGALGAI
-1329 LGTIGVA
+1329 LGTIGLA
-1336 PGGIMGGFALGAGIE
+1336 PGGVMGGFVLGAGIE
-1351 LVKDTETFKSIMFG
+1351 LVKDTEVFKSAMFG
-1365 KTGIDGK
+1365 KEGLDGK
-1372 TRNGGIL
+1372 RHGGIL
-1379 GSIQTRVVDPLIEFT
+1379 GSIQTHVIDPLAEFT
-1394 DNGIEKIK
+1394 ENGIEKIK
-1402 DFAKKNFFSP
+1402 NFAKKNFFSP
-1412 IKKLFDPLTDWVKGK
+1412 IKRLFDPLTDWVKGK

-1439 KDVVKRTIGE
+1439 KDVVRRTIGE

-1460 AGKWIAKRA
+1460 AGKWIAKKA
-1469 LGIGKAIITAPF
+1469 LGVGKAIITAPF

-1486 AGDALQRHNI
+1486 AGDALKRHNI
-1496 NKGYSSLSAEKR
+1496 NKGYSSLSAEER
-1508 AEIEENSGNK
+1508 DDIEKNSGYK
-1518 FFTGRKKVKK
+1518 FFTGRKKVRR

-1536 KYSGDKRDE
+1536 KYSGKERDE
-1545 MIKTANAALNGPTVL
+1545 MIKTANVALNGPTVL
-1560 KQEKHEIRQ
+1560 KQEKHQIRQ

-1599 YHKKNNNDYSDVIDE
+1599 YHKKNNNDYSDVIAE
-1614 INNSNLDQTTK
+1614 IENSNLDETTK
-1625 ESMVKKIEDEVERLN
+1625 TSMKEKIEAEVKRLN
-1640 KIDADIKD
+1640 EIDADIKD
-1648 YDEKK
+1648 YGKKK
-1653 KTFFDESGLDI
+1653 KTFFNESGLDI

-1679 RMDAAGIHKKKT
+1679 RMDAAGIHKKKA
-1691 DAAKEALKNKANVT
+1691 DAAREALNNKANVT
-1705 PGEATIESVDKLD
+1705 PGEATTEAVDKLD
-1718 IERNTILDNI
+1718 IERNTILDTI

-1740 GEKKAEEATSQEQ
+1740 GEKQPEEAESKEQ
-1753 QPATATEA
+1753 KPATATDA
-1761 AIDNAAKETSTTP
+1761 AIADAAKETSATP
-1774 AGVVPPENKEETA
+1774 AGVVPPENKEDTTSS
-1787 KPSTPSSETKKKVE
+1787 KPSTEME
-1801 EETKK
+1801 KK
-1806 AEEKVKEVAGENTK
+1806 AEEVKKEYEKLAEKVAGENSK
-1820 SKKDNDNATVITTD
+1820 SKENNSNNTLITTD
-1834 TIKEVMRLHNS
+1834 TIKEVMRLHNT
-1845 GVNDR
+1845 GVNDW
-1850 RIARKLGIEVEKIR
+1850 RIALKLGIEVGKVR

-1872 KDPAEKVA
+1872 KDPTKKVT
-1880 GNSSNP
+1880 GDSSVP
-1886 IQEGGQATGD
+1886 IQEGGESTGD
-1896 NADSG
+1896 NASSG

-1918 TKNTKGEWIANLAD
+1918 TRNTKGEWIANLAD
-1932 AATNAAI
+1932 AVTNAAI
-1939 KAKRKAASLK
+1939 KAKRKASELK
-1949 NKFFGMFVGGNFF
+1949 DKFFGMFVGGNFF
-1962 DKFKDIFGINKTDE
+1962 DKFKDIFGIGKTDE
-1976 DGNKKSSI
+1976 DGEKKSSI

-1991 ASGLFSKLLS
+1991 ASGLFGKIFD

-2006 LGPTITSALGT
+2006 LGGNF
-2017 VGKTIVANLPT
+2017 GKTIIAHLPT
-2028 ILGSAGALIGLS
+2028 ILGSAATIIGLS
-2040 YLGKKAAGT
+2040 YLGGQAAGT
-2049 DKDSGMRKGMDATE
+2049 DADSGMRKGMDPAE
-2063 RQEQV
+2063 RQKEV
-2068 NKMGILGKAKLGM
+2068 KGIGKILKRAKLGV
-2081 DRLSIAA
+2081 DRFEISAT
-2088 SGKKMTTYE
+2088 GKKMTTYE

-2108 RLTKRLGTN
+2108 RFKKRIAKN
-2117 ALLSFSG
+2117 ALLSFG
-2124 NAALSGAKAATAISK
+2124 NNPALSGAKLATSISK
-2139 IPGIGKVAAVPFK
+2139 IPGIGKAATSISKTTVGKVIAAPFK
-2152 AASKVGDVFKK
+2152 GASKVGDVFKK
-2163 GVEKITQKAA
+2163 GVDKLTHKAA

-2179 DAVAGV
+2179 DAAVGV
-2185 SKNAGTIA
+2185 SKNAGIMA
-2193 KIADKCKGAVRSV
+2193 KIANKCKGAVRAV

-2223 AAEQI
+2223 CTEQI

-2240 GVLNKI
+2240 GVLSKI
-2246 SGAIYVGQ
+2246 AGAIYIGQ

-2277 PTITERCVAAAVNGI
+2277 PTIAERCVAAAVNGI

-2313 NVFSRI
+2313 NVLSR
-2319 FKKLTSTLA
+2319 FLKGLTRTLA
-2328 NKRADAKETV
+2328 DKRADAKATV

-2371 VGKTVTSVKNLFTG
+2371 VGKTVTSVKNFFTG
-2385 KNKDTST
+2385 KNKDTSK

-2431 LAKART
+2431 LAKSKI

-2449 FFNGSGSNI
+2449 FFNGSGSDI
-2458 HTTQKGNFTK
+2458 HTTQKGNFAK

-2483 ASTVLKAFGKS
+2483 ASTVLKAFGKNT
-2494 ADITDTAKY
+2494 DITDTAKY

-2532 GIDTKYTDNQSD
+2532 GIDTKYTDNRSD

-2576 HYVVARG
+2576 HYIVARG
-2583 KDKSG
+2583 KDKNG

-2599 TALYKKNIL
+2599 TALYKKSIL

-2630 SNSMDVSGI
+2630 TSNSGMDVSTI

-2661 IINTIFSGFN
+2661 IVNTIFNGFN
-2671 SSSSSSSS
+2671 NSSTSG
-2679 DSSGYSYGDSSSSGS
+2679 DSSGYSYGDTSSSGG

-2708 EMPKANDPYISYYNK
+2708 EMPKANDPYISYYN
-2723 TTKGGQSTCILGNPM
+2723 TKSHGGQSSCIEGKPM
-2738 DPTCTVLSNCVGWAC
+2738 DRTCTVLSNCVGWAC

-2765 EKTMKYRDFHADAG
+2765 EKTMRYRDFHDDAG
-2779 QMYALASKFGLQT
+2779 KMYALASKYGLQT

-2804 ASTIGKAGHVAVVE
+2804 ASTVGRAGHVAVVE
-2818 KVVSSDE
+2818 KVISSDE

-2832 FSAFKFKYRSRKK
+2832 FSSFKFKYRSRKR

-2875 NSVATPNAGSESTN
+2875 NSVATPNAGNASDN
-2889 AKIIW
+2889 AKAIW
-2894 NNLKKKGMSET
+2894 KRLKSKGMSET

-2914 QNESRFNPIN
+2914 KNESNFNPMN
-2924 LEDKF
+2924 LENKF
-2929 EKKYGNDKQY
+2929 EKKYGSDKEY
-2939 TSYVDSNNKWPDA
+2939 TNYVDSNNKWPDSPNDA
-2952 AGDDV
+2952 V

-2982 YAKSKGTS
+2982 FAKSKGTS

-3040 GMEKA
+3040 GMERA

-3051 YPKRKDSAE
+3051 YPVRKKGAEEVYSAL
-3060 KIYSTFH
+3060 H

-3077 QEAIAVAAR
+3077 QEAIAVTAR
-3086 RSGSGSSTKNT
+3086 RSGSGSSTTKNT
-3097 KIPITHDF
+3097 KIPIAHDF

-3112 TPTIVRKKA
+3112 TPTVVRKKA

-3140 GLSDIEKLDI
+3140 GLSDVEKLDI

-3155 EQITQNTTN
+3155 EQITQNTNN

-3187 LASSAGSAASSIG
+3187 LASSAGGAASSIG
-3200 DISNSAQDIQN
+3200 DINNSAQDIQN
-3211 NIMEQLQ
+3211 NIMEQLR
-3218 NMRAKVEALAS
+3218 NMKAKVEALAS

>member
-58 KGTVRNELGKMVGE
+58 KGTIRNELGKMVGE
-72 ENLESLKDVKKNILD
+72 ENLDSLKDVKKNILD
-87 DLRTGKFYNAERED
+87 DLKTGKFYNAERED

-119 DEDFDFDNDDNKE
+119 DEDFDFDDDNKE
-132 EESSSSE
+132 EESSSESE

-172 ATKNSKNMMLNNQR
+172 ATKNSRNMMLNNQR

-247 RFSPKSTDTVKSR
+247 RFSPKSTESARSR

-266 KIMGD
+266 KVMGG

-283 TRKFMEEY
+283 TQKFMEEY

-339 DRTVSIIRDGMMKIA
+339 DRTVSILRDGMMKIA
-354 GRMHEYAKGDGF
+354 GSMHEYAKGDGF

-416 ALLSGKEAKVFNY
+416 ALLSGKEAKIFNY
-429 ETGRFITASRSVND
+429 ETGRFVTASRSVND

-470 DNEIHKNTPGHISYT
+470 DNELHRNTPGHISYT

-494 SKDYDKLMSLFTL
+494 SKDYDKLMSLLTL

-545 SIVALDRLIFKKK
+545 SVVALDRLIFKKK

-574 NAKFIDQI
+574 NAKFVDQI
-582 SETDSTFSNIANG
+582 SESDSTFSNIANG

-646 MRFDLDT
+646 MQFDLDK
-653 VRKNVIGGK
+653 VKDNIVGGK
-662 NVPVPPNQIGDD
+662 NTTNPPNNGGLFSRI
-674 GKIIPFD
+674 
-681 TGNDGPDTP
+681 TGAFHRNG
-690 IGEQED
+690 
-696 DTQEDVAAAY
+696 
-706 AGPTLKKR
+706 R
-714 KSSHTALSRK
+714 SSGQPQPASSGNSAQPAP
-724 YANKFRR
+724 ANPS
-731 KVRTRS
+731 RS
-737 IWTNPGLEKDMHYVH
+737 I
-752 VDPNDPSG
+752 
-760 INNISR
+760 
-766 SVYGFDMNQ
+766 YGFDLNQ
-775 YNAPDN
+775 YTAPDN
-781 IGIYA
+781 INIYA
-786 GRVVKNK
+786 NKTVKK

-835 FRKNKAK
+835 FKKNKAK
-842 EESTVGSFIVDRIN
+842 EESTVGSFIIDQIN
-856 DLLEN
+856 DLMEN

-907 DDLWKKFQE
+907 DELWKKFQE

-931 ASFVKGTAQYAD
+931 ASFVRGTAQYAD
-943 RQVDGTFK
+943 RQVDGTLK
-951 YIKEHFKIGK
+951 YIKEHFNIGK
-961 PQEEKPFKEYDKLKR
+961 PKEEKPFKEHEFKARVLNTNKDGKQEY
-976 KVKHVD
+976 VD
-982 ENGNETYTFESVAP
+982 VPVASTKFQLP
-996 TTLQIPQYA
+996 A
-1005 KSVKHKR
+1005 W
-1012 KKEDP
+1012 DP
-1017 VDKVAPPITTEDAK
+1017 NKVAPPIPNSDAK

-1065 GALTDEQRKTIEH
+1065 GALTDEQRKAIEH

-1096 SFAEGGTVEDKPK
+1096 SFAEGGTVEDKP
-1109 EEKKPNDITEDQ
+1109 EEKESKPNDITEEQ
-1121 AKQIDVLLRRGRS
+1121 AKQINTLLRWGRS
-1134 IQHIADSIGVSPEI
+1134 VQHIADSVGVSPEI
-1148 VEYIQDARKNNKVKD
+1148 VEYISDARKNNKT
-1163 ELNNWKEILSGHAK
+1163 KEKINDWGKILSGYAK
-1177 WAEEKASHYSDEFLN
+1177 WAEEKTAHYSNEFLN

-1199 KSGVSYGKDKI
+1199 KSGVDYGKDKL

-1218 GDDDIYKDLKKTG
+1218 GGDDIYKDLKKTG

-1253 LAGAALTGSGFGL
+1253 LAGAALTGSGLGL

-1289 FGKYDEN
+1289 FGKYDDHE
-1296 KNLIKKGILPK
+1296 NLIKKGILPK

-1317 PNMGKAGALGAI
+1317 PDMGKAGALGAI
-1329 LGTIGVA
+1329 LGTIGLA
-1336 PGGIMGGFALGAGIE
+1336 PGGVMGGFVLGAGIE
-1351 LVKDTETFKSIMFG
+1351 LVKDTETFKSAMFG
-1365 KTGIDGK
+1365 KKGLDDK
-1372 TRNGGIL
+1372 RHGGIL
-1379 GSIQTRVVDPLIEFT
+1379 GSIQTRVIDPLAEFT
-1394 DNGIEKIK
+1394 ENGIEKIK
-1402 DFAKKNFFSP
+1402 NFAKKNFFSP
-1412 IKKLFDPLTDWVKGK
+1412 IKRLFDPLTDWVKGK

-1460 AGKWIAKRA
+1460 AGKWIAKKA
-1469 LGIGKAIITAPF
+1469 LGVGKAIITAPF

-1486 AGDALQRHNI
+1486 AGDALKRHNI
-1496 NKGYSSLSAEKR
+1496 NKGYSSLSAEER
-1508 AEIEENSGNK
+1508 DDIEKNSGYK
-1518 FFTGRKKVKK
+1518 FFTGRKKVRK

-1536 KYSGDKRDE
+1536 KYSGEERDK

-1560 KQEKHEIRQ
+1560 KQEKHQIRQ

-1599 YHKKNNNDYSDVIDE
+1599 FHKKNNNDYSDVIAE
-1614 INNSNLDQTTK
+1614 IENSNLDETTK
-1625 ESMVKKIEDEVERLN
+1625 KSMTEKIEAEVKRLN
-1640 KIDADIKD
+1640 EIDADIKD
-1648 YDEKK
+1648 YGEKK
-1653 KTFFDESGLDI
+1653 KTFFNESGLDI

-1679 RMDAAGIHKKKT
+1679 RMDAAGIHKKE
-1691 DAAKEALKNKANVT
+1691 DAAREALNNKANVT
-1705 PGEATIESVDKLD
+1705 PGEATVEAVDKLD
-1718 IERNTILDNI
+1718 IERNTILDTI

-1740 GEKKAEEATSQEQ
+1740 GEKQPEEAESKEQ
-1753 QPATATEA
+1753 KPATATEA
-1761 AIDNAAKETSTTP
+1761 AIADAAKETSTTP
-1774 AGVVPPENKEETA
+1774 AGVVPPENKEDTSS
-1787 KPSTPSSETKKKVE
+1787 KPSTKVE
-1801 EETKK
+1801 EK
-1806 AEEKVKEVAGENTK
+1806 AEEAKKELDESVKKTAGENSK
-1820 SKKDNDNATVITTD
+1820 SKENNSNNTIITTD
-1834 TIKEVMRLHNS
+1834 TIKEVMRLHNT

-1850 RIARKLGIEVEKIR
+1850 RIALKLGLEVEKVR

-1872 KDPAEKVA
+1872 KDPTKKVT
-1880 GNSSNP
+1880 GDSSAP

-1896 NADSG
+1896 NAGSG

-1939 KAKRKAASLK
+1939 KAKRKASELK

-1962 DKFKDIFGINKTDE
+1962 DKFKDIFGIGKTDE
-1976 DGNKKSSI
+1976 DGEKKSSI

-1991 ASGLFSKLLS
+1991 ASGLFSKIFG
-2001 GITSF
+2001 GISSF
-2006 LGPTITSALGT
+2006 LGGT
-2017 VGKTIVANLPT
+2017 FGKTIIAHLPT
-2028 ILGSAGALIGLS
+2028 ILGSAATIIGLS
-2040 YLGKKAAGT
+2040 YLGGQAAGT
-2049 DKDSGMRKGMDATE
+2049 DADSGMRKGMDPAE
-2063 RQEQV
+2063 RQKEV
-2068 NKMGILGKAKLGM
+2068 KGIGKILKRAKLGV
-2081 DRLSIAA
+2081 DRFEINAT
-2088 SGKKMTTYE
+2088 GKKMTTYE

-2108 RLTKRLGTN
+2108 RFKKRIATN
-2117 ALLSFSG
+2117 ALLSFG
-2124 NAALSGAKAATAISK
+2124 NNPVLSGAKLGTSISK
-2139 IPGIGKVAAVPFK
+2139 IPGIGKAVTAISKTTIGKVIAAPFK
-2152 AASKVGDVFKK
+2152 GASKVGDVFKN
-2163 GVEKITQKAA
+2163 GVDKLTHKAA

-2179 DAVAGV
+2179 DAAVGV
-2185 SKNAGTIA
+2185 SKSAGIMA
-2193 KIADKCKGAVRSV
+2193 KVANKCKGAIRAV

-2223 AAEQI
+2223 CAEQI

-2240 GVLNKI
+2240 GVLSKI
-2246 SGAIYVGQ
+2246 AGAIYIGQ

-2277 PTITERCVAAAVNGI
+2277 PTIAERCVAATVNGI

-2313 NVFSRI
+2313 NVLSR
-2319 FKKLTSTLA
+2319 FLKRLTSTLA
-2328 NKRADAKETV
+2328 DKRADAKATV

-2371 VGKTVTSVKNLFTG
+2371 VGKTVTNIKNFFTG
-2385 KNKDTST
+2385 KNKDTSK

-2417 GSGSGASQKAYQAK
+2417 GSGSGASQKVYQAK
-2431 LAKART
+2431 LAKAKV

-2449 FFNGSGSNI
+2449 FFNGSGSDI

-2483 ASTVLKAFGKS
+2483 ASTVLKAFGKNT
-2494 ADITDTAKY
+2494 DITDTAKY

-2532 GIDTKYTDNQSD
+2532 GIDTKYTDNRSD

-2576 HYVVARG
+2576 HYIVARG
-2583 KDKSG
+2583 KDKNG

-2599 TALYKKNIL
+2599 TALYKKSIL

-2616 AGGDSDVDSSTAST
+2616 AGGDSDVDNSTAST
-2630 SNSMDVSGI
+2630 TSNGGMDVSTI

-2645 AGFNAIANKVG
+2645 AGFNAIASKVG

-2661 IINTIFSGFN
+2661 IVNTIFNGFN
-2671 SSSSSSSS
+2671 NSSNTSG
-2679 DSSGYSYGDSSSSGS
+2679 DSSGYSYGDTGG

-2708 EMPKANDPYISYYNK
+2708 EMPKANDPYISYYN
-2723 TTKGGQSTCILGNPM
+2723 TKSHGGQSSCRLGSPT
-2738 DPTCTVLSNCVGWAC
+2738 DPTCSVLSNCVGWAC

-2779 QMYALASKFGLQT
+2779 KMYALASKYGLQT

-2818 KVVSSDE
+2818 KVISSDE

-2832 FSAFKFKYRSRKK
+2832 FSSFKFKYRSRKR

-2875 NSVATPNAGSESTN
+2875 NSVATPNAGNASDN
-2889 AKIIW
+2889 AKAIW
-2894 NNLKKKGMSET
+2894 KRLKSKGMSET

-2914 QNESRFNPIN
+2914 KNESNFNPMN
-2924 LEDKF
+2924 LENKF
-2929 EKKYGNDKQY
+2929 EKKYGSDKEY
-2939 TSYVDSNNKWPDA
+2939 TNYVDSNNKWPDSPNDA
-2952 AGDDV
+2952 V

-2982 YAKSKGTS
+2982 FAKSKGTS

-3051 YPKRKDSAE
+3051 YPVRKKGAEEVYSAL
-3060 KIYSTFH
+3060 H

-3112 TPTIVRKKA
+3112 TPTVVRKKA

-3140 GLSDIEKLDI
+3140 SLSDVEKLDI

-3155 EQITQNTTN
+3155 EQITQNTNN

-3200 DISNSAQDIQN
+3200 DNINNSAQDIQN
-3211 NIMEQLQ
+3211 NIMDQLR
-3218 NMRAKVEALAS
+3218 NMKAKVEALAS

>member
-72 ENLESLKDVKKNILD
+72 ENLDSLKDVKKNILD
-87 DLRTGKFYNAERED
+87 DLKTGKFYNAERED

-119 DEDFDFDNDDNKE
+119 DEDFDFDDDNKE
-132 EESSSSE
+132 EESSGSSE

-172 ATKNSKNMMLNNQR
+172 ATKNSRNMMLNNQR

-247 RFSPKSTDTVKSR
+247 RFSPKSTESARSR

-266 KIMGD
+266 KVMGG

-283 TRKFMEEY
+283 TQKFMEEY

-339 DRTVSIIRDGMMKIA
+339 DRTVSILRDGMMKIA

-416 ALLSGKEAKVFNY
+416 ALLSGKEAKIFNY
-429 ETGRFITASRSVND
+429 ETGRFVTASRSVND

-470 DNEIHKNTPGHISYT
+470 DNELHKNTPGHISYT

-494 SKDYDKLMSLFTL
+494 SKDYDKLMSLLTL
-507 KGVEPGRFHK
+507 KGIEPGRFHK
-517 TGDIVKFCVAQGWIG
+517 SGDIVKFCVAQGWIS

-545 SIVALDRLIFKKK
+545 SVVALDRLIFKKK

-574 NAKFIDQI
+574 NAKFVDQI
-582 SETDSTFSNIANG
+582 SESDSTFSNIANG

-653 VRKNVIGGK
+653 VRKNIIGGK
-662 NVPVPPNQIGDD
+662 NVPIPPNQIGDD

-681 TGNDGPDTP
+681 TGNEPDTP
-690 IGEQED
+690 IGEQDTD
-696 DTQEDVAAAY
+696 DQDDVAAAY

-714 KSSHTALSRK
+714 KSSHAALSRK

-731 KVRTRS
+731 KIRTRS
-737 IWTNPGLEKDMHYVH
+737 VWTNPGLEKDMHYVH
-752 VDPNDPSG
+752 VDANDPSG

-786 GRVVKNK
+786 GRTVKNK
-793 PVTSEEVTERGFTV
+793 PVTSGEVTERGFTV

-842 EESTVGSFIVDRIN
+842 EESTVGSFIIDQIN
-856 DLLEN
+856 DLMEN

-907 DDLWKKFQE
+907 DELWKKFQE

-931 ASFVKGTAQYAD
+931 ASFVKGTAQYVD
-943 RQVDGTFK
+943 RQTDGTLK

-961 PQEEKPFKEYDKLKR
+961 PKEEKPFKEYDKLKR
-976 KVKHVD
+976 RVKHVD

-1005 KSVKHKR
+1005 KSIKHK
-1012 KKEDP
+1012 KKKDP
-1017 VDKVAPPITTEDAK
+1017 IDRVAPPIPNNNDAK
-1031 PEGSYK
+1031 PEGSYE

-1078 RNYKAWR
+1078 RNYKAWK

-1096 SFAEGGTVEDKPK
+1096 SFAEGGTVEGNNDKPK
-1109 EEKKPNDITEDQ
+1109 EKEPNDITEEQ
-1121 AKQIDVLLRRGRS
+1121 AKGIDTLLRRGNKS
-1134 IQHIADSIGVSPEI
+1134 IKEIADSLGVSPSI
-1148 VEYIQDARKNNKVKD
+1148 VEYIQDIRKNNQAKDKVD
-1163 ELNNWKEILSGHAK
+1163 DWKKQLSGYAK
-1177 WAEEKASHYSDEFLN
+1177 WAEEKAAHYSDEFLD

-1199 KSGVSYGKDKI
+1199 KATLGYGAERVKK
-1210 KEAMDYFL
+1210 AADYFL
-1218 GDDDIYKDLKKTG
+1218 GEEDTYNDAKKLG
-1231 NEIVR
+1231 NEILR
-1236 AAKVDLPKVA
+1236 AAKVDLPKTF
-1246 AAGSLGA
+1246 AAGGLGA
-1253 LAGAALTGSGFGL
+1253 LAGAALTGSGLGL
-1266 LGGLVLGSG
+1266 LGGLVIGSG

-1289 FGKYDEN
+1289 FGKYEGN
-1296 KNLIKKGILPK
+1296 VMLKKGILPPAMTK
-1307 GAKKFITEKV
+1307 LIKEKL
-1317 PNMGKAGALGAI
+1317 PDAGKAGALGAI
-1329 LGTIGVA
+1329 LGTLGVA
-1336 PGGIMGGFALGAGIE
+1336 PGGILGGFAIGAGLE
-1351 LVKDTETFKSIMFG
+1351 LVKDTETFQSIMFG
-1365 KTGIDGK
+1365 KEGVDGK
-1372 TRNGGIL
+1372 RNGGIV
-1379 GSIQTRVVDPLIEFT
+1379 GSIQTRIIDPLIEFT

-1402 DFAKKNFFSP
+1402 KFAKENIFTP
-1412 IKKLFDPLTDWVKGK
+1412 VKKLFDPLKDWFKGK
-1427 SKSIMMSIVDSA
+1427 AKSIGMSIVDGV
-1439 KDVVKRTIGE
+1439 KDVVRSTLGE
-1449 KFDALFAPVAT
+1449 KFDRLLAPFVNV
-1460 AGKWIAKRA
+1460 GKFIGKKA
-1469 LGIGKAIITAPF
+1469 LGFAKGVISTPF
-1481 KLMGA
+1481 KVIGA

-1496 NKGYSSLSAEKR
+1496 NKGYSSLSPEERAKVREK
-1508 AEIEENSGNK
+1508 AGFK
-1518 FFTGRKKVKK
+1518 FFSGKEKVNY
-1528 SALTDWEL
+1528 SPLTKWEL
-1536 KYSGDKRDE
+1536 SLNAEERDQK
-1545 MIKTANAALNGPTVL
+1545 IKAANAYLNGPSVL
-1560 KQEKHEIRQ
+1560 KAQKHKTRQEM
-1569 NLRDTLVGTLPHGG
+1569 RDLIVGSLPNGG
-1583 NGPDQKLAK
+1583 IGPEDKKFAK
-1592 SITKLMN
+1592 KITKLMN
-1599 YHKKNNNDYSDVIDE
+1599 SDRDENDYQDVLDE
-1614 INNSNLDQTTK
+1614 IKNSSAFDDDTK
-1625 ESMVKKIEDEVERLN
+1625 KKLETAIKEKTDHMN
-1640 KIDADIKD
+1640 KIDDDISGFDQAKEKFFKD
-1648 YDEKK
+1648 NN
-1653 KTFFDESGLDI
+1653 LDI
-1664 SKMSKKELRRTRMQL
+1664 NNMDKKELKRTRVQL
-1679 RMDAAGIHKKKT
+1679 RMDALGINKKE
-1691 DAAKEALKNKANVT
+1691 DEARKALHNKAKVDAST
-1705 PGEATIESVDKLD
+1705 ATNKDSVLEDPLD
-1718 IERNTILDNI
+1718 IERNSILNSI
-1728 SDKISG
+1728 FDKVSG
-1734 ILESLT
+1734 IFDT
-1740 GEKKAEEATSQEQ
+1740 F
-1753 QPATATEA
+1753 
-1761 AIDNAAKETSTTP
+1761 TTD
-1774 AGVVPPENKEETA
+1774 K
-1787 KPSTPSSETKKKVE
+1787 
-1801 EETKK
+1801 
-1806 AEEKVKEVAGENTK
+1806 
-1820 SKKDNDNATVITTD
+1820 KKDNSENGEAQKTDNTIKFPSNPNSVENNTEDESKKQNNTIKLPSSKAVEEVQNAENKAKELAGDTAKSNAKKVVPDMVITPD
-1834 TIKEVMRLHNS
+1834 TIKEIMKLNSVGFSADVIAKRLS
-1845 GVNDR
+1845 LDTPVV
-1850 RIARKLGIEVEKIR
+1850 KS
-1864 EIIRNNRA
+1864 IIRNNKR
-1872 KDPAEKVA
+1872 KVPNKKVV
-1880 GNSSNP
+1880 GDSSAP
-1886 IQEGGQATGD
+1886 IQEGGEATGS
-1896 NADSG
+1896 NADSD
-1901 DGNTKTVLDDE
+1901 DGNTKTVLDNE
-1912 GNPIQY
+1912 GNSIQY
-1918 TKNTKGEWIANLAD
+1918 VKNAKGEWITNLSD
-1932 AATNAAI
+1932 AVTNATI
-1939 KAKRKAASLK
+1939 KAKRKAAELK
-1949 NKFFGMFVGGNFF
+1949 DKFFGMFVEGNFF

-1976 DGNKKSSI
+1976 DGKKKSSI
-1984 LDFVKDK
+1984 LDFIKDK
-1991 ASGLFSKLLS
+1991 SSGLISKLLS
-2001 GITSF
+2001 GMESF
-2006 LGPTITSALGT
+2006 FGPTIMSALGNF
-2017 VGKTIVANLPT
+2017 GKTLIANLPT

-2040 YLGKKAAGT
+2040 FLGKQAAGT
-2049 DKDSGMRKGMDATE
+2049 DNDSGMRKGMDAAE
-2063 RQEQV
+2063 RQKQV
-2068 NKMGILGKAKLGM
+2068 NKMGIFGKAKLGM
-2081 DRLSIAA
+2081 DRLSIKA
-2088 SGKKMTTYE
+2088 SGKKMSTYE

-2108 RLTKRLGTN
+2108 RLSKRLKTN

-2124 NAALSGAKAATAISK
+2124 NAALSGAKAAEVISK
-2139 IPGIGKVAAVPFK
+2139 IPKVGKVAAVPFK
-2152 AASKVGDVFKK
+2152 AASKVGGIFKK
-2163 GVEKITQKAA
+2163 GVEKIAQKGAA
-2173 TKVIDP
+2173 KVIDP

-2185 SKNAGTIA
+2185 GKNTATIY

-2213 LGKDTSWIDD
+2213 LGKDISWIDD
-2223 AAEQI
+2223 ASEQI

-2240 GVLNKI
+2240 GVLSKI
-2246 SGAIYVGQ
+2246 SGAIYIGQ

-2277 PTITERCVAAAVNGI
+2277 PTIVERCVAAAVNGI

-2313 NVFSRI
+2313 NVFSLIPI

-2328 NKRADAKETV
+2328 DKRADAKETV
-2338 EAYNQE
+2338 KAYNQE

-2354 VYNVLGK
+2354 VYNVMGK

-2371 VGKTVTSVKNLFTG
+2371 VGKTVTNVKNFFTG
-2385 KNKDTST
+2385 KNKNKDTSK
-2392 DDTKDNLSASKS
+2392 DYTKDNLSASKS
-2404 NIDLNKEASGAKY
+2404 NVDLNKEASGAKY
-2417 GSGSGASQKAYQAK
+2417 GSGSGSSQKAYQAK

-2449 FFNGSGSNI
+2449 FFNGSGSDI

-2483 ASTVLKAFGKS
+2483 ASTVLKAFGKNT
-2494 ADITDTAKY
+2494 DITDTAKY

-2532 GIDTKYTDNQSD
+2532 GIDTKYTDNRSD

-2576 HYVVARG
+2576 HDIVARG
-2583 KDKSG
+2583 KDKNG

-2599 TALYKKNIL
+2599 TALYKKSIL

-2661 IINTIFSGFN
+2661 IVNTIFNGFN
-2671 SSSSSSSS
+2671 NSSTSG
-2679 DSSGYSYGDSSSSGS
+2679 DSSGYSYGDTSSSGG

-2708 EMPKANDPYISYYNK
+2708 EMPKANDPYISYYN
-2723 TTKGGQSTCILGNPM
+2723 TKSNGGQSTCIAGNPM
-2738 DPTCTVLSNCVGWAC
+2738 DRTCTVLSNCVGWAC

-2765 EKTMKYRDFHADAG
+2765 EKTMKYRDFHANAG

-2804 ASTIGKAGHVAVVE
+2804 ASTVGRAGHVAVVE
-2818 KVVSSDE
+2818 KVISSDE
-2825 LMDSESG
+2825 VMDSESG
-2832 FSAFKFKYRSRKK
+2832 FSSFKFKYRSRKK
-2845 GSDGNWGGNSKYRFL
+2845 GSDGNWQSGAKYKFL

-2875 NSVATPNAGSESTN
+2875 NSVATPSAGSESTN

-2914 QNESRFNPIN
+2914 HNESRFNPMN
-2924 LEDKF
+2924 LENKF
-2929 EKKYGNDKQY
+2929 EKKYGNDKEY
-2939 TSYVDSNNKWPDA
+2939 TSYVDSNNKWPDSPNDA
-2952 AGDDV
+2952 V

-3040 GMEKA
+3040 GMERA

-3051 YPKRKDSAE
+3051 YPKRKESAE
-3060 KIYSTFH
+3060 QIYSTFH

-3112 TPTIVRKKA
+3112 TPTVVRKKA

-3140 GLSDIEKLDI
+3140 GLSDVEKLDI

-3155 EQITQNTTN
+3155 EQITQNTNN

-3200 DISNSAQDIQN
+3200 DNINNSAQDIQN
-3211 NIMEQLQ
+3211 NIMEQLR
-3218 NMRAKVEALAS
+3218 NMKAKVEALAS

>member
-1 MANRFGFVDPNTY
+1 MANRFGLVDPNTY

-119 DEDFDFDNDDNKE
+119 DEDFDFDDDNKE
-132 EESSSSE
+132 EESSSSSE

-214 SLALNADTFFKQT
+214 SLAINADTFFKQT

-247 RFSPKSTDTVKSR
+247 RFSPKSTESARSR

-266 KIMGD
+266 KVMGG

-283 TRKFMEEY
+283 TQKFMEEY

-339 DRTVSIIRDGMMKIA
+339 DRTVSILRDGMMKIA

-375 ITPKTKPKMDFGN
+375 ITPKNKPKMNFGN

-429 ETGRFITASRSVND
+429 ETGRFVTASRSVND

-470 DNEIHKNTPGHISYT
+470 DNELHKNTPGHISYT

-517 TGDIVKFCVAQGWIG
+517 TGDIVKFCVAQGWIS

-582 SETDSTFSNIANG
+582 SESDSTFSNIANG
-595 SGLANTHKYTNN
+595 SGLANTHKNTNN
-607 LNSDKNNIF
+607 LNTDKNNIF

-646 MRFDLDT
+646 MQFDLDK
-653 VRKNVIGGK
+653 VKDNIIGGK
-662 NVPVPPNQIGDD
+662 NTTNPPNNGGLFSRITGAFHRNGRSD
-674 GKIIPFD
+674 GQQQP
-681 TGNDGPDTP
+681 TSSGNSAQPAP
-690 IGEQED
+690 
-696 DTQEDVAAAY
+696 
-706 AGPTLKKR
+706 
-714 KSSHTALSRK
+714 
-724 YANKFRR
+724 ANPS
-731 KVRTRS
+731 RS
-737 IWTNPGLEKDMHYVH
+737 I
-752 VDPNDPSG
+752 
-760 INNISR
+760 
-766 SVYGFDMNQ
+766 YGFDLNQ
-775 YNAPDN
+775 YTAPDN
-781 IGIYA
+781 INIYA
-786 GRVVKNK
+786 NKSVKK
-793 PVTSEEVTERGFTV
+793 PVTSSEVTERGFTV

-812 RDVYNPETKQYE
+812 RDVYNSETKQYE

-835 FRKNKAK
+835 FKKNKAK
-842 EESTVGSFIVDRIN
+842 EESTVGSFIIDQIN
-856 DLLEN
+856 DLMEN

-879 GFFGYM
+879 GFFGY
-885 LNLPSRISD
+885 LVNLPSRISD

-907 DDLWKKFQE
+907 DELWKKFQE

-931 ASFVKGTAQYAD
+931 ASFVRGTAQYAD
-943 RQVDGTFK
+943 RQVDGTLK

-961 PQEEKPFKEYDKLKR
+961 QKEEKPFKEHEFKARVLKTN
-976 KVKHVD
+976 KDGKQEYVD
-982 ENGNETYTFESVAP
+982 VPVASTKFQLP
-996 TTLQIPQYA
+996 AWNP
-1005 KSVKHKR
+1005 
-1012 KKEDP
+1012 
-1017 VDKVAPPITTEDAK
+1017 DKVAPPVPNNDAK

-1065 GALTDEQRKTIEH
+1065 GALTDEQRKAIE
-1078 RNYKAWR
+1078 RKNYKAWR

-1109 EEKKPNDITEDQ
+1109 EENNPNDITEEQ
-1121 AKQIDVLLRRGRS
+1121 AKKIDVLLRRGRS
-1134 IQHIADSIGVSPEI
+1134 VQYIADGVGVSPEI
-1148 VEYIQDARKNNKVKD
+1148 VEYISDARKNNKVK
-1163 ELNNWKEILSGHAK
+1163 EKLNNWKEILSGYGK
-1177 WAEEKASHYSDEFLN
+1177 WAEEKTAHYSSEFLN

-1199 KSGVSYGKDKI
+1199 KSGVDYGKDKL

-1218 GDDDIYKDLKKTG
+1218 GGDDIYKDLKKTG

-1253 LAGAALTGSGFGL
+1253 LAGAALTGSGLGL

-1289 FGKYDEN
+1289 FGKYDDHN
-1296 KNLIKKGILPK
+1296 NLIKKGILPK

-1317 PNMGKAGALGAI
+1317 PDMGKAGALGAI
-1329 LGTIGVA
+1329 LGTIGLA
-1336 PGGIMGGFALGAGIE
+1336 PGGVMGGFVLGAGIE
-1351 LVKDTETFKSIMFG
+1351 LVKDTEAFKSAMFG
-1365 KTGIDGK
+1365 KEGLDGK
-1372 TRNGGIL
+1372 RRGGIL
-1379 GSIQTRVVDPLIEFT
+1379 GSIQSRVIDPLADFT
-1394 DNGIEKIK
+1394 ENGIEKIK

-1412 IKKLFDPLTDWVKGK
+1412 IKKLFDPLTDWIKGK

-1460 AGKWIAKRA
+1460 AGKWIAKKA
-1469 LGIGKAIITAPF
+1469 LGVGKAIITAPF

-1508 AEIEENSGNK
+1508 AELEENSGYK

-1536 KYSGDKRDE
+1536 KYSGEERDK

-1560 KQEKHEIRQ
+1560 KQEKHQIRQ

-1599 YHKKNNNDYSDVIDE
+1599 YHKKNSNNYDDVIAEIENSDLDE
-1614 INNSNLDQTTK
+1614 NTKTSMKERIKAEVKRLD
-1625 ESMVKKIEDEVERLN
+1625 E
-1640 KIDADIKD
+1640 IDADIKD
-1648 YDEKK
+1648 YDAKK

-1679 RMDAAGIHKKKT
+1679 RMDAAGIHKKKE
-1691 DAAKEALKNKANVT
+1691 DAAREALNNKANVT
-1705 PGEATIESVDKLD
+1705 PGEATTESVDKLD
-1718 IERNTILDNI
+1718 IERNTILDTI

-1740 GEKKAEEATSQEQ
+1740 GETQTGETESKEQ
-1753 QPATATEA
+1753 KPATATEA
-1761 AIDNAAKETSTTP
+1761 AIADAAKETSTTP
-1774 AGVVPPENKEETA
+1774 AGVVPPENKEDTTSS
-1787 KPSTPSSETKKKVE
+1787 KPSTEME
-1801 EETKK
+1801 KK
-1806 AEEKVKEVAGENTK
+1806 AEEVKKEYEKLAEKVTGENSKTK
-1820 SKKDNDNATVITTD
+1820 ENNSNTTIITTD
-1834 TIKEVMRLHNS
+1834 TIKEVMRLHNT
-1845 GVNDR
+1845 GVNDW
-1850 RIARKLGIEVEKIR
+1850 RIALKLGIEVGKVR

-1872 KDPAEKVA
+1872 KDPTKKVT
-1880 GNSSNP
+1880 GDSSAP
-1886 IQEGGQATGD
+1886 IQEGGESTGD
-1896 NADSG
+1896 NASSG

-1918 TKNTKGEWIANLAD
+1918 TRNTKGEWIANLAD

-1939 KAKRKAASLK
+1939 KAKRKASELK
-1949 NKFFGMFVGGNFF
+1949 DKFFGMFVGGNFF
-1962 DKFKDIFGINKTDE
+1962 DKFKDIFGIGKTDE
-1976 DGNKKSSI
+1976 DGEKKSSI

-1991 ASGLFSKLLS
+1991 ASGLFSKIFGS
-2001 GITSF
+2001 ITSF
-2006 LGPTITSALGT
+2006 LGGT
-2017 VGKTIVANLPT
+2017 FGKTIIAHLPT
-2028 ILGSAGALIGLS
+2028 ILGSAATIIGLS
-2040 YLGKKAAGT
+2040 YLGGQAAGT
-2049 DKDSGMRKGMDATE
+2049 DKDSGMRKGMDPAE
-2063 RQEQV
+2063 RQKEV
-2068 NKMGILGKAKLGM
+2068 KGIGKILKRAKLGV
-2081 DRLSIAA
+2081 DRFEISAT
-2088 SGKKMTTYE
+2088 GKKMTTYE

-2108 RLTKRLGTN
+2108 RYKKRIGMN
-2117 ALLSFSG
+2117 ALLSFG
-2124 NAALSGAKAATAISK
+2124 NNPVLSGAKLGTSISK
-2139 IPGIGKVAAVPFK
+2139 IPGIGKAATAISKTTVGKVIAAPFK
-2152 AASKVGDVFKK
+2152 GASKVGDVFKK
-2163 GVEKITQKAA
+2163 GVDKLTHKAA

-2179 DAVAGV
+2179 DAAVGV
-2185 SKNAGTIA
+2185 SKSAGIMA
-2193 KIADKCKGAVRSV
+2193 KVANKCKGAVRAV

-2213 LGKDTSWIDD
+2213 LGKDASWIDD
-2223 AAEQI
+2223 CAEQI

-2240 GVLNKI
+2240 GVLSKI
-2246 SGAIYVGQ
+2246 AGAIYIGQ

-2277 PTITERCVAAAVNGI
+2277 PTIAERCVAATVNGI

-2313 NVFSRI
+2313 NVLSR
-2319 FKKLTSTLA
+2319 FLKRLTSTLA
-2328 NKRADAKETV
+2328 DKRADAKATV
-2338 EAYNQE
+2338 EDYNKE

-2371 VGKTVTSVKNLFTG
+2371 VGKTVTNVKNFFTG
-2385 KNKDTST
+2385 KNKDTSK

-2431 LAKART
+2431 LAKTRT

-2449 FFNGSGSNI
+2449 FFNGSGSDI

-2483 ASTVLKAFGKS
+2483 ASTVLKAFGKNT
-2494 ADITDTAKY
+2494 DITDTAKY

-2532 GIDTKYTDNQSD
+2532 GIDTKYTDNQTD

-2576 HYVVARG
+2576 HYIVARG
-2583 KDKSG
+2583 KDKNG

-2599 TALYKKNIL
+2599 TALYKKSIL

-2630 SNSMDVSGI
+2630 SNSMDVSSI

-2661 IINTIFSGFN
+2661 IVNTIFNGFN
-2671 SSSSSSSS
+2671 NSSTSG
-2679 DSSGYSYGDSSSSGS
+2679 DSSGYSYGDTSYSGG

-2708 EMPKANDPYISYYNK
+2708 EMPKANDPYISYYN
-2723 TTKGGQSTCILGNPM
+2723 TKGHGGQSSCIEGKPM
-2738 DPTCTVLSNCVGWAC
+2738 DRTCTVLSNCVGWAC

-2779 QMYALASKFGLQT
+2779 KMYALASKFGLQT

-2804 ASTIGKAGHVAVVE
+2804 ASTVGKAGHVAVVE
-2818 KVVSSDE
+2818 KVISSDE
-2825 LMDSESG
+2825 IMDSESG
-2832 FSAFKFKYRSRKK
+2832 FSVFKFKYKSRKK
-2845 GSDGNWGGNSKYRFL
+2845 GNDGNWGSGSKYRFL

-2875 NSVATPNAGSESTN
+2875 NSVATPNAGNASDN
-2889 AKIIW
+2889 AKAIW
-2894 NNLKKKGMSET
+2894 KRLKSKGMSET

-2914 QNESRFNPIN
+2914 KNESNFNPMN
-2924 LEDKF
+2924 LENKF
-2929 EKKYGNDKQY
+2929 EKKYGNDKEY
-2939 TSYVDSNNKWPDA
+2939 TNYVDTNNKWPDSPNDA
-2952 AGDDV
+2952 V

-3040 GMEKA
+3040 GMERA

-3051 YPKRKDSAE
+3051 YPVRKKGAEEVYSAL
-3060 KIYSTFH
+3060 H

-3077 QEAIAVAAR
+3077 QEAIAVATR

-3097 KIPITHDF
+3097 KIPIAHDF

-3112 TPTIVRKKA
+3112 TPTVVRKKA

-3140 GLSDIEKLDI
+3140 GLSDVEKLDI

-3155 EQITQNTTN
+3155 EQITQNTNN

-3187 LASSAGSAASSIG
+3187 LASSAGGAASSIG
-3200 DISNSAQDIQN
+3200 DINNSAQDIQN
-3211 NIMEQLQ
+3211 NIMEQLR
-3218 NMRAKVEALAS
+3218 NMKAKVEALAS